1 MINEEL
7 KRKIDEEL
15 HDLHNSEQLRAKAA
29 DDSGLS
35 FVPVEDKENEKK
47 TSSGRSWD
55 DFQLV
60 PVEDDFDP
68 WKIKPQHIEKDEEN
82 EKKTSSGRS
91 WDDFQ
96 LVPVEDDFDPWKIKP
111 QHIFSVDGKNTNA
124 AEKMDIV
131 EKSWVKKFAESDL
144 GKFGNTMFQSSTR
157 GIFETLKGFGDM
169 ATFYGDNMIISKDS
183 QELLGLSDATVN
195 RLNSFGRL
203 WQSVGEK
210 IKQAGDFVLSS
221 PELQLDEDIFE
232 GDIVEN
238 PSVTR
243 FASAAMS
250 AAPSL
255 LFMTRIAAATKSPA
269 LAYYLMAGSESG
281 DLYAEARNTG
291 DQNKAN
297 LLFTGSVAGTALID
311 FVFKPLDTIMGKTSS
326 SSLKSKVFQRI
337 KAGFL
342 EGMPESLQQVWQN
355 FVRKYGIDDTQNLME
370 GVIESAIGGFGAGAA
385 LAGAYQYADAREGL
399 KNKGASDEEINRLID
414 ASTYVLEN
422 NADAANDAAFQH
434 INERLDNLNKF
445 IEENKGT
452 AEAQKALQTKQELE
466 SIYDDV
472 FNALKDK
479 TGENNAAASARI
491 WQGFALFASQETGMS
506 PKEYITDNMPKIVK
520 MNYNDFNSQ
529 TQRYRTRNAN
539 ENWANIVRDIKAA
552 RGKKVADDR
561 MTLTEF
567 LVSRGGIKDEGGEL
581 SALDAVVAADMGK
594 KGKRLK
600 REEKRLV
607 REDGLSLDYAREAA
621 AEAGYLPADADVNT
635 LLSALDDEF
644 RGRPHYLLTETN
656 SAAID
661 EREALRNYEMA
672 FEAAG
677 VDIEADSPDT
687 IRRKMDAYAAR
698 KKEDEVLAKVGL
710 LSDDL
715 QERYFILR
723 ENDVNA
729 EEAYAEV
736 MRENGDLATLV
747 DDDIPF
753 QYQKGERIR
762 KIDAER
768 LAFERKDIN
777 PDLIGREN
785 EVKEAVD
792 INRFF
797 ADRKASKEIG
807 IDEVMAAVDANVG
820 RNENGVRVLKNSVT
834 GETVTLSN
842 SAISKMFSSTSN
854 RLDSQNIGG
863 ILGKEA
869 IANIGSIFDTAMLIK
884 TTPDAKHGSKNKIRR
899 YANVIRSD
907 GENFIVKMT
916 VKEMANKRPE
926 LTDIEIEDNG
936 GRDLSAYDMKV
947 GRKNTAE
954 GNISGDKSPTFLNG
968 NDISINDLIDFVNSY
983 SEDSIQIDGKNKAAR
998 NSAGR
1003 RIARTEEGLRAFYE
1017 WFGDSKVVDE
1027 NGQPLKMV
1035 HFSGNE
1041 FSQFDKNRAGINNKE
1056 SAIGF
1061 WFTDNDSFA
1070 FNNERHPIRY
1080 DVYLKM
1086 DNPLVIEGTG
1096 TETNPWAD
1104 TDIDN
1109 LDPYAKFEKMFND
1122 LMYQD
1127 PQMWDE
1133 RVSESF
1139 YGGYEKQKIKLS
1151 FANLLDVKKREVIK
1165 GITDK
1170 LKAQGYDGIIIKNT
1184 RVDSL
1189 NPDEGINQYV
1199 VFEPNQIKSV
1209 DNRGSFSRTDDNIYY
1224 QFAGENALTADT
1236 NSLSQARTME
1246 LNDYSDEEIYKETGW
1261 FKGPDNKWRFEISD
1275 KEAKVNRAVIDEIS
1289 SLDGLK
1295 AKRKQL
1301 MDDIKAF
1308 ERERES
1314 NSGLYI
1320 DGYLDDL
1327 ISKRYKEIESIDY
1340 DIDHGFVSEPKTTLG
1355 ELLQHDKLYAAYPS
1369 LKDINVV
1376 MQTFKDLTSGSYLRS
1391 ENTIYLDS
1399 RLQDN
1404 DIKSTLMHEIQH
1416 VIQSKE
1422 NFSRG
1427 GNMELAKAYQKIIK
1441 IKEVK
1446 EFHKAL
1452 EKKIT
1457 AAMVE
1462 QLQADNIEQS
1472 AAEKVAE
1479 AYGKYLDAI
1488 FNDDLEVEEVTKIEK
1503 GYYQLLDKLSIDSE
1517 RVENAY
1523 KAIQGRDLWQEA
1535 INETKTKL
1543 SDANVYE
1550 IYKAFAGEVES
1561 RNTQT
1566 RMDMNEEERRATPSE
1581 ETQDIKNADAIIVF
1595 DDGSVAAYV
1604 PENKNYQTGEP
1615 SEGELNLETEAVQGQ
1630 GEDRINSIPKGAYS
1644 PQMNV
1649 IYLFENADAST
1660 FMHESSHFFKKQLKY
1675 FAGKSEKSAQLLKAV
1690 EDWENSEFDRQFVI
1704 DEKDGDF
1711 RVLDKNGII
1720 IHEGFKS
1727 ADLARNYA
1735 KEELFARGFEQFL
1748 REGKAPSNYLKRVFD
1763 MFLNWLRR
1771 IYTTAKEMRVK
1782 INKDISAVYGDILGG
1797 EDLDYYLQ
1805 APIDEVVNYNREK
1818 AIEERRK
1825 MDEVYKAANR
1835 DYAAG
1840 KNKLQKTVQ
1849 QILKDAKDFTQDA
1862 IVPLEEVVKSISPE
1876 LWTKNRRLEIAKLQK
1891 NSQYVKRVKGFF
1903 DKAQKLM
1910 PEVFNKLDLALKNRD
1925 VETVA
1930 GILSENDMTDDFTE
1944 VRKVLDELREQMIEV
1959 GVEINYLPDYF
1970 PRKLRDA
1977 DGLLDYLRQKYEGK
1991 PEYSKIMQVL
2001 EEKSKDGRI
2010 RSEEDRAQIVNS
2022 LFRGYGG
2029 TISLANIGNAKERS
2043 IDLIDA
2049 EMNKYY
2055 KNSVDA
2061 LVDYVSGAINLTE
2074 NKKYFGKEA
2083 EDVQILRRRVANRK
2097 TTIAEYEKMDAKE
2110 AKWKEIKTR
2119 NYKIGAVDA
2128 QIRNTYDDLLRQD
2141 LEERKVRLETEV
2153 EFLKNRKAEQ
2163 VKEIALRRMNEELKT
2178 LEDELSE
2185 KADNTIEES
2194 VGSLLYDLA
2203 KDGVITH
2210 TQEMRLKELLVARFS
2225 NKGLGNEFLRM
2236 LRDGGYIWTL
2246 GNVGSAI
2253 TQFGDLGSAVYKA
2266 GFWNTMF
2273 ENVKA
2278 WQGKSEITLEDLGL
2292 NKVITDRGYVD
2303 TSKLTKHLDKVLKYT
2318 GFEKIDGISKMTLV
2332 NAAVN
2337 KARRDAQAGSKE
2349 LEEYLRVEFGNRWEE
2364 VANDLKEGRK
2374 TPEIIEYAMFQ
2385 LMDVQP
2391 VTIDQM
2397 PKFYA
2402 EGGKKRMFYM
2412 MKSYFIK
2419 QLNEYRKI
2427 CFETAKTNPQKAF
2440 VDLMRLTLWLMLFNA
2455 GADFLK
2461 DLLFGREID
2470 VTDTLLENVFV
2481 GGSINRYTGMSIK
2494 RNGLFKTIQDQ
2505 LAFPVIFDEI
2515 IKDVLSNR
2523 DVADYKSWRNVPL
2536 IGNPYYYWFGGGSK

>member
-1 MINEEL
+1 MIDLEL
-7 KRKIDEEL
+7 KSKIDEEL
-15 HDLHNSEQLRAKAA
+15 HDLHNSEQLRTKAA
-29 DDSGLS
+29 DDSGFS
-35 FVPVEDKENEKK
+35 FTPIED
-47 TSSGRSWD
+47 G
-55 DFQLV
+55 
-60 PVEDDFDP
+60 
-68 WKIKPQHIEKDEEN
+68 EEPDVDLKVAP
-82 EKKTSSGRS
+82 EGFSFT
-91 WDDFQ
+91 
-96 LVPVEDDFDPWKIKP
+96 PIEDDFDPWKIKP

-131 EKSWVKKFAESDL
+131 EKSWVKKFAESGL

-203 WQSVGEK
+203 WQSAGEK

-221 PELQLDEDIFE
+221 PELQLDEEIFE

-311 FVFKPLDTIMGKTSS
+311 FVFKPLDAIMGKTS

-342 EGMPESLQQVWQN
+342 ESMPESLQQVWQN

-422 NADAANDAAFQH
+422 NADAANDAVFQH

-552 RGKKVADDR
+552 RGNKVADDR

-753 QYQKGERIR
+753 QYQKGKRIR

-807 IDEVMAAVDANVG
+807 IDEVMAAVDANVR

-1041 FSQFDKNRAGINNKE
+1041 FSQFDKNRTGINNDE
-1056 SAIGF
+1056 SAVGF
-1061 WFTDNDSFA
+1061 WFADKDDFA
-1070 FNNERHPIRY
+1070 FNNEYHPVRY

-1139 YGGYEKQKIKLS
+1139 YGGYEKQKIKLH
-1151 FANLLDVKKREVIK
+1151 FANLSEGRKREVIK
-1165 GITDK
+1165 SIVDK
-1170 LKAQGYDGIIIKNT
+1170 LKTQGYDGIIIKNT

-1224 QFAGENALTADT
+1224 QTGAEFGWPDYREIEASEPYIGYKKYAEDVRNMIQDDVKYADLQMSINRVGGISSYISGETKDGEAFRIRISDHDTNYDTADI
-1236 NSLSQARTME
+1236 SFY
-1246 LNDYSDEEIYKETGW
+1246 YSGDK
-1261 FKGPDNKWRFEISD
+1261 NKFIERWQKF
-1275 KEAKVNRAVIDEIS
+1275 
-1289 SLDGLK
+1289 LK
-1295 AKRKQL
+1295 QPEQRK
-1301 MDDIKAF
+1301 A
-1308 ERERES
+1308 
-1314 NSGLYI
+1314 N
-1320 DGYLDDL
+1320 
-1327 ISKRYKEIESIDY
+1327 
-1340 DIDHGFVSEPKTTLG
+1340 FVSTSYRQALDYAGGDAKNVREATLP
-1355 ELLQHDKLYAAYPS
+1355 LNYIAW
-1369 LKDINVV
+1369 INGDEGQVAI
-1376 MQTFKDLTSGSYLRS
+1376 TS
-1391 ENTIYLDS
+1391 T
-1399 RLQDN
+1399 
-1404 DIKSTLMHEIQH
+1404 
-1416 VIQSKE
+1416 
-1422 NFSRG
+1422 
-1427 GNMELAKAYQKIIK
+1427 
-1441 IKEVK
+1441 VK
-1446 EFHKAL
+1446 KRL
-1452 EKKIT
+1452 EK
-1457 AAMVE
+1457 
-1462 QLQADNIEQS
+1462 
-1472 AAEKVAE
+1472 
-1479 AYGKYLDAI
+1479 
-1488 FNDDLEVEEVTKIEK
+1488 
-1503 GYYQLLDKLSIDSE
+1503 
-1517 RVENAY
+1517 
-1523 KAIQGRDLWQEA
+1523 
-1535 INETKTKL
+1535 
-1543 SDANVYE
+1543 
-1550 IYKAFAGEVES
+1550 
-1561 RNTQT
+1561 
-1566 RMDMNEEERRATPSE
+1566 TP
-1581 ETQDIKNADAIIVF
+1581 F
-1595 DDGSVAAYV
+1595 
-1604 PENKNYQTGEP
+1604 QTGNR
-1615 SEGELNLETEAVQGQ
+1615 SDMLNLETEAVQGQ

-1903 DKAQKLM
+1903 DKAQKLT

-2141 LEERKVRLETEV
+2141 LEERKARLETEV

-2194 VGSLLYDLA
+2194 VGNLLYDLA

-2292 NKVITDRGYVD
+2292 NKVITDGGYVD
-2303 TSKLTKHLDKVLKYT
+2303 TSKLTKYLDKVLKYT

-2337 KARRDAQAGSKE
+2337 KARRDAQSGSKE
-2349 LEEYLRVEFGNRWEE
+2349 LEEYLRVEFGNRWKE

>member
-1 MINEEL
+1 MIDLEL
-7 KRKIDEEL
+7 KNKIDEEL
-15 HDLHNSEQLRAKAA
+15 HDLHNSEQLRTKAA
-29 DDSGLS
+29 DDSGFS
-35 FVPVEDKENEKK
+35 FTPIED
-47 TSSGRSWD
+47 G
-55 DFQLV
+55 
-60 PVEDDFDP
+60 
-68 WKIKPQHIEKDEEN
+68 EEPDVDLKVAP
-82 EKKTSSGRS
+82 EGFSFT
-91 WDDFQ
+91 
-96 LVPVEDDFDPWKIKP
+96 PIEDDFDPWKIKP

-183 QELLGLSDATVN
+183 QELLGLSDTTVN

-203 WQSVGEK
+203 WQSAGEK

-311 FVFKPLDTIMGKTSS
+311 FVFKPLDAIMGKTSS

-422 NADAANDAAFQH
+422 NADAANDDAFQH

-506 PKEYITDNMPKIVK
+506 PKEYITDYMPKIVK

-607 REDGLSLDYAREAA
+607 RDDGLSLDYAREAA
-621 AEAGYLPADADVNT
+621 AEAGYLPADADVNA

-698 KKEDEVLAKVGL
+698 KKEDVVLAKVGL

-753 QYQKGERIR
+753 QYQIGERIR

-777 PDLIGREN
+777 PDLIGRES

-820 RNENGVRVLKNSVT
+820 QNENGVRVLKNSVT
-834 GETVTLSN
+834 GETATLSN
-842 SAISKMFSSTSN
+842 NSISKMFSTTAQHAS
-854 RLDSQNIGG
+854 DNIGG

-869 IANIGSIFDTAMLIK
+869 IANIGSIFNTAVLIK
-884 TTPDAKHGSKNKIRR
+884 TTPDAKHGTKNRIRR

-907 GENFIVKMT
+907 GENFIVKIT
-916 VKEMANKRPE
+916 VKELANKRPE
-926 LTDIEIEDNG
+926 LTNIEIEDNE

-947 GRKNTAE
+947 GRKNTA
-954 GNISGDKSPTFLNG
+954 GNSLGSFAAGANATVAHNSGN
-968 NDISINDLIDFVNSY
+968 NISINDLIDFVNSY
-983 SEDSIQIDGKNKAAR
+983 SEDSIQINGKKRAAR
-998 NSAGR
+998 NSTGR

-1017 WFGDSKVVDE
+1017 WFGDSLIVDE
-1027 NGQPLKMV
+1027 KGRPLVMYHGTV
-1035 HFSGNE
+1035 AE
-1041 FSQFDKNRAGINNKE
+1041 FDVFNVKKQGKNDTGFFGRGFYFTPIERLARYYAYNK
-1056 SAIGF
+1056 IVM
-1061 WFTDNDSFA
+1061 
-1070 FNNERHPIRY
+1070 P
-1080 DVYLKM
+1080 VYLKINNPLDLSDIAYEEIHNIGIERLKELGIYTKEAQRFI
-1086 DNPLVIEGTG
+1086 DNPVEIERNG
-1096 TETNPWAD
+1096 
-1104 TDIDN
+1104 
-1109 LDPYAKFEKMFND
+1109 EKVLATTTLEHYIAENK
-1122 LMYQD
+1122 L
-1127 PQMWDE
+1127 
-1133 RVSESF
+1133 
-1139 YGGYEKQKIKLS
+1139 GKKLS
-1151 FANLLDVKKREVIK
+1151 DNAKKK
-1165 GITDK
+1165 
-1170 LKAQGYDGIIIKNT
+1170 GYDGVIVKGK
-1184 RVDSL
+1184 
-1189 NPDEGINQYV
+1189 EYV

-1224 QFAGENALTADT
+1224 QMSYFDDLGFSKSVRDIKTFLSGLKPKEEVRLMFDKKKRYWFAIDA
-1236 NSLSQARTME
+1236 
-1246 LNDYSDEEIYKETGW
+1246 NDYIHNDMITKAYKQGLYPEFNSEYDARQYFDENYMADDEYLIR
-1261 FKGPDNKWRFEISD
+1261 FKATKYGSENELQSILQ
-1275 KEAKVNRAVIDEIS
+1275 EQLNQDEYTTAYSINT
-1289 SLDGLK
+1289 DG
-1295 AKRKQL
+1295 
-1301 MDDIKAF
+1301 
-1308 ERERES
+1308 
-1314 NSGLYI
+1314 NSGYI
-1320 DGYLDDL
+1320 IFARG
-1327 ISKRYKEIESIDY
+1327 DY
-1340 DIDHGFVSEPKTTLG
+1340 D
-1355 ELLQHDKLYAAYPS
+1355 
-1369 LKDINVV
+1369 LKD
-1376 MQTFKDLTSGSYLRS
+1376 TPLKGL
-1391 ENTIYLDS
+1391 ENI
-1399 RLQDN
+1399 
-1404 DIKSTLMHEIQH
+1404 
-1416 VIQSKE
+1416 
-1422 NFSRG
+1422 
-1427 GNMELAKAYQKIIK
+1427 
-1441 IKEVK
+1441 
-1446 EFHKAL
+1446 
-1452 EKKIT
+1452 
-1457 AAMVE
+1457 
-1462 QLQADNIEQS
+1462 AD
-1472 AAEKVAE
+1472 
-1479 AYGKYLDAI
+1479 
-1488 FNDDLEVEEVTKIEK
+1488 
-1503 GYYQLLDKLSIDSE
+1503 
-1517 RVENAY
+1517 RW
-1523 KAIQGRDLWQEA
+1523 GR
-1535 INETKTKL
+1535 NPNK
-1543 SDANVYE
+1543 
-1550 IYKAFAGEVES
+1550 
-1561 RNTQT
+1561 
-1566 RMDMNEEERRATPSE
+1566 MNEV
-1581 ETQDIKNADAIIVF
+1581 IKTNDNTV
-1595 DDGSVAAYV
+1595 
-1604 PENKNYQTGEP
+1604 YQTGGPGEGEP
-1615 SEGELNLETEAVQGQ
+1615 SLETEAVQGQ

-1903 DKAQKLM
+1903 DKAQKLT

-2010 RSEEDRAQIVNS
+2010 RSEEDRVQIVNS

-2083 EDVQILRRRVANRK
+2083 EDVRILRRRVANRK

>member
-1 MINEEL
+1 MIDLEL
-7 KRKIDEEL
+7 KNKIDEEL
-15 HDLHNSEQLRAKAA
+15 HDLHNSEQLRTKAA
-29 DDSGLS
+29 DDSGFS
-35 FVPVEDKENEKK
+35 FTPIED
-47 TSSGRSWD
+47 G
-55 DFQLV
+55 
-60 PVEDDFDP
+60 
-68 WKIKPQHIEKDEEN
+68 EEPDVDLKVAP
-82 EKKTSSGRS
+82 EGFSFT
-91 WDDFQ
+91 
-96 LVPVEDDFDPWKIKP
+96 PVEDDFDPWKIKP

-183 QELLGLSDATVN
+183 QELLGLSNTTVN

-203 WQSVGEK
+203 WQSAGEK

-311 FVFKPLDTIMGKTSS
+311 FVFKPLDAIMGKTSS

-506 PKEYITDNMPKIVK
+506 PKEYITDYMPKIVK

-600 REEKRLV
+600 KEEKRLV

-807 IDEVMAAVDANVG
+807 IDEVMAAVDANVR

-869 IANIGSIFDTAMLIK
+869 IANIGSVFDTAMLIK

-1003 RIARTEEGLRAFYE
+1003 RIVRTEEGLRAFYE

-1041 FSQFDKNRAGINNKE
+1041 FSQFDKNRTGINNDE
-1056 SAIGF
+1056 SAVGF
-1061 WFTDNDSFA
+1061 WFADKDDFA
-1070 FNNERHPIRY
+1070 FNNEYHPVRY

-1086 DNPLVIEGTG
+1086 DNPLIIEGKG

-1109 LDPYAKFEKMFND
+1109 LDPYTKFEKMFND

-1133 RVSESF
+1133 RVSESL
-1139 YGGYEKQKIKLS
+1139 YGGFETQKIKLH
-1151 FANLLDVKKREVIK
+1151 FANLSEGRKREVIK
-1165 GITDK
+1165 SIVDK
-1170 LKAQGYDGIIIKNT
+1170 LKTQGYDGIIIKNT
-1184 RVDSL
+1184 QFDSV
-1189 NPDEGINQYV
+1189 NPDERINQYV

-1224 QFAGENALTADT
+1224 QMSYFDDLGFSKSVRDIKTFLSGLKPKEEVRLMFDKKKRYWFAIDA
-1236 NSLSQARTME
+1236 
-1246 LNDYSDEEIYKETGW
+1246 NDYIHNDMITKAYKQGLYPEFNSEYDARQYFDENYMADDEYLIR
-1261 FKGPDNKWRFEISD
+1261 FKATKYGSENELQSILQ
-1275 KEAKVNRAVIDEIS
+1275 EQLNQDEYTTAYSINT
-1289 SLDGLK
+1289 DG
-1295 AKRKQL
+1295 
-1301 MDDIKAF
+1301 
-1308 ERERES
+1308 
-1314 NSGLYI
+1314 NSGYI
-1320 DGYLDDL
+1320 IFARG
-1327 ISKRYKEIESIDY
+1327 DY
-1340 DIDHGFVSEPKTTLG
+1340 D
-1355 ELLQHDKLYAAYPS
+1355 
-1369 LKDINVV
+1369 LKD
-1376 MQTFKDLTSGSYLRS
+1376 TPLKGL
-1391 ENTIYLDS
+1391 ENI
-1399 RLQDN
+1399 
-1404 DIKSTLMHEIQH
+1404 
-1416 VIQSKE
+1416 
-1422 NFSRG
+1422 
-1427 GNMELAKAYQKIIK
+1427 
-1441 IKEVK
+1441 
-1446 EFHKAL
+1446 
-1452 EKKIT
+1452 
-1457 AAMVE
+1457 
-1462 QLQADNIEQS
+1462 AD
-1472 AAEKVAE
+1472 
-1479 AYGKYLDAI
+1479 
-1488 FNDDLEVEEVTKIEK
+1488 
-1503 GYYQLLDKLSIDSE
+1503 
-1517 RVENAY
+1517 RW
-1523 KAIQGRDLWQEA
+1523 GR
-1535 INETKTKL
+1535 NPNK
-1543 SDANVYE
+1543 
-1550 IYKAFAGEVES
+1550 
-1561 RNTQT
+1561 
-1566 RMDMNEEERRATPSE
+1566 MNEV
-1581 ETQDIKNADAIIVF
+1581 IKTNDNTV
-1595 DDGSVAAYV
+1595 
-1604 PENKNYQTGEP
+1604 YQTGE
-1615 SEGELNLETEAVQGQ
+1615 SGEGELNLETEAVQGQ

-1825 MDEVYKAANR
+1825 MDEVYKAANQ

-2141 LEERKVRLETEV
+2141 LEERKARLETEV

-2194 VGSLLYDLA
+2194 VGNLLYDLA

-2292 NKVITDRGYVD
+2292 NKVITDGGYVD

-2349 LEEYLRVEFGNRWEE
+2349 LEEYLRVEFGNRWKE

-2427 CFETAKTNPQKAF
+2427 CFETAKTNPQKAL

>member
-1 MINEEL
+1 MIDLEL
-7 KRKIDEEL
+7 KNKIDEEL
-15 HDLHNSEQLRAKAA
+15 HDLHNSEQLRTKAA
-29 DDSGLS
+29 DDSGFS
-35 FVPVEDKENEKK
+35 FTPIED
-47 TSSGRSWD
+47 G
-55 DFQLV
+55 
-60 PVEDDFDP
+60 
-68 WKIKPQHIEKDEEN
+68 EEPDVDLKVAP
-82 EKKTSSGRS
+82 EGFSFT
-91 WDDFQ
+91 
-96 LVPVEDDFDPWKIKP
+96 PIEDDFDPWKIKP

-203 WQSVGEK
+203 WQSAGEK

-221 PELQLDEDIFE
+221 PELQLDEEIFE

-311 FVFKPLDTIMGKTSS
+311 FVFKPLDAIMGKTSS

-422 NADAANDAAFQH
+422 NADAANDDAFQH

-506 PKEYITDNMPKIVK
+506 PKEYITDYMPKIVK

-753 QYQKGERIR
+753 QYQIGERIR

-807 IDEVMAAVDANVG
+807 IDEVMAAVDANVR
-820 RNENGVRVLKNSVT
+820 RNENGVRVLKNSIT

-983 SEDSIQIDGKNKAAR
+983 SEDSIQINGKKRAAR

-1017 WFGDSKVVDE
+1017 WFGDSLIVDE
-1027 NGQPLKMV
+1027 KGRPLVMYHGTV
-1035 HFSGNE
+1035 AE
-1041 FSQFDKNRAGINNKE
+1041 FDVFNVKKQGKNDTGFFGRGFYFTPIERLARYYAYNK
-1056 SAIGF
+1056 IVM
-1061 WFTDNDSFA
+1061 
-1070 FNNERHPIRY
+1070 P
-1080 DVYLKM
+1080 VYLKINNPLDLSDIAYEEIHNIGIERLKELGIYTKEAQRFI
-1086 DNPLVIEGTG
+1086 DNPVEIERNG
-1096 TETNPWAD
+1096 
-1104 TDIDN
+1104 
-1109 LDPYAKFEKMFND
+1109 EKVLATTTLEHYIAENK
-1122 LMYQD
+1122 L
-1127 PQMWDE
+1127 
-1133 RVSESF
+1133 
-1139 YGGYEKQKIKLS
+1139 GKKLS
-1151 FANLLDVKKREVIK
+1151 DNAKKK
-1165 GITDK
+1165 
-1170 LKAQGYDGIIIKNT
+1170 GYDGVIVKGK
-1184 RVDSL
+1184 
-1189 NPDEGINQYV
+1189 EYV

-1224 QFAGENALTADT
+1224 QMSYFDDLGFSKSVRDIKTFLSGLKPKEEVRLMFDKKKRYWFAIDA
-1236 NSLSQARTME
+1236 
-1246 LNDYSDEEIYKETGW
+1246 NDYIHNDMITKAYKQGLYPEFNSEYDARQYFDENYMADDEYLIR
-1261 FKGPDNKWRFEISD
+1261 FKATKYGSENELQSILQ
-1275 KEAKVNRAVIDEIS
+1275 EQLNQDEYTTAYSINT
-1289 SLDGLK
+1289 DG
-1295 AKRKQL
+1295 
-1301 MDDIKAF
+1301 
-1308 ERERES
+1308 
-1314 NSGLYI
+1314 NSGYI
-1320 DGYLDDL
+1320 IFARG
-1327 ISKRYKEIESIDY
+1327 DY
-1340 DIDHGFVSEPKTTLG
+1340 D
-1355 ELLQHDKLYAAYPS
+1355 
-1369 LKDINVV
+1369 LKD
-1376 MQTFKDLTSGSYLRS
+1376 TPLKGL
-1391 ENTIYLDS
+1391 ENI
-1399 RLQDN
+1399 
-1404 DIKSTLMHEIQH
+1404 
-1416 VIQSKE
+1416 
-1422 NFSRG
+1422 
-1427 GNMELAKAYQKIIK
+1427 
-1441 IKEVK
+1441 
-1446 EFHKAL
+1446 
-1452 EKKIT
+1452 
-1457 AAMVE
+1457 
-1462 QLQADNIEQS
+1462 AD
-1472 AAEKVAE
+1472 
-1479 AYGKYLDAI
+1479 
-1488 FNDDLEVEEVTKIEK
+1488 
-1503 GYYQLLDKLSIDSE
+1503 
-1517 RVENAY
+1517 RW
-1523 KAIQGRDLWQEA
+1523 GR
-1535 INETKTKL
+1535 NPNK
-1543 SDANVYE
+1543 
-1550 IYKAFAGEVES
+1550 
-1561 RNTQT
+1561 
-1566 RMDMNEEERRATPSE
+1566 MNEV
-1581 ETQDIKNADAIIVF
+1581 IKTNDNTV
-1595 DDGSVAAYV
+1595 
-1604 PENKNYQTGEP
+1604 YQTGGLGEGEP
-1615 SEGELNLETEAVQGQ
+1615 SLETEAVQGQ

-1704 DEKDGDF
+1704 DEKDGYF

-1720 IHEGFKS
+1720 VHDESFRS
-1727 ADLARNYA
+1727 AEQARNYA

-1748 REGKAPSNYLKRVFD
+1748 REGKAPSNYLKRVFE
-1763 MFLNWLRR
+1763 MFMEWLRHLH
-1771 IYTTAKEMRVK
+1771 TMAKELRVK

-1825 MDEVYKAANR
+1825 MNEVYMAVNR

-1876 LWTKNRRLEIAKLQK
+1876 LWAKNRRLEIAKLQK
-1891 NSQYVKRVKGFF
+1891 NSQYAKRVKGFF

-1930 GILSENDMTDDFTE
+1930 GILSENDMTNDFIE

-2010 RSEEDRAQIVNS
+2010 RSKEDRAQIVNS

-2029 TISLANIGNAKERS
+2029 TISLANVGNVKERS

-2225 NKGLGNEFLRM
+2225 NRGLGNEILRM

-2292 NKVITDRGYVD
+2292 NKVITDGGYVD
-2303 TSKLTKHLDKVLKYT
+2303 TSKLTKYLDKVLKYT

-2349 LEEYLRVEFGNRWEE
+2349 LEEYLRVEFGNRWKE

-2402 EGGKKRMFYM
+2402 EGGNKRMFYM

-2427 CFETAKTNPQKAF
+2427 CFETAKTNPHKAL

-2494 RNGLFKTIQDQ
+2494 RDGLFKTIQIQ
-2505 LAFPVIFDEI
+2505 LVFPVALDEI
-2515 IKDVLSNR
+2515 IKDILSNR
-2523 DVADYKSWRNVPL
+2523 DIADYKSWRNVPL

>member
-1 MINEEL
+1 MIDLEL
-7 KRKIDEEL
+7 KSKIDEEL
-15 HDLHNSEQLRAKAA
+15 HDLHNSEQLRTKAA
-29 DDSGLS
+29 DDSGFS
-35 FVPVEDKENEKK
+35 FTPIED
-47 TSSGRSWD
+47 G
-55 DFQLV
+55 
-60 PVEDDFDP
+60 
-68 WKIKPQHIEKDEEN
+68 EEPDVDLKVAP
-82 EKKTSSGRS
+82 EGFSFT
-91 WDDFQ
+91 
-96 LVPVEDDFDPWKIKP
+96 PIEDDFDPWKIKP

-131 EKSWVKKFAESDL
+131 EKSWVKKFAESGL

-203 WQSVGEK
+203 WQSAGEK

-221 PELQLDEDIFE
+221 PELQLDEEIFE

-311 FVFKPLDTIMGKTSS
+311 FVFKPLDAIMGKTS

-342 EGMPESLQQVWQN
+342 ESMPESLQQVWQN

-422 NADAANDAAFQH
+422 NADAANDAVFQH

-552 RGKKVADDR
+552 RGNKVADDR

-753 QYQKGERIR
+753 QYQKGKRIR

-807 IDEVMAAVDANVG
+807 IDEVMAAVDANVR

-1041 FSQFDKNRAGINNKE
+1041 FSQFDKNRTGINNDE
-1056 SAIGF
+1056 SAVGF
-1061 WFTDNDSFA
+1061 WFADKDDFA
-1070 FNNERHPIRY
+1070 FNNEYHPVRY

-1139 YGGYEKQKIKLS
+1139 YGGYEKQKIKLH
-1151 FANLLDVKKREVIK
+1151 FANLSEGRKREVIK
-1165 GITDK
+1165 SIVDK
-1170 LKAQGYDGIIIKNT
+1170 LKTQGYDGIIIKNT
-1184 RVDSL
+1184 QFDSV
-1189 NPDEGINQYV
+1189 NPDERINQYV

-1224 QFAGENALTADT
+1224 QMSYFDDLGFSKSVRDIKTFLSGLKPKEEVRLMFDKKKRYWFAIDA
-1236 NSLSQARTME
+1236 
-1246 LNDYSDEEIYKETGW
+1246 NDYIHNDMITKAYKQGLYPEFNSEYDARQYFDENYMADDEYLIR
-1261 FKGPDNKWRFEISD
+1261 FKATKYGSENELQSILQ
-1275 KEAKVNRAVIDEIS
+1275 EQLNQDEYTTAYSINT
-1289 SLDGLK
+1289 DG
-1295 AKRKQL
+1295 
-1301 MDDIKAF
+1301 
-1308 ERERES
+1308 
-1314 NSGLYI
+1314 NSGYI
-1320 DGYLDDL
+1320 IFARG
-1327 ISKRYKEIESIDY
+1327 DY
-1340 DIDHGFVSEPKTTLG
+1340 D
-1355 ELLQHDKLYAAYPS
+1355 
-1369 LKDINVV
+1369 LKD
-1376 MQTFKDLTSGSYLRS
+1376 TPLKGL
-1391 ENTIYLDS
+1391 ENI
-1399 RLQDN
+1399 
-1404 DIKSTLMHEIQH
+1404 
-1416 VIQSKE
+1416 
-1422 NFSRG
+1422 
-1427 GNMELAKAYQKIIK
+1427 
-1441 IKEVK
+1441 
-1446 EFHKAL
+1446 
-1452 EKKIT
+1452 
-1457 AAMVE
+1457 
-1462 QLQADNIEQS
+1462 AD
-1472 AAEKVAE
+1472 
-1479 AYGKYLDAI
+1479 
-1488 FNDDLEVEEVTKIEK
+1488 
-1503 GYYQLLDKLSIDSE
+1503 
-1517 RVENAY
+1517 RW
-1523 KAIQGRDLWQEA
+1523 GR
-1535 INETKTKL
+1535 NPNK
-1543 SDANVYE
+1543 
-1550 IYKAFAGEVES
+1550 
-1561 RNTQT
+1561 
-1566 RMDMNEEERRATPSE
+1566 MNEV
-1581 ETQDIKNADAIIVF
+1581 IKTNDNTV
-1595 DDGSVAAYV
+1595 
-1604 PENKNYQTGEP
+1604 YQTGE
-1615 SEGELNLETEAVQGQ
+1615 SGEGEPNLETEAVQGQ

-1876 LWTKNRRLEIAKLQK
+1876 LWAKNRRLEIAKLQK
-1891 NSQYVKRVKGFF
+1891 NSQYAKRVKGFF

-1930 GILSENDMTDDFTE
+1930 GILSENDMTNDFIE

-2010 RSEEDRAQIVNS
+2010 RSKEDRAQIVNS

-2029 TISLANIGNAKERS
+2029 TISLANVGNVKERS

-2194 VGSLLYDLA
+2194 VGNLLYDLA

-2292 NKVITDRGYVD
+2292 NKVITDGGYVD
-2303 TSKLTKHLDKVLKYT
+2303 TSKLTKYLDKVLKYT

-2337 KARRDAQAGSKE
+2337 KARRDAQSGSKE
-2349 LEEYLRVEFGNRWEE
+2349 LEEYLRVEFGNRWKE

>member
-1 MINEEL
+1 MIDLEL
-7 KRKIDEEL
+7 KNKIDEEL
-15 HDLHNSEQLRAKAA
+15 HDLHNSEQLRTKAA
-29 DDSGLS
+29 DDSGFS
-35 FVPVEDKENEKK
+35 FTPIED
-47 TSSGRSWD
+47 G
-55 DFQLV
+55 
-60 PVEDDFDP
+60 
-68 WKIKPQHIEKDEEN
+68 EEPDVDLKVAP
-82 EKKTSSGRS
+82 EGFSFT
-91 WDDFQ
+91 
-96 LVPVEDDFDPWKIKP
+96 PVEDDFDPWKIKP

-183 QELLGLSDATVN
+183 QELLGLSNTTVN

-203 WQSVGEK
+203 WQSAGEK

-311 FVFKPLDTIMGKTSS
+311 FVFKPLDAIMGKTSS

-506 PKEYITDNMPKIVK
+506 PKEYITDYMPKIVK

-600 REEKRLV
+600 KEEKRLV

-661 EREALRNYEMA
+661 EREAPRNYEMA

-807 IDEVMAAVDANVG
+807 IDEVMAAVDANVR

-1003 RIARTEEGLRAFYE
+1003 RIVRTEEGLRAFYE

-1041 FSQFDKNRAGINNKE
+1041 FSQFDKNRTGINNDE
-1056 SAIGF
+1056 SAVGF
-1061 WFTDNDSFA
+1061 WFADKDDFA
-1070 FNNERHPIRY
+1070 FNNEYHPVRY

-1086 DNPLVIEGTG
+1086 DNPLIIEGKG

-1109 LDPYAKFEKMFND
+1109 LDPYTKFEKMFND

-1133 RVSESF
+1133 RVSESL
-1139 YGGYEKQKIKLS
+1139 YGGFETQKIKLH
-1151 FANLLDVKKREVIK
+1151 FANLSEGRKREVIK
-1165 GITDK
+1165 SIVDK
-1170 LKAQGYDGIIIKNT
+1170 LKTQGYDGIIIKNT
-1184 RVDSL
+1184 QFDSV
-1189 NPDEGINQYV
+1189 NPDERINQYV

-1224 QFAGENALTADT
+1224 QMSYFDDLGFSKSVRDIKTFLSGLKPKEEVRLMFDKKKRYWFAIDA
-1236 NSLSQARTME
+1236 
-1246 LNDYSDEEIYKETGW
+1246 NDYIHNDMITKAYKQGLYPEFNSEYDARQYFDENYMADDEYLIR
-1261 FKGPDNKWRFEISD
+1261 FKATKYGSENELQSILQ
-1275 KEAKVNRAVIDEIS
+1275 EQLNQDEYTTAYSINT
-1289 SLDGLK
+1289 DG
-1295 AKRKQL
+1295 
-1301 MDDIKAF
+1301 
-1308 ERERES
+1308 
-1314 NSGLYI
+1314 NSGYI
-1320 DGYLDDL
+1320 IFARG
-1327 ISKRYKEIESIDY
+1327 DY
-1340 DIDHGFVSEPKTTLG
+1340 D
-1355 ELLQHDKLYAAYPS
+1355 
-1369 LKDINVV
+1369 LKD
-1376 MQTFKDLTSGSYLRS
+1376 TPLKGL
-1391 ENTIYLDS
+1391 ENI
-1399 RLQDN
+1399 
-1404 DIKSTLMHEIQH
+1404 
-1416 VIQSKE
+1416 
-1422 NFSRG
+1422 
-1427 GNMELAKAYQKIIK
+1427 
-1441 IKEVK
+1441 
-1446 EFHKAL
+1446 
-1452 EKKIT
+1452 
-1457 AAMVE
+1457 
-1462 QLQADNIEQS
+1462 AD
-1472 AAEKVAE
+1472 
-1479 AYGKYLDAI
+1479 
-1488 FNDDLEVEEVTKIEK
+1488 
-1503 GYYQLLDKLSIDSE
+1503 
-1517 RVENAY
+1517 RW
-1523 KAIQGRDLWQEA
+1523 GR
-1535 INETKTKL
+1535 NPNK
-1543 SDANVYE
+1543 
-1550 IYKAFAGEVES
+1550 
-1561 RNTQT
+1561 
-1566 RMDMNEEERRATPSE
+1566 MNEV
-1581 ETQDIKNADAIIVF
+1581 IKTNDNTV
-1595 DDGSVAAYV
+1595 
-1604 PENKNYQTGEP
+1604 YQTGE
-1615 SEGELNLETEAVQGQ
+1615 SGEGELNLETEAVQGQ

-1825 MDEVYKAANR
+1825 MDEVYKAANQ

-2141 LEERKVRLETEV
+2141 LEERKARLETEV

-2194 VGSLLYDLA
+2194 VGNLLYDLA

-2292 NKVITDRGYVD
+2292 NKVITDGGYVD

-2349 LEEYLRVEFGNRWEE
+2349 LEEYLRVEFGNRWKE

-2427 CFETAKTNPQKAF
+2427 CFETAKTNPQKAL

>member
-1 MINEEL
+1 MIDLEL
-7 KRKIDEEL
+7 RSKIDEEL
-15 HDLHNSEQLRAKAA
+15 HDLHNSEQLRTKAA
-29 DDSGLS
+29 DDSGFS
-35 FVPVEDKENEKK
+35 FTPIEDGKEPDVDLKVAPEGFSF
-47 TSSGRSWD
+47 T
-55 DFQLV
+55 
-60 PVEDDFDP
+60 P
-68 WKIKPQHIEKDEEN
+68 I
-82 EKKTSSGRS
+82 
-91 WDDFQ
+91 
-96 LVPVEDDFDPWKIKP
+96 EDDFDPWKIKP

-144 GKFGNTMFQSSTR
+144 GKFGNTMFQSSAR

-203 WQSVGEK
+203 WQSAGEK

-221 PELQLDEDIFE
+221 PELQLDEEIFE

-311 FVFKPLDTIMGKTSS
+311 FVFKPLDAIMGKTSS

-422 NADAANDAAFQH
+422 HADAANDAAFQH

-506 PKEYITDNMPKIVK
+506 PKEYITDYMPKIVK

-621 AEAGYLPADADVNT
+621 AEAGYLPADADVNA

-753 QYQKGERIR
+753 QYQTGEALTERENGY
-762 KIDAER
+762 KIADDNETV
-768 LAFERKDIN
+768 ETVVI
-777 PDLIGREN
+777 PDNALPEFKTRADLRNWLIGKFN
-785 EVKEAVD
+785 
-792 INRFF
+792 
-797 ADRKASKEIG
+797 EIG
-807 IDEVMAAVDANVG
+807 NVTIKSTGANVEFNKTG
-820 RNENGVRVLKNSVT
+820 AQRAIKNARQKKNNIAYPEIEKVVSGAKYSGFREADERHQNVKGQDVYHSGVVYKGVPYSVEFYVDVPLSGNT
-834 GETVTLSN
+834 GDN
-842 SAISKMFSSTSN
+842 FA
-854 RLDSQNIGG
+854 G
-863 ILGKEA
+863 
-869 IANIGSIFDTAMLIK
+869 
-884 TTPDAKHGSKNKIRR
+884 NKIREIKIAPTETRVTSENQNRPANNLSDAISNVSLAVLRGKVKPAR
-899 YANVIRSD
+899 YDAETGVLYQTGAEFGWPDYREIEASEPYIGYKKYAEDVRNMIQDDVKYADLQMSVNRVGGISSYINGETKD
-907 GENFIVKMT
+907 GEAFRIRISDHDTN
-916 VKEMANKRPE
+916 
-926 LTDIEIEDNG
+926 
-936 GRDLSAYDMKV
+936 YD
-947 GRKNTAE
+947 TA
-954 GNISGDKSPTFLNG
+954 
-968 NDISINDLIDFVNSY
+968 DISFYY
-983 SEDSIQIDGKNKAAR
+983 SSDKNKFIERWQKFLKQSEQRKAKAEKQEAAR
-998 NSAGR
+998 KEY
-1003 RIARTEEGLRAFYE
+1003 IA
-1017 WFGDSKVVDE
+1017 E
-1027 NGQPLKMV
+1027 NLPK
-1035 HFSGNE
+1035 E
-1041 FSQFDKNRAGINNKE
+1041 YINYY
-1056 SAIGF
+1056 
-1061 WFTDNDSFA
+1061 
-1070 FNNERHPIRY
+1070 R
-1080 DVYLKM
+1080 
-1086 DNPLVIEGTG
+1086 
-1096 TETNPWAD
+1096 
-1104 TDIDN
+1104 
-1109 LDPYAKFEKMFND
+1109 
-1122 LMYQD
+1122 
-1127 PQMWDE
+1127 
-1133 RVSESF
+1133 
-1139 YGGYEKQKIKLS
+1139 
-1151 FANLLDVKKREVIK
+1151 
-1165 GITDK
+1165 
-1170 LKAQGYDGIIIKNT
+1170 
-1184 RVDSL
+1184 
-1189 NPDEGINQYV
+1189 QY
-1199 VFEPNQIKSV
+1199 
-1209 DNRGSFSRTDDNIYY
+1209 
-1224 QFAGENALTADT
+1224 
-1236 NSLSQARTME
+1236 
-1246 LNDYSDEEIYKETGW
+1246 
-1261 FKGPDNKWRFEISD
+1261 
-1275 KEAKVNRAVIDEIS
+1275 
-1289 SLDGLK
+1289 GLK
-1295 AKRKQL
+1295 ALKKAVNERQLPPFKFTFNDEQQKIYGTRGISWRDVKQ
-1301 MDDIKAF
+1301 F
-1308 ERERES
+1308 
-1314 NSGLYI
+1314 
-1320 DGYLDDL
+1320 
-1327 ISKRYKEIESIDY
+1327 IEEN
-1340 DIDHGFVSEPKTTLG
+1340 SEPVNDTL
-1355 ELLQHDKLYAAYPS
+1355 
-1369 LKDINVV
+1369 
-1376 MQTFKDLTSGSYLRS
+1376 
-1391 ENTIYLDS
+1391 
-1399 RLQDN
+1399 
-1404 DIKSTLMHEIQH
+1404 
-1416 VIQSKE
+1416 
-1422 NFSRG
+1422 
-1427 GNMELAKAYQKIIK
+1427 
-1441 IKEVK
+1441 
-1446 EFHKAL
+1446 
-1452 EKKIT
+1452 
-1457 AAMVE
+1457 
-1462 QLQADNIEQS
+1462 
-1472 AAEKVAE
+1472 
-1479 AYGKYLDAI
+1479 
-1488 FNDDLEVEEVTKIEK
+1488 
-1503 GYYQLLDKLSIDSE
+1503 
-1517 RVENAY
+1517 
-1523 KAIQGRDLWQEA
+1523 
-1535 INETKTKL
+1535 
-1543 SDANVYE
+1543 
-1550 IYKAFAGEVES
+1550 
-1561 RNTQT
+1561 
-1566 RMDMNEEERRATPSE
+1566 
-1581 ETQDIKNADAIIVF
+1581 
-1595 DDGSVAAYV
+1595 
-1604 PENKNYQTGEP
+1604 YQTGEP
-1615 SEGELNLETEAVQGQ
+1615 LTEYAYEKGGRAYNKQQLKENQFEVIKEKNPAPNKYQTWIRNVEDIKTFDEVIDDDESFVWGDYTREDALRDLERGEVTVYSSNDIIDGNFVSTSYRQALDYAGGDAKNVREATLPLAYIAWINGDEGQVAITSTIKKRLEKTYFQTGNGSDMLNLEVTPVRRQ
-1630 GEDRINSIPKGAYS
+1630 GEDRINSVPKGAYS

-1835 DYAAG
+1835 DYIAG
-1840 KNKLQKTVQ
+1840 KSKFQKTVQ

-1891 NSQYVKRVKGFF
+1891 NSQYAKRVKGFF

-1930 GILSENDMTDDFTE
+1930 GILSENDMTNDFIE

-2029 TISLANIGNAKERS
+2029 TISLANVGNAKERS

-2083 EDVQILRRRVANRK
+2083 EDVQILRRRVSNRK

-2141 LEERKVRLETEV
+2141 LEERKARLETEV

-2194 VGSLLYDLA
+2194 VGNLLYDLA

-2292 NKVITDRGYVD
+2292 NKVITDGGYVD

-2349 LEEYLRVEFGNRWEE
+2349 LEEYLRVEFGNRWKE

-2427 CFETAKTNPQKAF
+2427 CFETAKTNPQKAL

-2455 GADFLK
+2455 GSDFLK

-2494 RNGLFKTIQDQ
+2494 RDGLFKTIQDQ

>member
-35 FVPVEDKENEKK
+35 FVPVEDK
-47 TSSGRSWD
+47 
-55 DFQLV
+55 
-60 PVEDDFDP
+60 
-68 WKIKPQHIEKDEEN
+68 EN

-183 QELLGLSDATVN
+183 QELLGLSDTTVN

-203 WQSVGEK
+203 WQSAGEK

-311 FVFKPLDTIMGKTSS
+311 FVFKPLDAIMGKTSS

-506 PKEYITDNMPKIVK
+506 PKEYITDYMPKIVK

-807 IDEVMAAVDANVG
+807 IDEVMAAVDANVR

-1003 RIARTEEGLRAFYE
+1003 RIVRTEEGLRAFYE

-1041 FSQFDKNRAGINNKE
+1041 FSQFDKNRTGINNDE
-1056 SAIGF
+1056 SAVGF
-1061 WFTDNDSFA
+1061 WFADKDDFA
-1070 FNNERHPIRY
+1070 FNNEYHPVRY

-1086 DNPLVIEGTG
+1086 DNPLIIEGKG

-1109 LDPYAKFEKMFND
+1109 LDPYTKFEKMFND

-1133 RVSESF
+1133 RVSESL
-1139 YGGYEKQKIKLS
+1139 YGGFETQKIKLH
-1151 FANLLDVKKREVIK
+1151 FANLSEGRKREVIK
-1165 GITDK
+1165 SIVDK
-1170 LKAQGYDGIIIKNT
+1170 LKTQGYDGIIIKNT
-1184 RVDSL
+1184 QFDSV
-1189 NPDEGINQYV
+1189 NPDERINQYV

-1224 QFAGENALTADT
+1224 QMSYFDDLGFSKSVRDIKTFLSGLKPKEEVRLMFDKKKRYWFAIDA
-1236 NSLSQARTME
+1236 
-1246 LNDYSDEEIYKETGW
+1246 NDYIHNDMITKAYKQGLYPEFNSEYDARQYFDENYMADDEYLIR
-1261 FKGPDNKWRFEISD
+1261 FKATKYGSENELQSILQ
-1275 KEAKVNRAVIDEIS
+1275 EQLNQDEYTTAYSINT
-1289 SLDGLK
+1289 DG
-1295 AKRKQL
+1295 
-1301 MDDIKAF
+1301 
-1308 ERERES
+1308 
-1314 NSGLYI
+1314 NSGYI
-1320 DGYLDDL
+1320 IFARG
-1327 ISKRYKEIESIDY
+1327 DY
-1340 DIDHGFVSEPKTTLG
+1340 D
-1355 ELLQHDKLYAAYPS
+1355 
-1369 LKDINVV
+1369 LKD
-1376 MQTFKDLTSGSYLRS
+1376 TPLKGL
-1391 ENTIYLDS
+1391 ENI
-1399 RLQDN
+1399 
-1404 DIKSTLMHEIQH
+1404 
-1416 VIQSKE
+1416 
-1422 NFSRG
+1422 
-1427 GNMELAKAYQKIIK
+1427 
-1441 IKEVK
+1441 
-1446 EFHKAL
+1446 
-1452 EKKIT
+1452 
-1457 AAMVE
+1457 
-1462 QLQADNIEQS
+1462 AD
-1472 AAEKVAE
+1472 
-1479 AYGKYLDAI
+1479 
-1488 FNDDLEVEEVTKIEK
+1488 
-1503 GYYQLLDKLSIDSE
+1503 
-1517 RVENAY
+1517 RW
-1523 KAIQGRDLWQEA
+1523 GR
-1535 INETKTKL
+1535 NPNK
-1543 SDANVYE
+1543 
-1550 IYKAFAGEVES
+1550 
-1561 RNTQT
+1561 
-1566 RMDMNEEERRATPSE
+1566 MNEV
-1581 ETQDIKNADAIIVF
+1581 IKTNDNTV
-1595 DDGSVAAYV
+1595 
-1604 PENKNYQTGEP
+1604 YQTGGLGEGEP
-1615 SEGELNLETEAVQGQ
+1615 SLETEAVQGQ

-1704 DEKDGDF
+1704 DEKDGYF

-1720 IHEGFKS
+1720 VHDESFRS
-1727 ADLARNYA
+1727 AEQARNYA

-1748 REGKAPSNYLKRVFD
+1748 REGKAPSNYLKRVFE
-1763 MFLNWLRR
+1763 MFMEWLRHLH
-1771 IYTTAKEMRVK
+1771 TMAKELRVK

-1825 MDEVYKAANR
+1825 MNEVYMAVNR

-1876 LWTKNRRLEIAKLQK
+1876 LWAKNRRLEIAKLQK
-1891 NSQYVKRVKGFF
+1891 NSQYAKRVKGFF

-1930 GILSENDMTDDFTE
+1930 GILSENDMTNDFIE

-2010 RSEEDRAQIVNS
+2010 RSKEDRAQIVNS

-2029 TISLANIGNAKERS
+2029 TISLANVGNVKERS

-2225 NKGLGNEFLRM
+2225 NRGLGNEILRM

-2292 NKVITDRGYVD
+2292 NKVITDGGYVD
-2303 TSKLTKHLDKVLKYT
+2303 TSKLTKYLDKVLKYT

-2349 LEEYLRVEFGNRWEE
+2349 LEEYLRVEFGNRWKE

-2402 EGGKKRMFYM
+2402 EGGNKRMFYM

-2427 CFETAKTNPQKAF
+2427 CFETAKTNPHKAL

-2494 RNGLFKTIQDQ
+2494 RDGLFKTIQIQ
-2505 LAFPVIFDEI
+2505 LVFPVALDEI
-2515 IKDVLSNR
+2515 IKDILSNR
-2523 DVADYKSWRNVPL
+2523 DIADYKSWRNVPL

>member
-1 MINEEL
+1 M
-7 KRKIDEEL
+7 
-15 HDLHNSEQLRAKAA
+15 
-29 DDSGLS
+29 
-35 FVPVEDKENEKK
+35 
-47 TSSGRSWD
+47 
-55 DFQLV
+55 
-60 PVEDDFDP
+60 
-68 WKIKPQHIEKDEEN
+68 
-82 EKKTSSGRS
+82 
-91 WDDFQ
+91 
-96 LVPVEDDFDPWKIKP
+96 
-111 QHIFSVDGKNTNA
+111 
-124 AEKMDIV
+124 
-131 EKSWVKKFAESDL
+131 
-144 GKFGNTMFQSSTR
+144 
-157 GIFETLKGFGDM
+157 
-169 ATFYGDNMIISKDS
+169 
-183 QELLGLSDATVN
+183 
-195 RLNSFGRL
+195 
-203 WQSVGEK
+203 
-210 IKQAGDFVLSS
+210 
-221 PELQLDEDIFE
+221 
-232 GDIVEN
+232 
-238 PSVTR
+238 
-243 FASAAMS
+243 
-250 AAPSL
+250 
-255 LFMTRIAAATKSPA
+255 
-269 LAYYLMAGSESG
+269 
-281 DLYAEARNTG
+281 
-291 DQNKAN
+291 
-297 LLFTGSVAGTALID
+297 
-311 FVFKPLDTIMGKTSS
+311 
-326 SSLKSKVFQRI
+326 
-337 KAGFL
+337 
-342 EGMPESLQQVWQN
+342 
-355 FVRKYGIDDTQNLME
+355 
-370 GVIESAIGGFGAGAA
+370 
-385 LAGAYQYADAREGL
+385 
-399 KNKGASDEEINRLID
+399 
-414 ASTYVLEN
+414 
-422 NADAANDAAFQH
+422 
-434 INERLDNLNKF
+434 
-445 IEENKGT
+445 
-452 AEAQKALQTKQELE
+452 
-466 SIYDDV
+466 
-472 FNALKDK
+472 
-479 TGENNAAASARI
+479 
-491 WQGFALFASQETGMS
+491 
-506 PKEYITDNMPKIVK
+506 
-520 MNYNDFNSQ
+520 
-529 TQRYRTRNAN
+529 
-539 ENWANIVRDIKAA
+539 
-552 RGKKVADDR
+552 
-561 MTLTEF
+561 
-567 LVSRGGIKDEGGEL
+567 
-581 SALDAVVAADMGK
+581 
-594 KGKRLK
+594 
-600 REEKRLV
+600 
-607 REDGLSLDYAREAA
+607 
-621 AEAGYLPADADVNT
+621 
-635 LLSALDDEF
+635 LSALDDEF

-807 IDEVMAAVDANVG
+807 IDEVMAAVDANVR

-1003 RIARTEEGLRAFYE
+1003 RIVRTEEGLRAFYE

-1041 FSQFDKNRAGINNKE
+1041 FSQFDKNRTGINNDE
-1056 SAIGF
+1056 SAVGF
-1061 WFTDNDSFA
+1061 WFADKDDFA
-1070 FNNERHPIRY
+1070 FNNEYHPVRY

-1086 DNPLVIEGTG
+1086 DNPLIIEGKG

-1109 LDPYAKFEKMFND
+1109 LDPYTKFEKMFND

-1133 RVSESF
+1133 RVSESL
-1139 YGGYEKQKIKLS
+1139 YGGFETQKIKLH
-1151 FANLLDVKKREVIK
+1151 FANLSEGRKREVIK
-1165 GITDK
+1165 SIVDK
-1170 LKAQGYDGIIIKNT
+1170 LKTQGYDGIIIKNT
-1184 RVDSL
+1184 QFDSV
-1189 NPDEGINQYV
+1189 NPDERINQYV

-1224 QFAGENALTADT
+1224 QMSYFDDLGFSKSVRDIKTFLSGLKPKEEVRLMFDKKKRYWFAIDA
-1236 NSLSQARTME
+1236 
-1246 LNDYSDEEIYKETGW
+1246 NDYIHNDMITKAYKQGLYPEFNSEYDARQYFDENYMADDEYLIR
-1261 FKGPDNKWRFEISD
+1261 FKATKYGSENELQSILQ
-1275 KEAKVNRAVIDEIS
+1275 EQLNQDEYTTAYSINT
-1289 SLDGLK
+1289 DG
-1295 AKRKQL
+1295 
-1301 MDDIKAF
+1301 
-1308 ERERES
+1308 
-1314 NSGLYI
+1314 NSGYI
-1320 DGYLDDL
+1320 IFARG
-1327 ISKRYKEIESIDY
+1327 DY
-1340 DIDHGFVSEPKTTLG
+1340 D
-1355 ELLQHDKLYAAYPS
+1355 
-1369 LKDINVV
+1369 LKD
-1376 MQTFKDLTSGSYLRS
+1376 TPLKGL
-1391 ENTIYLDS
+1391 ENI
-1399 RLQDN
+1399 
-1404 DIKSTLMHEIQH
+1404 
-1416 VIQSKE
+1416 
-1422 NFSRG
+1422 
-1427 GNMELAKAYQKIIK
+1427 
-1441 IKEVK
+1441 
-1446 EFHKAL
+1446 
-1452 EKKIT
+1452 
-1457 AAMVE
+1457 
-1462 QLQADNIEQS
+1462 AD
-1472 AAEKVAE
+1472 
-1479 AYGKYLDAI
+1479 
-1488 FNDDLEVEEVTKIEK
+1488 
-1503 GYYQLLDKLSIDSE
+1503 
-1517 RVENAY
+1517 RW
-1523 KAIQGRDLWQEA
+1523 GR
-1535 INETKTKL
+1535 NPNK
-1543 SDANVYE
+1543 
-1550 IYKAFAGEVES
+1550 
-1561 RNTQT
+1561 
-1566 RMDMNEEERRATPSE
+1566 MNEV
-1581 ETQDIKNADAIIVF
+1581 IKTNDNTV
-1595 DDGSVAAYV
+1595 
-1604 PENKNYQTGEP
+1604 YQTGE
-1615 SEGELNLETEAVQGQ
+1615 SGEGELNLETEAVQGQ

-1825 MDEVYKAANR
+1825 MDEVYKAANQ

-2141 LEERKVRLETEV
+2141 LEERKARLETEV

-2194 VGSLLYDLA
+2194 VGNLLYDLA

-2292 NKVITDRGYVD
+2292 NKVITDGGYVD

-2349 LEEYLRVEFGNRWEE
+2349 LEEYLRVEFGNRWKE

-2427 CFETAKTNPQKAF
+2427 CFETAKTNPQKAL

>member
-1 MINEEL
+1 MIDLEL
-7 KRKIDEEL
+7 RSKIDEEL
-15 HDLHNSEQLRAKAA
+15 HDLHNSEQLRTKAA
-29 DDSGLS
+29 DDSGFS
-35 FVPVEDKENEKK
+35 FTPIED
-47 TSSGRSWD
+47 G
-55 DFQLV
+55 
-60 PVEDDFDP
+60 
-68 WKIKPQHIEKDEEN
+68 EEPDVDLKVAP
-82 EKKTSSGRS
+82 EGFSFT
-91 WDDFQ
+91 
-96 LVPVEDDFDPWKIKP
+96 PIEDDFDPWKIKP

-144 GKFGNTMFQSSTR
+144 GKFGNTMFQSSAR

-203 WQSVGEK
+203 WQSAGEK

-221 PELQLDEDIFE
+221 PELQLDEEIFE

-243 FASAAMS
+243 FASAAIS

-311 FVFKPLDTIMGKTSS
+311 FVFKPLDAIMGKTSS

-506 PKEYITDNMPKIVK
+506 PKEYITDYMPKIVK

-621 AEAGYLPADADVNT
+621 AEAGYLPADADVNA

-753 QYQKGERIR
+753 QYQTGEALTERENGY
-762 KIDAER
+762 KIADDNETV
-768 LAFERKDIN
+768 ETVVI
-777 PDLIGREN
+777 PDNALPEFKTRADLRNWLIGKFN
-785 EVKEAVD
+785 
-792 INRFF
+792 
-797 ADRKASKEIG
+797 EIG
-807 IDEVMAAVDANVG
+807 NVTIKSTGANVEFNKTG
-820 RNENGVRVLKNSVT
+820 AQRAIKNARQKKNNIAYPEIEKVVSGAKYSGFREADERHKNVKGQDVYHSGVVYKGVPYSVEFYVDVPLSGNT
-834 GETVTLSN
+834 GDN
-842 SAISKMFSSTSN
+842 FA
-854 RLDSQNIGG
+854 G
-863 ILGKEA
+863 
-869 IANIGSIFDTAMLIK
+869 
-884 TTPDAKHGSKNKIRR
+884 NKIREIKIAPTETRVTSENQNRPANNLSDAISNISLAVLRGKVKPAR
-899 YANVIRSD
+899 YDAETGVLYQTGAEFGWPDYQEIEASEPYIGYKKYAEDVRNMIQDDVKYADLQMSINRVGGISSYISGETKD
-907 GENFIVKMT
+907 GEAFRIRISDHDTN
-916 VKEMANKRPE
+916 
-926 LTDIEIEDNG
+926 
-936 GRDLSAYDMKV
+936 Y
-947 GRKNTAE
+947 NTA
-954 GNISGDKSPTFLNG
+954 
-968 NDISINDLIDFVNSY
+968 DISFYY
-983 SEDSIQIDGKNKAAR
+983 SADKNKFVERWQEFLKQPEQRKAKAEQQEAAR
-998 NSAGR
+998 KEY
-1003 RIARTEEGLRAFYE
+1003 IAENLPKEYIGYYRQYGLKALKKAVNEGQLPPF
-1017 WFGDSKVVDE
+1017 K
-1027 NGQPLKMV
+1027 
-1035 HFSGNE
+1035 
-1041 FSQFDKNRAGINNKE
+1041 
-1056 SAIGF
+1056 
-1061 WFTDNDSFA
+1061 FT
-1070 FNNERHPIRY
+1070 
-1080 DVYLKM
+1080 
-1086 DNPLVIEGTG
+1086 
-1096 TETNPWAD
+1096 
-1104 TDIDN
+1104 
-1109 LDPYAKFEKMFND
+1109 FND
-1122 LMYQD
+1122 EQ
-1127 PQMWDE
+1127 
-1133 RVSESF
+1133 
-1139 YGGYEKQKIKLS
+1139 QKIYGTLGIS
-1151 FANLLDVKKREVIK
+1151 WRDIK
-1165 GITDK
+1165 QFIEEK
-1170 LKAQGYDGIIIKNT
+1170 
-1184 RVDSL
+1184 
-1189 NPDEGINQYV
+1189 
-1199 VFEPNQIKSV
+1199 
-1209 DNRGSFSRTDDNIYY
+1209 RGSFSRTDDNIYY
-1224 QFAGENALTADT
+1224 QFAGEKALTADT

-1246 LNDYSDEEIYKETGW
+1246 LNDYSDEEIYQKTGW
-1261 FKGPDNKWRFEISD
+1261 FKGADGKWRFEISD
-1275 KEAKVNRAVIDEIS
+1275 DEAIIDLS
-1289 SLDGLK
+1289 NVANDTTVTLD
-1295 AKRKQL
+1295 
-1301 MDDIKAF
+1301 
-1308 ERERES
+1308 
-1314 NSGLYI
+1314 
-1320 DGYLDDL
+1320 
-1327 ISKRYKEIESIDY
+1327 SI
-1340 DIDHGFVSEPKTTLG
+1340 
-1355 ELLQHDKLYAAYPS
+1355 LQHDKLFAAYPELRNLS
-1369 LKDINVV
+1369 VMVDSNMKDGDAAASFQRGVWDEEYGWLGRRISINPDILYRKDI
-1376 MQTFKDLTSGSYLRS
+1376 DL
-1391 ENTIYLDS
+1391 
-1399 RLQDN
+1399 
-1404 DIKSTLMHEIQH
+1404 KSTLMHEIQH
-1416 VIQSKE
+1416 VIQRKEGFATGGAPSMFFDKE
-1422 NFSRG
+1422 NMPIFQQFFQEQDNKKFNQAVLDALYG
-1427 GNMELAKAYQKIIK
+1427 ELSVDAANKISDADDKYLAASEKYINAIGEKEETQAEEVYNDAEQELNNALAEAGKNADWLAELKAKAREDAGLDRLGKSKRAKNYNPWDLYK
-1441 IKEVK
+1441 
-1446 EFHKAL
+1446 
-1452 EKKIT
+1452 
-1457 AAMVE
+1457 
-1462 QLQADNIEQS
+1462 QLYGEIE
-1472 AAEKVAE
+1472 A
-1479 AYGKYLDAI
+1479 
-1488 FNDDLEVEEVTKIEK
+1488 
-1503 GYYQLLDKLSIDSE
+1503 
-1517 RVENAY
+1517 
-1523 KAIQGRDLWQEA
+1523 
-1535 INETKTKL
+1535 
-1543 SDANVYE
+1543 
-1550 IYKAFAGEVES
+1550 
-1561 RNTQT
+1561 RNTQA
-1566 RMDMNEEERRATPSE
+1566 RMDMNEEERRATPPE
-1581 ETQDIKNADAIIVF
+1581 ETQDIKNADAIVVWE
-1595 DDGSVAAYV
+1595 DGTVMAYV
-1604 PENKNYQTGEP
+1604 PENKNYQIGKPGE
-1615 SEGELNLETEAVQGQ
+1615 GVLNLETEAVQGQ

-1835 DYAAG
+1835 DYIAG
-1840 KNKLQKTVQ
+1840 KSKFQKTVQ

-1891 NSQYVKRVKGFF
+1891 NSQYAKRVKGFF

-1930 GILSENDMTDDFTE
+1930 GILSENDMTNDFIE
-1944 VRKVLDELREQMIEV
+1944 VRKVLDELREQMSEV

-2001 EEKSKDGRI
+2001 EEKAKDGRI

-2029 TISLANIGNAKERS
+2029 TISLANVGNAKERS

-2141 LEERKVRLETEV
+2141 LEERKARLETEV

-2163 VKEIALRRMNEELKT
+2163 VKEIALRRMNEELKA

-2292 NKVITDRGYVD
+2292 NKVITDGGYVD
-2303 TSKLTKHLDKVLKYT
+2303 TSKLTKHLDTVLKYT

-2349 LEEYLRVEFGNRWEE
+2349 LEEYLRVEFGNRWKE

-2427 CFETAKTNPQKAF
+2427 CFETAKTNPQKAL

-2455 GADFLK
+2455 GSDFLK

>member
-1 MINEEL
+1 M
-7 KRKIDEEL
+7 
-15 HDLHNSEQLRAKAA
+15 
-29 DDSGLS
+29 
-35 FVPVEDKENEKK
+35 
-47 TSSGRSWD
+47 
-55 DFQLV
+55 
-60 PVEDDFDP
+60 
-68 WKIKPQHIEKDEEN
+68 
-82 EKKTSSGRS
+82 
-91 WDDFQ
+91 
-96 LVPVEDDFDPWKIKP
+96 
-111 QHIFSVDGKNTNA
+111 
-124 AEKMDIV
+124 
-131 EKSWVKKFAESDL
+131 
-144 GKFGNTMFQSSTR
+144 
-157 GIFETLKGFGDM
+157 
-169 ATFYGDNMIISKDS
+169 
-183 QELLGLSDATVN
+183 
-195 RLNSFGRL
+195 
-203 WQSVGEK
+203 
-210 IKQAGDFVLSS
+210 
-221 PELQLDEDIFE
+221 
-232 GDIVEN
+232 
-238 PSVTR
+238 
-243 FASAAMS
+243 
-250 AAPSL
+250 
-255 LFMTRIAAATKSPA
+255 
-269 LAYYLMAGSESG
+269 
-281 DLYAEARNTG
+281 
-291 DQNKAN
+291 
-297 LLFTGSVAGTALID
+297 
-311 FVFKPLDTIMGKTSS
+311 
-326 SSLKSKVFQRI
+326 
-337 KAGFL
+337 
-342 EGMPESLQQVWQN
+342 
-355 FVRKYGIDDTQNLME
+355 
-370 GVIESAIGGFGAGAA
+370 
-385 LAGAYQYADAREGL
+385 
-399 KNKGASDEEINRLID
+399 
-414 ASTYVLEN
+414 
-422 NADAANDAAFQH
+422 
-434 INERLDNLNKF
+434 
-445 IEENKGT
+445 
-452 AEAQKALQTKQELE
+452 
-466 SIYDDV
+466 
-472 FNALKDK
+472 
-479 TGENNAAASARI
+479 
-491 WQGFALFASQETGMS
+491 
-506 PKEYITDNMPKIVK
+506 
-520 MNYNDFNSQ
+520 
-529 TQRYRTRNAN
+529 
-539 ENWANIVRDIKAA
+539 
-552 RGKKVADDR
+552 
-561 MTLTEF
+561 
-567 LVSRGGIKDEGGEL
+567 
-581 SALDAVVAADMGK
+581 
-594 KGKRLK
+594 
-600 REEKRLV
+600 
-607 REDGLSLDYAREAA
+607 
-621 AEAGYLPADADVNT
+621 
-635 LLSALDDEF
+635 
-644 RGRPHYLLTETN
+644 
-656 SAAID
+656 
-661 EREALRNYEMA
+661 
-672 FEAAG
+672 
-677 VDIEADSPDT
+677 
-687 IRRKMDAYAAR
+687 
-698 KKEDEVLAKVGL
+698 
-710 LSDDL
+710 
-715 QERYFILR
+715 
-723 ENDVNA
+723 
-729 EEAYAEV
+729 
-736 MRENGDLATLV
+736 
-747 DDDIPF
+747 
-753 QYQKGERIR
+753 
-762 KIDAER
+762 
-768 LAFERKDIN
+768 
-777 PDLIGREN
+777 
-785 EVKEAVD
+785 
-792 INRFF
+792 
-797 ADRKASKEIG
+797 
-807 IDEVMAAVDANVG
+807 
-820 RNENGVRVLKNSVT
+820 
-834 GETVTLSN
+834 
-842 SAISKMFSSTSN
+842 
-854 RLDSQNIGG
+854 
-863 ILGKEA
+863 
-869 IANIGSIFDTAMLIK
+869 
-884 TTPDAKHGSKNKIRR
+884 
-899 YANVIRSD
+899 
-907 GENFIVKMT
+907 
-916 VKEMANKRPE
+916 
-926 LTDIEIEDNG
+926 
-936 GRDLSAYDMKV
+936 
-947 GRKNTAE
+947 
-954 GNISGDKSPTFLNG
+954 
-968 NDISINDLIDFVNSY
+968 
-983 SEDSIQIDGKNKAAR
+983 
-998 NSAGR
+998 
-1003 RIARTEEGLRAFYE
+1003 
-1017 WFGDSKVVDE
+1017 
-1027 NGQPLKMV
+1027 
-1035 HFSGNE
+1035 
-1041 FSQFDKNRAGINNKE
+1041 
-1056 SAIGF
+1056 GF
-1061 WFTDNDSFA
+1061 WFADKDDFA
-1070 FNNERHPIRY
+1070 FNNEYHPVRY

-1139 YGGYEKQKIKLS
+1139 YGGYEKQKIKLH
-1151 FANLLDVKKREVIK
+1151 FANLSEGRKREVIK
-1165 GITDK
+1165 SIVDK
-1170 LKAQGYDGIIIKNT
+1170 LKTQGYDGIIIKNT

-1224 QFAGENALTADT
+1224 QTGAEFGWPDYREIEASEPYIGYKKYAEDVRNMIQDDVKYADLQMSINRVGGISSYISGETKDGEAFRIRISDHDTNYDTADI
-1236 NSLSQARTME
+1236 SFY
-1246 LNDYSDEEIYKETGW
+1246 YSGDK
-1261 FKGPDNKWRFEISD
+1261 NKFIERWQKF
-1275 KEAKVNRAVIDEIS
+1275 
-1289 SLDGLK
+1289 LK
-1295 AKRKQL
+1295 QPEQRK
-1301 MDDIKAF
+1301 A
-1308 ERERES
+1308 
-1314 NSGLYI
+1314 N
-1320 DGYLDDL
+1320 
-1327 ISKRYKEIESIDY
+1327 
-1340 DIDHGFVSEPKTTLG
+1340 FVSTSYRQALDYAGGDAKNVREATLP
-1355 ELLQHDKLYAAYPS
+1355 LNYIAW
-1369 LKDINVV
+1369 INGDEGQVAI
-1376 MQTFKDLTSGSYLRS
+1376 TS
-1391 ENTIYLDS
+1391 T
-1399 RLQDN
+1399 
-1404 DIKSTLMHEIQH
+1404 
-1416 VIQSKE
+1416 
-1422 NFSRG
+1422 
-1427 GNMELAKAYQKIIK
+1427 
-1441 IKEVK
+1441 VK
-1446 EFHKAL
+1446 KRL
-1452 EKKIT
+1452 EK
-1457 AAMVE
+1457 
-1462 QLQADNIEQS
+1462 
-1472 AAEKVAE
+1472 
-1479 AYGKYLDAI
+1479 
-1488 FNDDLEVEEVTKIEK
+1488 
-1503 GYYQLLDKLSIDSE
+1503 
-1517 RVENAY
+1517 
-1523 KAIQGRDLWQEA
+1523 
-1535 INETKTKL
+1535 
-1543 SDANVYE
+1543 
-1550 IYKAFAGEVES
+1550 
-1561 RNTQT
+1561 
-1566 RMDMNEEERRATPSE
+1566 TP
-1581 ETQDIKNADAIIVF
+1581 F
-1595 DDGSVAAYV
+1595 
-1604 PENKNYQTGEP
+1604 QTGNR
-1615 SEGELNLETEAVQGQ
+1615 SDMLNLETEAVQGQ

-1903 DKAQKLM
+1903 DKAQKLT

-2141 LEERKVRLETEV
+2141 LEERKARLETEV

-2194 VGSLLYDLA
+2194 VGNLLYDLA

-2292 NKVITDRGYVD
+2292 NKVITDGGYVD
-2303 TSKLTKHLDKVLKYT
+2303 TSKLTKYLDKVLKYT

-2337 KARRDAQAGSKE
+2337 KARRDAQSGSKE
-2349 LEEYLRVEFGNRWEE
+2349 LEEYLRVEFGNRWKE

>member
-1 MINEEL
+1 
-7 KRKIDEEL
+7 
-15 HDLHNSEQLRAKAA
+15 
-29 DDSGLS
+29 
-35 FVPVEDKENEKK
+35 
-47 TSSGRSWD
+47 
-55 DFQLV
+55 
-60 PVEDDFDP
+60 
-68 WKIKPQHIEKDEEN
+68 
-82 EKKTSSGRS
+82 
-91 WDDFQ
+91 
-96 LVPVEDDFDPWKIKP
+96 
-111 QHIFSVDGKNTNA
+111 
-124 AEKMDIV
+124 MDIV

-183 QELLGLSDATVN
+183 QELLGLSNTTVN

-203 WQSVGEK
+203 WQSAGEK

-311 FVFKPLDTIMGKTSS
+311 FVFKPLDAIMGKTSS

-506 PKEYITDNMPKIVK
+506 PKEYITDYMPKIVK

-600 REEKRLV
+600 KEEKRLV

-807 IDEVMAAVDANVG
+807 IDEVMAAVDANVR

-1003 RIARTEEGLRAFYE
+1003 RIVRTEEGLRAFYE

-1041 FSQFDKNRAGINNKE
+1041 FSQFDKNRTGINNDE
-1056 SAIGF
+1056 SAVGF
-1061 WFTDNDSFA
+1061 WFADKDDFA
-1070 FNNERHPIRY
+1070 FNNEYHPVRY

-1086 DNPLVIEGTG
+1086 DNPLIIEGKG

-1109 LDPYAKFEKMFND
+1109 LDPYTKFEKMFND

-1133 RVSESF
+1133 RVSESL
-1139 YGGYEKQKIKLS
+1139 YGGFETQKIKLH
-1151 FANLLDVKKREVIK
+1151 FANLSEGRKREVIK
-1165 GITDK
+1165 SIVDK
-1170 LKAQGYDGIIIKNT
+1170 LKTQGYDGIIIKNT
-1184 RVDSL
+1184 QFDSV
-1189 NPDEGINQYV
+1189 NPDERINQYV

-1224 QFAGENALTADT
+1224 QMSYFDDLGFSKSVRDIKTFLSGLKPKEEVRLMFDKKKRYWFAIDA
-1236 NSLSQARTME
+1236 
-1246 LNDYSDEEIYKETGW
+1246 NDYIHNDMITKAYKQGLYPEFNSEYDARQYFDENYMADDEYLIR
-1261 FKGPDNKWRFEISD
+1261 FKATKYGSENELQSILQ
-1275 KEAKVNRAVIDEIS
+1275 EQLNQDEYTTAYSINT
-1289 SLDGLK
+1289 DG
-1295 AKRKQL
+1295 
-1301 MDDIKAF
+1301 
-1308 ERERES
+1308 
-1314 NSGLYI
+1314 NSGYI
-1320 DGYLDDL
+1320 IFARG
-1327 ISKRYKEIESIDY
+1327 DY
-1340 DIDHGFVSEPKTTLG
+1340 D
-1355 ELLQHDKLYAAYPS
+1355 
-1369 LKDINVV
+1369 LKD
-1376 MQTFKDLTSGSYLRS
+1376 TPLKGL
-1391 ENTIYLDS
+1391 ENI
-1399 RLQDN
+1399 
-1404 DIKSTLMHEIQH
+1404 
-1416 VIQSKE
+1416 
-1422 NFSRG
+1422 
-1427 GNMELAKAYQKIIK
+1427 
-1441 IKEVK
+1441 
-1446 EFHKAL
+1446 
-1452 EKKIT
+1452 
-1457 AAMVE
+1457 
-1462 QLQADNIEQS
+1462 AD
-1472 AAEKVAE
+1472 
-1479 AYGKYLDAI
+1479 
-1488 FNDDLEVEEVTKIEK
+1488 
-1503 GYYQLLDKLSIDSE
+1503 
-1517 RVENAY
+1517 RW
-1523 KAIQGRDLWQEA
+1523 GR
-1535 INETKTKL
+1535 NPNK
-1543 SDANVYE
+1543 
-1550 IYKAFAGEVES
+1550 
-1561 RNTQT
+1561 
-1566 RMDMNEEERRATPSE
+1566 MNEV
-1581 ETQDIKNADAIIVF
+1581 IKTNDNTV
-1595 DDGSVAAYV
+1595 
-1604 PENKNYQTGEP
+1604 YQTGE
-1615 SEGELNLETEAVQGQ
+1615 SGEGELNLETEAVQGQ

-1825 MDEVYKAANR
+1825 MDEVYKAANQ

-2141 LEERKVRLETEV
+2141 LEERKARLETEV

-2194 VGSLLYDLA
+2194 VGNLLYDLA

-2292 NKVITDRGYVD
+2292 NKVITDGGYVD

-2349 LEEYLRVEFGNRWEE
+2349 LEEYLRVEFGNRWKE

-2427 CFETAKTNPQKAF
+2427 CFETAKTNPQKALA
-2440 VDLMRLTLWLMLFNA
+2440 DLMRLTMWLMLFNA

-2505 LAFPVIFDEI
+2505 LAFPVVFDEI
-2515 IKDVLSNR
+2515 IKDILSNR

>member
-1 MINEEL
+1 MIDLEL
-7 KRKIDEEL
+7 RSKIDEEL
-15 HDLHNSEQLRAKAA
+15 HDLHNSEQLRTKAA
-29 DDSGLS
+29 DDSGFS
-35 FVPVEDKENEKK
+35 FTPIED
-47 TSSGRSWD
+47 G
-55 DFQLV
+55 
-60 PVEDDFDP
+60 
-68 WKIKPQHIEKDEEN
+68 EEPDVDLKVAP
-82 EKKTSSGRS
+82 EGFSFT
-91 WDDFQ
+91 
-96 LVPVEDDFDPWKIKP
+96 PIEDDFDPWKIKP

-144 GKFGNTMFQSSTR
+144 GKFGNTMFQSSAR

-203 WQSVGEK
+203 WQSAGEK

-221 PELQLDEDIFE
+221 PELQLDEEIFE

-311 FVFKPLDTIMGKTSS
+311 FVFKPLDAIMGKTSS

-506 PKEYITDNMPKIVK
+506 PKEYITDYMPKIVK

-621 AEAGYLPADADVNT
+621 AEAGYLPADADVNA

-753 QYQKGERIR
+753 QYQTGEALTERENGY
-762 KIDAER
+762 KIADDNETV
-768 LAFERKDIN
+768 ETVVI
-777 PDLIGREN
+777 PDNALPEFKTRADLRNWLIGKFN
-785 EVKEAVD
+785 
-792 INRFF
+792 
-797 ADRKASKEIG
+797 EIG
-807 IDEVMAAVDANVG
+807 NVTIKSTGANVEFNKTG
-820 RNENGVRVLKNSVT
+820 AQRAIKNARQKKNNIAYPEIEKVVSGAKYSGFREADERHQNVKGQDVYHSGVVYKGVPYSVEFYVDVPLSGNT
-834 GETVTLSN
+834 GDN
-842 SAISKMFSSTSN
+842 FA
-854 RLDSQNIGG
+854 G
-863 ILGKEA
+863 
-869 IANIGSIFDTAMLIK
+869 
-884 TTPDAKHGSKNKIRR
+884 NKIREIKIAPTETR
-899 YANVIRSD
+899 VTSENQNRPANNLSD
-907 GENFIVKMT
+907 AISNISLAVLRGKVKP
-916 VKEMANKRPE
+916 AR
-926 LTDIEIEDNG
+926 
-936 GRDLSAYDMKV
+936 YDMA
-947 GRKNTAE
+947 TE
-954 GNISGDKSPTFLNG
+954 TLYQLP
-968 NDISINDLIDFVNSY
+968 
-983 SEDSIQIDGKNKAAR
+983 QAAYG
-998 NSAGR
+998 A
-1003 RIARTEEGLRAFYE
+1003 
-1017 WFGDSKVVDE
+1017 DSKADTNTPE
-1027 NGQPLKMV
+1027 FKRW
-1035 HFSGNE
+1035 SGNSPIVSVQKAKNYSFE
-1041 FSQFDKNRAGINNKE
+1041 TGKAVTVEAFHGTKTKGIEVFEYDKNRQTGTDYGEAYYATTDYDKASGYAYDQLKDKRIIDIDNRRNVLKKEITEIMLKEGKNEKTDQLMAEFSELSDRKYNIVQAGTVE
-1056 SAIGF
+1056 DSDGAIM
-1061 WFTDNDSFA
+1061 
-1070 FNNERHPIRY
+1070 PIYMNFR
-1080 DVYLKM
+1080 
-1086 DNPLVIEGTG
+1086 NPLVVD
-1096 TETNPWAD
+1096 AD
-1104 TDIDN
+1104 N
-1109 LDPYAKFEKMFND
+1109 KFYFQVYNEYF
-1122 LMYQD
+1122 
-1127 PQMWDE
+1127 
-1133 RVSESF
+1133 
-1139 YGGYEKQKIKLS
+1139 QKARS
-1151 FANLLDVKKREVIK
+1151 K
-1165 GITDK
+1165 GH
-1170 LKAQGYDGIIIKNT
+1170 DGIIVKN
-1184 RVDSL
+1184 VID
-1189 NPDEGINQYV
+1189 NPRGEQRAID
-1199 VFEPNQIKSV
+1199 VFIVFSPNQIKSV
-1209 DNRGSFSRTDDNIYY
+1209 YNRGSFSRTNDN
-1224 QFAGENALTADT
+1224 T
-1236 NSLSQARTME
+1236 
-1246 LNDYSDEEIYKETGW
+1246 
-1261 FKGPDNKWRFEISD
+1261 
-1275 KEAKVNRAVIDEIS
+1275 V
-1289 SLDGLK
+1289 
-1295 AKRKQL
+1295 
-1301 MDDIKAF
+1301 
-1308 ERERES
+1308 
-1314 NSGLYI
+1314 
-1320 DGYLDDL
+1320 
-1327 ISKRYKEIESIDY
+1327 
-1340 DIDHGFVSEPKTTLG
+1340 
-1355 ELLQHDKLYAAYPS
+1355 
-1369 LKDINVV
+1369 
-1376 MQTFKDLTSGSYLRS
+1376 
-1391 ENTIYLDS
+1391 
-1399 RLQDN
+1399 
-1404 DIKSTLMHEIQH
+1404 
-1416 VIQSKE
+1416 
-1422 NFSRG
+1422 
-1427 GNMELAKAYQKIIK
+1427 
-1441 IKEVK
+1441 
-1446 EFHKAL
+1446 
-1452 EKKIT
+1452 
-1457 AAMVE
+1457 
-1462 QLQADNIEQS
+1462 
-1472 AAEKVAE
+1472 
-1479 AYGKYLDAI
+1479 
-1488 FNDDLEVEEVTKIEK
+1488 
-1503 GYYQLLDKLSIDSE
+1503 
-1517 RVENAY
+1517 
-1523 KAIQGRDLWQEA
+1523 
-1535 INETKTKL
+1535 
-1543 SDANVYE
+1543 
-1550 IYKAFAGEVES
+1550 
-1561 RNTQT
+1561 
-1566 RMDMNEEERRATPSE
+1566 
-1581 ETQDIKNADAIIVF
+1581 
-1595 DDGSVAAYV
+1595 
-1604 PENKNYQTGEP
+1604 YQTGEP
-1615 SEGELNLETEAVQGQ
+1615 GEGELNLETEAVQGQ

-1835 DYAAG
+1835 DYIAG
-1840 KNKLQKTVQ
+1840 KSKFQKTVQ

-1891 NSQYVKRVKGFF
+1891 NSQYAKRVKGFF

-1930 GILSENDMTDDFTE
+1930 GILSENDMTNDFIE

-2029 TISLANIGNAKERS
+2029 TISLANVGNAKERS

-2083 EDVQILRRRVANRK
+2083 EDVQILRRRVSNRK

-2141 LEERKVRLETEV
+2141 LEERKARLETEV

-2194 VGSLLYDLA
+2194 VGNLLYDLA

-2292 NKVITDRGYVD
+2292 NKVITDGGYVD

-2318 GFEKIDGISKMTLV
+2318 GFKKIDGISKMTLV

-2349 LEEYLRVEFGNRWEE
+2349 LEEYLRVEFGNRWKE

-2427 CFETAKTNPQKAF
+2427 CFETAKTNPQKAL

-2494 RNGLFKTIQDQ
+2494 RDGLFKTIQDQ

>member
-1 MINEEL
+1 MIDLEL
-7 KRKIDEEL
+7 KNKIDEEL
-15 HDLHNSEQLRAKAA
+15 HDLHNSEQLRTKAA
-29 DDSGLS
+29 DDSGFS
-35 FVPVEDKENEKK
+35 FTPIED
-47 TSSGRSWD
+47 G
-55 DFQLV
+55 
-60 PVEDDFDP
+60 
-68 WKIKPQHIEKDEEN
+68 EEPDVDLKVAP
-82 EKKTSSGRS
+82 EGFSFT
-91 WDDFQ
+91 
-96 LVPVEDDFDPWKIKP
+96 PVEDDFDPWKIKP

-183 QELLGLSDATVN
+183 QELLGLSNTTVN

-203 WQSVGEK
+203 WQSAGEK

-311 FVFKPLDTIMGKTSS
+311 FVFKPLDAIMGKTSS

-506 PKEYITDNMPKIVK
+506 PKEYITDYMPKIVK

-600 REEKRLV
+600 KEEKRLV

-807 IDEVMAAVDANVG
+807 IDEVMAAVDANVR

-1003 RIARTEEGLRAFYE
+1003 RIVRTEEGLRAFYE

-1041 FSQFDKNRAGINNKE
+1041 FSQFDKNRTGINNDE
-1056 SAIGF
+1056 SAVGF
-1061 WFTDNDSFA
+1061 WFADKDDFA
-1070 FNNERHPIRY
+1070 FNNEYHPVRY

-1086 DNPLVIEGTG
+1086 DNPLIIEGKG

-1109 LDPYAKFEKMFND
+1109 LDPYTKFEKMFND

-1133 RVSESF
+1133 RVSESL
-1139 YGGYEKQKIKLS
+1139 YGGFETQKIKLH
-1151 FANLLDVKKREVIK
+1151 FANLSEGRKREVIK
-1165 GITDK
+1165 SIVDK
-1170 LKAQGYDGIIIKNT
+1170 LKTQGYDGIIIKNT
-1184 RVDSL
+1184 QFDSV
-1189 NPDEGINQYV
+1189 NPDERINQYV

-1224 QFAGENALTADT
+1224 QMSYFDDLGFSKSVRDIKTFLSGLKPKEEVRLMFDKKKRYWFAIDA
-1236 NSLSQARTME
+1236 
-1246 LNDYSDEEIYKETGW
+1246 NDYIHNDMITKAYKQGLYPEFNSEYDARQYFDENYMADDEYLIR
-1261 FKGPDNKWRFEISD
+1261 FKATKYGSENELQSILQ
-1275 KEAKVNRAVIDEIS
+1275 EQLNQDEYTTAYSINT
-1289 SLDGLK
+1289 DG
-1295 AKRKQL
+1295 
-1301 MDDIKAF
+1301 
-1308 ERERES
+1308 
-1314 NSGLYI
+1314 NSGYI
-1320 DGYLDDL
+1320 IFARG
-1327 ISKRYKEIESIDY
+1327 DY
-1340 DIDHGFVSEPKTTLG
+1340 D
-1355 ELLQHDKLYAAYPS
+1355 
-1369 LKDINVV
+1369 LKD
-1376 MQTFKDLTSGSYLRS
+1376 TPLKGL
-1391 ENTIYLDS
+1391 ENI
-1399 RLQDN
+1399 
-1404 DIKSTLMHEIQH
+1404 
-1416 VIQSKE
+1416 
-1422 NFSRG
+1422 
-1427 GNMELAKAYQKIIK
+1427 
-1441 IKEVK
+1441 
-1446 EFHKAL
+1446 
-1452 EKKIT
+1452 
-1457 AAMVE
+1457 
-1462 QLQADNIEQS
+1462 AD
-1472 AAEKVAE
+1472 
-1479 AYGKYLDAI
+1479 
-1488 FNDDLEVEEVTKIEK
+1488 
-1503 GYYQLLDKLSIDSE
+1503 
-1517 RVENAY
+1517 RW
-1523 KAIQGRDLWQEA
+1523 GR
-1535 INETKTKL
+1535 NPNK
-1543 SDANVYE
+1543 
-1550 IYKAFAGEVES
+1550 
-1561 RNTQT
+1561 
-1566 RMDMNEEERRATPSE
+1566 MNEV
-1581 ETQDIKNADAIIVF
+1581 IKTNDNTV
-1595 DDGSVAAYV
+1595 
-1604 PENKNYQTGEP
+1604 YQTGE
-1615 SEGELNLETEAVQGQ
+1615 SGEGELNLETEAVQGQ

-1825 MDEVYKAANR
+1825 MDEVYKAANQ

-2029 TISLANIGNAKERS
+2029 TFRWQTSAMRKSGV
-2043 IDLIDA
+2043 LI
-2049 EMNKYY
+2049 
-2055 KNSVDA
+2055 
-2061 LVDYVSGAINLTE
+2061 
-2074 NKKYFGKEA
+2074 
-2083 EDVQILRRRVANRK
+2083 
-2097 TTIAEYEKMDAKE
+2097 
-2110 AKWKEIKTR
+2110 
-2119 NYKIGAVDA
+2119 
-2128 QIRNTYDDLLRQD
+2128 
-2141 LEERKVRLETEV
+2141 
-2153 EFLKNRKAEQ
+2153 
-2163 VKEIALRRMNEELKT
+2163 
-2178 LEDELSE
+2178 
-2185 KADNTIEES
+2185 
-2194 VGSLLYDLA
+2194 
-2203 KDGVITH
+2203 
-2210 TQEMRLKELLVARFS
+2210 
-2225 NKGLGNEFLRM
+2225 
-2236 LRDGGYIWTL
+2236 
-2246 GNVGSAI
+2246 
-2253 TQFGDLGSAVYKA
+2253 
-2266 GFWNTMF
+2266 
-2273 ENVKA
+2273 
-2278 WQGKSEITLEDLGL
+2278 
-2292 NKVITDRGYVD
+2292 
-2303 TSKLTKHLDKVLKYT
+2303 
-2318 GFEKIDGISKMTLV
+2318 
-2332 NAAVN
+2332 
-2337 KARRDAQAGSKE
+2337 
-2349 LEEYLRVEFGNRWEE
+2349 
-2364 VANDLKEGRK
+2364 
-2374 TPEIIEYAMFQ
+2374 
-2385 LMDVQP
+2385 
-2391 VTIDQM
+2391 
-2397 PKFYA
+2397 
-2402 EGGKKRMFYM
+2402 
-2412 MKSYFIK
+2412 
-2419 QLNEYRKI
+2419 
-2427 CFETAKTNPQKAF
+2427 
-2440 VDLMRLTLWLMLFNA
+2440 
-2455 GADFLK
+2455 
-2461 DLLFGREID
+2461 
-2470 VTDTLLENVFV
+2470 
-2481 GGSINRYTGMSIK
+2481 
-2494 RNGLFKTIQDQ
+2494 
-2505 LAFPVIFDEI
+2505 
-2515 IKDVLSNR
+2515 
-2523 DVADYKSWRNVPL
+2523 
-2536 IGNPYYYWFGGGSK
+2536 

>member
-35 FVPVEDKENEKK
+35 FVPVEDK
-47 TSSGRSWD
+47 
-55 DFQLV
+55 
-60 PVEDDFDP
+60 
-68 WKIKPQHIEKDEEN
+68 EN

-183 QELLGLSDATVN
+183 QELLGLSDTTVN

-203 WQSVGEK
+203 WQSAGEK

-311 FVFKPLDTIMGKTSS
+311 FVFKPLDAIMGKTSS

-506 PKEYITDNMPKIVK
+506 PKEYITDYMPKIVK

-807 IDEVMAAVDANVG
+807 IDEVMAAVDANVR

-1003 RIARTEEGLRAFYE
+1003 RIVRTEEGLRAFYE

-1041 FSQFDKNRAGINNKE
+1041 FSQFDKNRTGINNDE
-1056 SAIGF
+1056 SAVGF
-1061 WFTDNDSFA
+1061 WFADKDDFA
-1070 FNNERHPIRY
+1070 FNNEYHPVRY

-1086 DNPLVIEGTG
+1086 DNPLIIEGKG

-1109 LDPYAKFEKMFND
+1109 LDPYTKFEKMFND

-1133 RVSESF
+1133 RVSESL
-1139 YGGYEKQKIKLS
+1139 YGGFETQKIKLH
-1151 FANLLDVKKREVIK
+1151 FANL
-1165 GITDK
+1165 
-1170 LKAQGYDGIIIKNT
+1170 
-1184 RVDSL
+1184 S
-1189 NPDEGINQYV
+1189 EG
-1199 VFEPNQIKSV
+1199 
-1209 DNRGSFSRTDDNIYY
+1209 
-1224 QFAGENALTADT
+1224 
-1236 NSLSQARTME
+1236 
-1246 LNDYSDEEIYKETGW
+1246 
-1261 FKGPDNKWRFEISD
+1261 
-1275 KEAKVNRAVIDEIS
+1275 RA
-1289 SLDGLK
+1289 
-1295 AKRKQL
+1295 
-1301 MDDIKAF
+1301 
-1308 ERERES
+1308 
-1314 NSGLYI
+1314 
-1320 DGYLDDL
+1320 
-1327 ISKRYKEIESIDY
+1327 
-1340 DIDHGFVSEPKTTLG
+1340 
-1355 ELLQHDKLYAAYPS
+1355 
-1369 LKDINVV
+1369 
-1376 MQTFKDLTSGSYLRS
+1376 
-1391 ENTIYLDS
+1391 
-1399 RLQDN
+1399 
-1404 DIKSTLMHEIQH
+1404 
-1416 VIQSKE
+1416 
-1422 NFSRG
+1422 
-1427 GNMELAKAYQKIIK
+1427 
-1441 IKEVK
+1441 
-1446 EFHKAL
+1446 
-1452 EKKIT
+1452 
-1457 AAMVE
+1457 
-1462 QLQADNIEQS
+1462 
-1472 AAEKVAE
+1472 
-1479 AYGKYLDAI
+1479 
-1488 FNDDLEVEEVTKIEK
+1488 
-1503 GYYQLLDKLSIDSE
+1503 LSI
-1517 RVENAY
+1517 N
-1523 KAIQGRDLWQEA
+1523 
-1535 INETKTKL
+1535 
-1543 SDANVYE
+1543 
-1550 IYKAFAGEVES
+1550 
-1561 RNTQT
+1561 
-1566 RMDMNEEERRATPSE
+1566 
-1581 ETQDIKNADAIIVF
+1581 
-1595 DDGSVAAYV
+1595 
-1604 PENKNYQTGEP
+1604 
-1615 SEGELNLETEAVQGQ
+1615 
-1630 GEDRINSIPKGAYS
+1630 
-1644 PQMNV
+1644 
-1649 IYLFENADAST
+1649 
-1660 FMHESSHFFKKQLKY
+1660 
-1675 FAGKSEKSAQLLKAV
+1675 
-1690 EDWENSEFDRQFVI
+1690 
-1704 DEKDGDF
+1704 
-1711 RVLDKNGII
+1711 
-1720 IHEGFKS
+1720 
-1727 ADLARNYA
+1727 
-1735 KEELFARGFEQFL
+1735 
-1748 REGKAPSNYLKRVFD
+1748 
-1763 MFLNWLRR
+1763 
-1771 IYTTAKEMRVK
+1771 
-1782 INKDISAVYGDILGG
+1782 
-1797 EDLDYYLQ
+1797 
-1805 APIDEVVNYNREK
+1805 
-1818 AIEERRK
+1818 
-1825 MDEVYKAANR
+1825 
-1835 DYAAG
+1835 
-1840 KNKLQKTVQ
+1840 
-1849 QILKDAKDFTQDA
+1849 
-1862 IVPLEEVVKSISPE
+1862 
-1876 LWTKNRRLEIAKLQK
+1876 
-1891 NSQYVKRVKGFF
+1891 
-1903 DKAQKLM
+1903 
-1910 PEVFNKLDLALKNRD
+1910 
-1925 VETVA
+1925 
-1930 GILSENDMTDDFTE
+1930 
-1944 VRKVLDELREQMIEV
+1944 
-1959 GVEINYLPDYF
+1959 
-1970 PRKLRDA
+1970 
-1977 DGLLDYLRQKYEGK
+1977 
-1991 PEYSKIMQVL
+1991 
-2001 EEKSKDGRI
+2001 
-2010 RSEEDRAQIVNS
+2010 
-2022 LFRGYGG
+2022 
-2029 TISLANIGNAKERS
+2029 
-2043 IDLIDA
+2043 
-2049 EMNKYY
+2049 
-2055 KNSVDA
+2055 
-2061 LVDYVSGAINLTE
+2061 
-2074 NKKYFGKEA
+2074 
-2083 EDVQILRRRVANRK
+2083 
-2097 TTIAEYEKMDAKE
+2097 
-2110 AKWKEIKTR
+2110 
-2119 NYKIGAVDA
+2119 
-2128 QIRNTYDDLLRQD
+2128 
-2141 LEERKVRLETEV
+2141 
-2153 EFLKNRKAEQ
+2153 
-2163 VKEIALRRMNEELKT
+2163 
-2178 LEDELSE
+2178 
-2185 KADNTIEES
+2185 
-2194 VGSLLYDLA
+2194 
-2203 KDGVITH
+2203 
-2210 TQEMRLKELLVARFS
+2210 
-2225 NKGLGNEFLRM
+2225 
-2236 LRDGGYIWTL
+2236 
-2246 GNVGSAI
+2246 
-2253 TQFGDLGSAVYKA
+2253 
-2266 GFWNTMF
+2266 
-2273 ENVKA
+2273 
-2278 WQGKSEITLEDLGL
+2278 
-2292 NKVITDRGYVD
+2292 
-2303 TSKLTKHLDKVLKYT
+2303 
-2318 GFEKIDGISKMTLV
+2318 
-2332 NAAVN
+2332 
-2337 KARRDAQAGSKE
+2337 
-2349 LEEYLRVEFGNRWEE
+2349 
-2364 VANDLKEGRK
+2364 
-2374 TPEIIEYAMFQ
+2374 
-2385 LMDVQP
+2385 
-2391 VTIDQM
+2391 
-2397 PKFYA
+2397 
-2402 EGGKKRMFYM
+2402 
-2412 MKSYFIK
+2412 
-2419 QLNEYRKI
+2419 
-2427 CFETAKTNPQKAF
+2427 
-2440 VDLMRLTLWLMLFNA
+2440 
-2455 GADFLK
+2455 
-2461 DLLFGREID
+2461 
-2470 VTDTLLENVFV
+2470 
-2481 GGSINRYTGMSIK
+2481 
-2494 RNGLFKTIQDQ
+2494 
-2505 LAFPVIFDEI
+2505 
-2515 IKDVLSNR
+2515 
-2523 DVADYKSWRNVPL
+2523 
-2536 IGNPYYYWFGGGSK
+2536 

>member
-1 MINEEL
+1 MIDLEL
-7 KRKIDEEL
+7 KNKIDEEL
-15 HDLHNSEQLRAKAA
+15 HDLHNSEQLRTKAA
-29 DDSGLS
+29 DDSGFS
-35 FVPVEDKENEKK
+35 FTPIED
-47 TSSGRSWD
+47 G
-55 DFQLV
+55 
-60 PVEDDFDP
+60 
-68 WKIKPQHIEKDEEN
+68 EEPDVDLKVAP
-82 EKKTSSGRS
+82 EGFSFT
-91 WDDFQ
+91 
-96 LVPVEDDFDPWKIKP
+96 PIEDDFDPWKIKP

-203 WQSVGEK
+203 WQSAGEK

-221 PELQLDEDIFE
+221 PELQLDEEIFE

-311 FVFKPLDTIMGKTSS
+311 FVFKPLDAIMGKTSS

-385 LAGAYQYADAREGL
+385 LAGVYQYADAREGL

-422 NADAANDAAFQH
+422 NADAANDDAFQH

-506 PKEYITDNMPKIVK
+506 PKEYITDYMPKIVK

-753 QYQKGERIR
+753 QYQIGERIR

-807 IDEVMAAVDANVG
+807 IDEVMAAVDANVR
-820 RNENGVRVLKNSVT
+820 RNENGVRVLKNSIT

-983 SEDSIQIDGKNKAAR
+983 SEDSIQINGKKRAAR

-1017 WFGDSKVVDE
+1017 WFGDSLIVDE
-1027 NGQPLKMV
+1027 KGRPLVMYHGTV
-1035 HFSGNE
+1035 AE
-1041 FSQFDKNRAGINNKE
+1041 FDVFNVKKQGKNDTGFFGRGFYFTPIERLARYYAYNK
-1056 SAIGF
+1056 IVM
-1061 WFTDNDSFA
+1061 
-1070 FNNERHPIRY
+1070 P
-1080 DVYLKM
+1080 VYLKINNPLDLSDIAYEEIHNIGIERLKELGIYTKEAQRFI
-1086 DNPLVIEGTG
+1086 DNPVEIERNG
-1096 TETNPWAD
+1096 
-1104 TDIDN
+1104 
-1109 LDPYAKFEKMFND
+1109 EKVLATTTLEHYIAENK
-1122 LMYQD
+1122 L
-1127 PQMWDE
+1127 
-1133 RVSESF
+1133 
-1139 YGGYEKQKIKLS
+1139 GKKLS
-1151 FANLLDVKKREVIK
+1151 DNAKKK
-1165 GITDK
+1165 
-1170 LKAQGYDGIIIKNT
+1170 GYDGVIVKGK
-1184 RVDSL
+1184 
-1189 NPDEGINQYV
+1189 EYV

-1224 QFAGENALTADT
+1224 QMSYFDDLGFSKSVRDIKTFLSGLKPKEEVRLMFDKKKRYWFAIDA
-1236 NSLSQARTME
+1236 
-1246 LNDYSDEEIYKETGW
+1246 NDYIHNDMITKAYKQGLYPEFNSEYDARQYFDENYMADDEYLIR
-1261 FKGPDNKWRFEISD
+1261 FKATKYGSENELQSILQ
-1275 KEAKVNRAVIDEIS
+1275 EQLNQDEYTTAYSINT
-1289 SLDGLK
+1289 DG
-1295 AKRKQL
+1295 
-1301 MDDIKAF
+1301 
-1308 ERERES
+1308 
-1314 NSGLYI
+1314 NSGYI
-1320 DGYLDDL
+1320 IFARG
-1327 ISKRYKEIESIDY
+1327 DY
-1340 DIDHGFVSEPKTTLG
+1340 D
-1355 ELLQHDKLYAAYPS
+1355 
-1369 LKDINVV
+1369 LKD
-1376 MQTFKDLTSGSYLRS
+1376 TPLKGL
-1391 ENTIYLDS
+1391 ENI
-1399 RLQDN
+1399 
-1404 DIKSTLMHEIQH
+1404 
-1416 VIQSKE
+1416 
-1422 NFSRG
+1422 
-1427 GNMELAKAYQKIIK
+1427 
-1441 IKEVK
+1441 
-1446 EFHKAL
+1446 
-1452 EKKIT
+1452 
-1457 AAMVE
+1457 
-1462 QLQADNIEQS
+1462 AD
-1472 AAEKVAE
+1472 
-1479 AYGKYLDAI
+1479 
-1488 FNDDLEVEEVTKIEK
+1488 
-1503 GYYQLLDKLSIDSE
+1503 
-1517 RVENAY
+1517 RW
-1523 KAIQGRDLWQEA
+1523 GR
-1535 INETKTKL
+1535 NPNK
-1543 SDANVYE
+1543 
-1550 IYKAFAGEVES
+1550 
-1561 RNTQT
+1561 
-1566 RMDMNEEERRATPSE
+1566 MNEV
-1581 ETQDIKNADAIIVF
+1581 IKTNDNTV
-1595 DDGSVAAYV
+1595 
-1604 PENKNYQTGEP
+1604 YQTGGLGEGEP
-1615 SEGELNLETEAVQGQ
+1615 SLETEAVQGQ

-1704 DEKDGDF
+1704 DEKDGYF

-1720 IHEGFKS
+1720 VHDESFRS
-1727 ADLARNYA
+1727 AEQARNYA

-1748 REGKAPSNYLKRVFD
+1748 REGKAPSNYLKRVFE
-1763 MFLNWLRR
+1763 MFMEWLRHLH
-1771 IYTTAKEMRVK
+1771 TMAKELRVK

-1825 MDEVYKAANR
+1825 MNEVYMAVNR

-1876 LWTKNRRLEIAKLQK
+1876 LWAKNRRLEIAKLQK
-1891 NSQYVKRVKGFF
+1891 NSQYAKRVKGFF

-1930 GILSENDMTDDFTE
+1930 GILSENDMTNDFIE

-2010 RSEEDRAQIVNS
+2010 RSKEDRAQIVNS

-2029 TISLANIGNAKERS
+2029 TISLANVGNVKERS

-2225 NKGLGNEFLRM
+2225 NRGLGNEILRM

-2292 NKVITDRGYVD
+2292 NKVITDGGYVD
-2303 TSKLTKHLDKVLKYT
+2303 TSKLTKYLDKVLKYT

-2349 LEEYLRVEFGNRWEE
+2349 LEEYLRVEFGNRWKE

-2402 EGGKKRMFYM
+2402 EGGNKRMFYM

-2427 CFETAKTNPQKAF
+2427 CFETAKTNPHKAL

-2494 RNGLFKTIQDQ
+2494 RDGLFKTIQIQ
-2505 LAFPVIFDEI
+2505 LVFPVALDEI
-2515 IKDVLSNR
+2515 IKDILSNR
-2523 DVADYKSWRNVPL
+2523 DIADYKSWRNVPL

>member
-1 MINEEL
+1 MIDLEL
-7 KRKIDEEL
+7 KSKIDEEL
-15 HDLHNSEQLRAKAA
+15 HDLHNSEQLRTKAA
-29 DDSGLS
+29 DDSGFS
-35 FVPVEDKENEKK
+35 FTPIED
-47 TSSGRSWD
+47 G
-55 DFQLV
+55 
-60 PVEDDFDP
+60 
-68 WKIKPQHIEKDEEN
+68 EEPDVDLKVAP
-82 EKKTSSGRS
+82 EGFSFT
-91 WDDFQ
+91 
-96 LVPVEDDFDPWKIKP
+96 PIEDDFDPWKIKP

-144 GKFGNTMFQSSTR
+144 GKFGNTMFQSSAR

-203 WQSVGEK
+203 WQSAGEK

-221 PELQLDEDIFE
+221 PELQLDEEIFE

-311 FVFKPLDTIMGKTSS
+311 FVFKPLDAIMGKTS

-342 EGMPESLQQVWQN
+342 ESMPESLQQVWQN

-422 NADAANDAAFQH
+422 NADAANDAVFQH

-552 RGKKVADDR
+552 RGNKVADDR

-753 QYQKGERIR
+753 QYQKGKRIR

-807 IDEVMAAVDANVG
+807 IDEVMAAVDANVR

-1041 FSQFDKNRAGINNKE
+1041 FSQFDKNRTGINNDE
-1056 SAIGF
+1056 SAVGF
-1061 WFTDNDSFA
+1061 WFADKDDFA
-1070 FNNERHPIRY
+1070 FNNEYHPVRY

-1086 DNPLVIEGTG
+1086 DNPLIIEGKG

-1109 LDPYAKFEKMFND
+1109 LDPYTKFEKMFND

-1133 RVSESF
+1133 RVSESL
-1139 YGGYEKQKIKLS
+1139 YGGFETQKIKLH
-1151 FANLLDVKKREVIK
+1151 FANLSEGRKREVIK
-1165 GITDK
+1165 SIVDK
-1170 LKAQGYDGIIIKNT
+1170 LKTQGYDGIIIKNT
-1184 RVDSL
+1184 QFDSV
-1189 NPDEGINQYV
+1189 NPDERINQYV

-1224 QFAGENALTADT
+1224 QMSYFDDLGFSKSVRDIKTFLSGLKPKEEVRLMFDKKKRYWFAIDA
-1236 NSLSQARTME
+1236 
-1246 LNDYSDEEIYKETGW
+1246 NDYIHNDMITKAYKQGLYPEFNSEYDARQYFDENYMADDEYLIR
-1261 FKGPDNKWRFEISD
+1261 FKATKYGSENELQSILQ
-1275 KEAKVNRAVIDEIS
+1275 EQLNQDEYTTAYSINT
-1289 SLDGLK
+1289 DG
-1295 AKRKQL
+1295 
-1301 MDDIKAF
+1301 
-1308 ERERES
+1308 
-1314 NSGLYI
+1314 NSGYI
-1320 DGYLDDL
+1320 IFARG
-1327 ISKRYKEIESIDY
+1327 DY
-1340 DIDHGFVSEPKTTLG
+1340 D
-1355 ELLQHDKLYAAYPS
+1355 
-1369 LKDINVV
+1369 LKD
-1376 MQTFKDLTSGSYLRS
+1376 TPLKGL
-1391 ENTIYLDS
+1391 ENI
-1399 RLQDN
+1399 
-1404 DIKSTLMHEIQH
+1404 
-1416 VIQSKE
+1416 
-1422 NFSRG
+1422 
-1427 GNMELAKAYQKIIK
+1427 
-1441 IKEVK
+1441 
-1446 EFHKAL
+1446 
-1452 EKKIT
+1452 
-1457 AAMVE
+1457 
-1462 QLQADNIEQS
+1462 AD
-1472 AAEKVAE
+1472 
-1479 AYGKYLDAI
+1479 
-1488 FNDDLEVEEVTKIEK
+1488 
-1503 GYYQLLDKLSIDSE
+1503 
-1517 RVENAY
+1517 RW
-1523 KAIQGRDLWQEA
+1523 GR
-1535 INETKTKL
+1535 NPNK
-1543 SDANVYE
+1543 
-1550 IYKAFAGEVES
+1550 
-1561 RNTQT
+1561 
-1566 RMDMNEEERRATPSE
+1566 MNEV
-1581 ETQDIKNADAIIVF
+1581 IKTNDNTV
-1595 DDGSVAAYV
+1595 
-1604 PENKNYQTGEP
+1604 YQTGE
-1615 SEGELNLETEAVQGQ
+1615 SGEGELNLETEAVQGQ

-1704 DEKDGDF
+1704 DEKDGYF

-1720 IHEGFKS
+1720 VHDESFRS
-1727 ADLARNYA
+1727 AEQARNYA

-1748 REGKAPSNYLKRVFD
+1748 REGKAPSNYLKRVFE
-1763 MFLNWLRR
+1763 MFMEWLRHLH
-1771 IYTTAKEMRVK
+1771 TMAKELRVK

-1825 MDEVYKAANR
+1825 MNEVYMAVNR

-1876 LWTKNRRLEIAKLQK
+1876 LWAKNRRLEIAKLQK
-1891 NSQYVKRVKGFF
+1891 NSQYAKRVKGFF

-1930 GILSENDMTDDFTE
+1930 GILSENDMTNDFIE

-2010 RSEEDRAQIVNS
+2010 RSKEDRAQIVNS

-2029 TISLANIGNAKERS
+2029 TISLANVGNVKERS

-2225 NKGLGNEFLRM
+2225 NRGLGNEILRM

-2292 NKVITDRGYVD
+2292 NKVITDGGYVD
-2303 TSKLTKHLDKVLKYT
+2303 TSKLTKYLDKVLKYT

-2349 LEEYLRVEFGNRWEE
+2349 LEEYLRVEFGNRWKE

-2402 EGGKKRMFYM
+2402 EGGNKRMFYM

-2427 CFETAKTNPQKAF
+2427 CFETAKTNPHKAL

-2494 RNGLFKTIQDQ
+2494 RDGLFKTIQIQ
-2505 LAFPVIFDEI
+2505 LVFPVALDEI
-2515 IKDVLSNR
+2515 IKDILSNR
-2523 DVADYKSWRNVPL
+2523 DIADYKSWRNVPL

>member
-1 MINEEL
+1 MIDLEL
-7 KRKIDEEL
+7 KSKIDEEL
-15 HDLHNSEQLRAKAA
+15 HDLHNSEQLRTKAA
-29 DDSGLS
+29 DDSGFS
-35 FVPVEDKENEKK
+35 FTPIED
-47 TSSGRSWD
+47 G
-55 DFQLV
+55 
-60 PVEDDFDP
+60 
-68 WKIKPQHIEKDEEN
+68 EEPDVDLKVAP
-82 EKKTSSGRS
+82 EGFSFT
-91 WDDFQ
+91 
-96 LVPVEDDFDPWKIKP
+96 PIEDDFDPWKIKP

-131 EKSWVKKFAESDL
+131 EKSWVKKFAESGL

-203 WQSVGEK
+203 WQSAGEK

-221 PELQLDEDIFE
+221 PELQLDEEIFE

-311 FVFKPLDTIMGKTSS
+311 FVFKPLDAIMGKTS

-342 EGMPESLQQVWQN
+342 ESMPESLQQVWQN

-422 NADAANDAAFQH
+422 NADAANDAVFQH

-506 PKEYITDNMPKIVK
+506 PKEYITDYMPKIVK

-552 RGKKVADDR
+552 RGNKVADDR

-753 QYQKGERIR
+753 QYQKGKRIR

-807 IDEVMAAVDANVG
+807 IDEVMAAVDANVR

-1041 FSQFDKNRAGINNKE
+1041 FSQFDKNRTGINNDE
-1056 SAIGF
+1056 SAVGF
-1061 WFTDNDSFA
+1061 WFADKDDFA
-1070 FNNERHPIRY
+1070 FNNEYHPVRY

-1139 YGGYEKQKIKLS
+1139 YGGYEKQKIKLH
-1151 FANLLDVKKREVIK
+1151 FANLSEGRKREVIK
-1165 GITDK
+1165 SIVDK
-1170 LKAQGYDGIIIKNT
+1170 LKTQGYDGIIIKNT

-1224 QFAGENALTADT
+1224 QTGAEFGWPDYREIEASEPYIGYKKYAEDVRNMIQDDVKYADLQMSINRVGGISSYISGETKDGEAFRIRISDHDTNYDTADI
-1236 NSLSQARTME
+1236 SFY
-1246 LNDYSDEEIYKETGW
+1246 YSGDK
-1261 FKGPDNKWRFEISD
+1261 NKFIERWQKF
-1275 KEAKVNRAVIDEIS
+1275 
-1289 SLDGLK
+1289 LK
-1295 AKRKQL
+1295 QPEQRK
-1301 MDDIKAF
+1301 A
-1308 ERERES
+1308 
-1314 NSGLYI
+1314 N
-1320 DGYLDDL
+1320 
-1327 ISKRYKEIESIDY
+1327 
-1340 DIDHGFVSEPKTTLG
+1340 FVSTSYRQALDYAGGDAKNVREATLP
-1355 ELLQHDKLYAAYPS
+1355 LNYIAW
-1369 LKDINVV
+1369 INGDEGQVAI
-1376 MQTFKDLTSGSYLRS
+1376 TS
-1391 ENTIYLDS
+1391 T
-1399 RLQDN
+1399 
-1404 DIKSTLMHEIQH
+1404 
-1416 VIQSKE
+1416 
-1422 NFSRG
+1422 
-1427 GNMELAKAYQKIIK
+1427 
-1441 IKEVK
+1441 VK
-1446 EFHKAL
+1446 KRL
-1452 EKKIT
+1452 EK
-1457 AAMVE
+1457 
-1462 QLQADNIEQS
+1462 
-1472 AAEKVAE
+1472 
-1479 AYGKYLDAI
+1479 
-1488 FNDDLEVEEVTKIEK
+1488 
-1503 GYYQLLDKLSIDSE
+1503 
-1517 RVENAY
+1517 
-1523 KAIQGRDLWQEA
+1523 
-1535 INETKTKL
+1535 
-1543 SDANVYE
+1543 
-1550 IYKAFAGEVES
+1550 
-1561 RNTQT
+1561 
-1566 RMDMNEEERRATPSE
+1566 TP
-1581 ETQDIKNADAIIVF
+1581 F
-1595 DDGSVAAYV
+1595 
-1604 PENKNYQTGEP
+1604 QTGNR
-1615 SEGELNLETEAVQGQ
+1615 SDMLNLETEAVQGQ

-1891 NSQYVKRVKGFF
+1891 NSQYAKRVKGFF
-1903 DKAQKLM
+1903 DKAQKLT

-2029 TISLANIGNAKERS
+2029 TISLANIGNVKERS

-2141 LEERKVRLETEV
+2141 LEERKARLETEV

-2194 VGSLLYDLA
+2194 VGNLLYDLA

-2292 NKVITDRGYVD
+2292 NKVITDGGYVD
-2303 TSKLTKHLDKVLKYT
+2303 TSKLTKYLDKVLKYT

-2337 KARRDAQAGSKE
+2337 KARRDAQSGSKE
-2349 LEEYLRVEFGNRWEE
+2349 LEEYLRVEFGNRWKE

>member
-1 MINEEL
+1 MIDLEL
-7 KRKIDEEL
+7 KNKIDEEL
-15 HDLHNSEQLRAKAA
+15 HDLHNSEQLRTKAA
-29 DDSGLS
+29 DDSGFS
-35 FVPVEDKENEKK
+35 FTPIED
-47 TSSGRSWD
+47 G
-55 DFQLV
+55 
-60 PVEDDFDP
+60 
-68 WKIKPQHIEKDEEN
+68 EEPDVDLKVAP
-82 EKKTSSGRS
+82 EGFSFT
-91 WDDFQ
+91 
-96 LVPVEDDFDPWKIKP
+96 PIEDDFDPWKIKP

-144 GKFGNTMFQSSTR
+144 GKFGNTMFQSSAR

-203 WQSVGEK
+203 WQSAGEK

-221 PELQLDEDIFE
+221 PELQLDEEIFE

-311 FVFKPLDTIMGKTSS
+311 FVFKPLDAIMGKTSS

-506 PKEYITDNMPKIVK
+506 PKEYITDYMPKIVK

-600 REEKRLV
+600 KEEKRLV

-797 ADRKASKEIG
+797 ADRKRAKEIG
-807 IDEVMAAVDANVG
+807 IDEVMAAVDANVR

-1003 RIARTEEGLRAFYE
+1003 RIVRTEEGLRAFYE

-1041 FSQFDKNRAGINNKE
+1041 FSQFDKNRTGINNDE
-1056 SAIGF
+1056 SAVGF
-1061 WFTDNDSFA
+1061 WFADKDDFA
-1070 FNNERHPIRY
+1070 FNNEYHPVRY

-1086 DNPLVIEGTG
+1086 DNPLIIEGKG

-1109 LDPYAKFEKMFND
+1109 LDPYTKFEKMFND

-1133 RVSESF
+1133 RVSESL
-1139 YGGYEKQKIKLS
+1139 YGGFETQKIKLH
-1151 FANLLDVKKREVIK
+1151 FANLSEGRKREVIK
-1165 GITDK
+1165 SIVDK
-1170 LKAQGYDGIIIKNT
+1170 LKTQGYDGIIIKNT
-1184 RVDSL
+1184 QFDSV
-1189 NPDEGINQYV
+1189 NPDERINQYV

-1224 QFAGENALTADT
+1224 QMSYFDDLGFSKSVRDIKTFLSGLKPKEEVRLMFDKKKRYWFAIDA
-1236 NSLSQARTME
+1236 
-1246 LNDYSDEEIYKETGW
+1246 NDYIHNDMITKAYKQGLYPEFNSEYDARQYFDENYMADDEYLIR
-1261 FKGPDNKWRFEISD
+1261 FKATKYGSENELQSILQ
-1275 KEAKVNRAVIDEIS
+1275 EQLNQDEYTTAYSINT
-1289 SLDGLK
+1289 DG
-1295 AKRKQL
+1295 
-1301 MDDIKAF
+1301 
-1308 ERERES
+1308 
-1314 NSGLYI
+1314 NSGYI
-1320 DGYLDDL
+1320 IFARG
-1327 ISKRYKEIESIDY
+1327 DY
-1340 DIDHGFVSEPKTTLG
+1340 D
-1355 ELLQHDKLYAAYPS
+1355 
-1369 LKDINVV
+1369 LKD
-1376 MQTFKDLTSGSYLRS
+1376 TPLKGL
-1391 ENTIYLDS
+1391 ENI
-1399 RLQDN
+1399 
-1404 DIKSTLMHEIQH
+1404 
-1416 VIQSKE
+1416 
-1422 NFSRG
+1422 
-1427 GNMELAKAYQKIIK
+1427 
-1441 IKEVK
+1441 
-1446 EFHKAL
+1446 
-1452 EKKIT
+1452 
-1457 AAMVE
+1457 
-1462 QLQADNIEQS
+1462 AD
-1472 AAEKVAE
+1472 
-1479 AYGKYLDAI
+1479 
-1488 FNDDLEVEEVTKIEK
+1488 
-1503 GYYQLLDKLSIDSE
+1503 
-1517 RVENAY
+1517 RW
-1523 KAIQGRDLWQEA
+1523 GR
-1535 INETKTKL
+1535 NPNK
-1543 SDANVYE
+1543 
-1550 IYKAFAGEVES
+1550 
-1561 RNTQT
+1561 
-1566 RMDMNEEERRATPSE
+1566 MNEV
-1581 ETQDIKNADAIIVF
+1581 IKTNDNTV
-1595 DDGSVAAYV
+1595 
-1604 PENKNYQTGEP
+1604 YQTGE
-1615 SEGELNLETEAVQGQ
+1615 SGEGELNLETEAVQGQ

-1825 MDEVYKAANR
+1825 MDEVYKAANQ

-1977 DGLLDYLRQKYEGK
+1977 DGLLDYLRQKYEGQ
-1991 PEYSKIMQVL
+1991 PEYSKILQVL
-2001 EEKSKDGRI
+2001 EEKSRDGRI

-2141 LEERKVRLETEV
+2141 LEERKARLETEV

-2194 VGSLLYDLA
+2194 VGNLLYDLA

-2292 NKVITDRGYVD
+2292 NKVITDGGYVD

-2349 LEEYLRVEFGNRWEE
+2349 LEEYLRVEFGNRWKE

-2427 CFETAKTNPQKAF
+2427 CFETAKTNPQKAL

-2505 LAFPVIFDEI
+2505 LAFPVVFDEI
-2515 IKDVLSNR
+2515 IKDILSNR

>member
-1 MINEEL
+1 MIDLEL
-7 KRKIDEEL
+7 RSKIDEEL
-15 HDLHNSEQLRAKAA
+15 HDLHNSEQLRTKAA
-29 DDSGLS
+29 DDSGFS
-35 FVPVEDKENEKK
+35 FTPIED
-47 TSSGRSWD
+47 G
-55 DFQLV
+55 
-60 PVEDDFDP
+60 
-68 WKIKPQHIEKDEEN
+68 EEPDVDLKVAP
-82 EKKTSSGRS
+82 EGFSFT
-91 WDDFQ
+91 
-96 LVPVEDDFDPWKIKP
+96 PIEDDFDPWKIKP

-144 GKFGNTMFQSSTR
+144 GKFGNTMFQSSAR

-203 WQSVGEK
+203 WQSAGEK

-221 PELQLDEDIFE
+221 PELQLDEEIFE

-311 FVFKPLDTIMGKTSS
+311 FVFKPLDAIMGKTSS

-506 PKEYITDNMPKIVK
+506 PKEYITDYMPKIVK

-621 AEAGYLPADADVNT
+621 AEAGYLPADADVNA

-753 QYQKGERIR
+753 QYQTGEALTERENGY
-762 KIDAER
+762 KIADDNETV
-768 LAFERKDIN
+768 ETVVI
-777 PDLIGREN
+777 PDNALPEFKTRADLRNWLIGKFN
-785 EVKEAVD
+785 
-792 INRFF
+792 
-797 ADRKASKEIG
+797 EIG
-807 IDEVMAAVDANVG
+807 NVTIKSTGANVEFNKTG
-820 RNENGVRVLKNSVT
+820 AQRAIKNARQKKNNIAYPEIEKVVSGAKYSGFREADERHQNVKGQDVYHSGVVYKGVPYSVEFYVDVPLSGNT
-834 GETVTLSN
+834 GDN
-842 SAISKMFSSTSN
+842 FA
-854 RLDSQNIGG
+854 G
-863 ILGKEA
+863 
-869 IANIGSIFDTAMLIK
+869 
-884 TTPDAKHGSKNKIRR
+884 NKIREIKIAPTETR
-899 YANVIRSD
+899 VTSENQNRPANNLSD
-907 GENFIVKMT
+907 AISNISLAVLRGKVKP
-916 VKEMANKRPE
+916 AR
-926 LTDIEIEDNG
+926 
-936 GRDLSAYDMKV
+936 YDMA
-947 GRKNTAE
+947 TE
-954 GNISGDKSPTFLNG
+954 TLYQLP
-968 NDISINDLIDFVNSY
+968 
-983 SEDSIQIDGKNKAAR
+983 QAAYG
-998 NSAGR
+998 A
-1003 RIARTEEGLRAFYE
+1003 
-1017 WFGDSKVVDE
+1017 DSKADTNTPE
-1027 NGQPLKMV
+1027 FKRW
-1035 HFSGNE
+1035 SGNSPIVSVQKAKNYSFE
-1041 FSQFDKNRAGINNKE
+1041 TGKAVTVEAFHGTKTKGIEVFEYDKNRQTGTDYGEAYYATTDYDKASGYAYDQLKDKRIIDIDNRRNVLKKEITEIMLKEGKNEKTDQLMAEFSELSDRKYNIVQAGTVE
-1056 SAIGF
+1056 DSDGAIM
-1061 WFTDNDSFA
+1061 
-1070 FNNERHPIRY
+1070 PIYMNFR
-1080 DVYLKM
+1080 
-1086 DNPLVIEGTG
+1086 NPLVVD
-1096 TETNPWAD
+1096 AD
-1104 TDIDN
+1104 N
-1109 LDPYAKFEKMFND
+1109 KFYFQVYNEYF
-1122 LMYQD
+1122 
-1127 PQMWDE
+1127 
-1133 RVSESF
+1133 
-1139 YGGYEKQKIKLS
+1139 QKARS
-1151 FANLLDVKKREVIK
+1151 K
-1165 GITDK
+1165 GH
-1170 LKAQGYDGIIIKNT
+1170 DGIIVKN
-1184 RVDSL
+1184 VID
-1189 NPDEGINQYV
+1189 NPRGEQRAID
-1199 VFEPNQIKSV
+1199 VFIVFSPNQIKSV
-1209 DNRGSFSRTDDNIYY
+1209 YNRGSFSRTNDN
-1224 QFAGENALTADT
+1224 T
-1236 NSLSQARTME
+1236 
-1246 LNDYSDEEIYKETGW
+1246 
-1261 FKGPDNKWRFEISD
+1261 
-1275 KEAKVNRAVIDEIS
+1275 V
-1289 SLDGLK
+1289 
-1295 AKRKQL
+1295 
-1301 MDDIKAF
+1301 
-1308 ERERES
+1308 
-1314 NSGLYI
+1314 
-1320 DGYLDDL
+1320 
-1327 ISKRYKEIESIDY
+1327 
-1340 DIDHGFVSEPKTTLG
+1340 
-1355 ELLQHDKLYAAYPS
+1355 
-1369 LKDINVV
+1369 
-1376 MQTFKDLTSGSYLRS
+1376 
-1391 ENTIYLDS
+1391 
-1399 RLQDN
+1399 
-1404 DIKSTLMHEIQH
+1404 
-1416 VIQSKE
+1416 
-1422 NFSRG
+1422 
-1427 GNMELAKAYQKIIK
+1427 
-1441 IKEVK
+1441 
-1446 EFHKAL
+1446 
-1452 EKKIT
+1452 
-1457 AAMVE
+1457 
-1462 QLQADNIEQS
+1462 
-1472 AAEKVAE
+1472 
-1479 AYGKYLDAI
+1479 
-1488 FNDDLEVEEVTKIEK
+1488 
-1503 GYYQLLDKLSIDSE
+1503 
-1517 RVENAY
+1517 
-1523 KAIQGRDLWQEA
+1523 
-1535 INETKTKL
+1535 
-1543 SDANVYE
+1543 
-1550 IYKAFAGEVES
+1550 
-1561 RNTQT
+1561 
-1566 RMDMNEEERRATPSE
+1566 
-1581 ETQDIKNADAIIVF
+1581 
-1595 DDGSVAAYV
+1595 
-1604 PENKNYQTGEP
+1604 YQTGEP
-1615 SEGELNLETEAVQGQ
+1615 GEGELNLETEAVQGQ

-1835 DYAAG
+1835 DYIAG
-1840 KNKLQKTVQ
+1840 KSKFQKTVQ

-1891 NSQYVKRVKGFF
+1891 NSQYAKRVKGFF

-1930 GILSENDMTDDFTE
+1930 GILSENDMTNDFIE

-2029 TISLANIGNAKERS
+2029 TISLANVGNAKERS

-2083 EDVQILRRRVANRK
+2083 EDVQILRRRVSNRK

-2141 LEERKVRLETEV
+2141 LEERKARLETEV

-2194 VGSLLYDLA
+2194 VGNLLYDLA

-2292 NKVITDRGYVD
+2292 NKVITDGGYVD

-2349 LEEYLRVEFGNRWEE
+2349 LEEYLRVEFGNRWKE

-2427 CFETAKTNPQKAF
+2427 CFETAKTNPQKAL

-2494 RNGLFKTIQDQ
+2494 RDGLFKTIQDQ

>member
-1 MINEEL
+1 MIDLEL
-7 KRKIDEEL
+7 KNKIDEEL
-15 HDLHNSEQLRAKAA
+15 HDLHNSEQLRTKAA
-29 DDSGLS
+29 DDSGFS
-35 FVPVEDKENEKK
+35 FTPIED
-47 TSSGRSWD
+47 G
-55 DFQLV
+55 
-60 PVEDDFDP
+60 
-68 WKIKPQHIEKDEEN
+68 EEPDVDLKVAP
-82 EKKTSSGRS
+82 EGFSFT
-91 WDDFQ
+91 
-96 LVPVEDDFDPWKIKP
+96 PVEDDFDPWKIKP

-203 WQSVGEK
+203 WQSAGEK

-311 FVFKPLDTIMGKTSS
+311 FVFKPLDAIMGKTSS

-506 PKEYITDNMPKIVK
+506 PKEYITDYMPKIVK

-600 REEKRLV
+600 KEEKRLV

-661 EREALRNYEMA
+661 EGEALRNYEMA

-797 ADRKASKEIG
+797 ADRKRAKEIG
-807 IDEVMAAVDANVG
+807 IDEVMAAVDANVR

-1003 RIARTEEGLRAFYE
+1003 RIVRTEEGLRAFYE

-1041 FSQFDKNRAGINNKE
+1041 FSQFDKNRTGINNDE
-1056 SAIGF
+1056 SAVGF
-1061 WFTDNDSFA
+1061 WFADKDDFA
-1070 FNNERHPIRY
+1070 FNNEYHPVRY

-1086 DNPLVIEGTG
+1086 DNPLIIEGKG

-1109 LDPYAKFEKMFND
+1109 LDPYTKFEKMFND

-1133 RVSESF
+1133 RVSESL
-1139 YGGYEKQKIKLS
+1139 YGGFETQKIKLH
-1151 FANLLDVKKREVIK
+1151 FANLSEGRKREVIK
-1165 GITDK
+1165 SIVDK
-1170 LKAQGYDGIIIKNT
+1170 LKTQGYDGIIIKNT
-1184 RVDSL
+1184 QFDSV
-1189 NPDEGINQYV
+1189 NPDERINQYV

-1224 QFAGENALTADT
+1224 QMSYFDDLGFSKSVRDIKTFLSGLKPKEEVRLMFDKKKRYWFAIDA
-1236 NSLSQARTME
+1236 
-1246 LNDYSDEEIYKETGW
+1246 NDYIHNDMITKAYKQGLYPEFNSEYDARQYFDENYMADDEYLIR
-1261 FKGPDNKWRFEISD
+1261 FKATKYGSENELQSILQ
-1275 KEAKVNRAVIDEIS
+1275 EQLNQDEYTTAYSINT
-1289 SLDGLK
+1289 DG
-1295 AKRKQL
+1295 
-1301 MDDIKAF
+1301 
-1308 ERERES
+1308 
-1314 NSGLYI
+1314 NSGYI
-1320 DGYLDDL
+1320 IFARG
-1327 ISKRYKEIESIDY
+1327 DY
-1340 DIDHGFVSEPKTTLG
+1340 D
-1355 ELLQHDKLYAAYPS
+1355 
-1369 LKDINVV
+1369 LKD
-1376 MQTFKDLTSGSYLRS
+1376 TPLKGL
-1391 ENTIYLDS
+1391 ENI
-1399 RLQDN
+1399 
-1404 DIKSTLMHEIQH
+1404 
-1416 VIQSKE
+1416 
-1422 NFSRG
+1422 
-1427 GNMELAKAYQKIIK
+1427 
-1441 IKEVK
+1441 
-1446 EFHKAL
+1446 
-1452 EKKIT
+1452 
-1457 AAMVE
+1457 
-1462 QLQADNIEQS
+1462 AD
-1472 AAEKVAE
+1472 
-1479 AYGKYLDAI
+1479 
-1488 FNDDLEVEEVTKIEK
+1488 
-1503 GYYQLLDKLSIDSE
+1503 
-1517 RVENAY
+1517 RW
-1523 KAIQGRDLWQEA
+1523 GR
-1535 INETKTKL
+1535 NPNK
-1543 SDANVYE
+1543 
-1550 IYKAFAGEVES
+1550 
-1561 RNTQT
+1561 
-1566 RMDMNEEERRATPSE
+1566 MNEV
-1581 ETQDIKNADAIIVF
+1581 IKTNDNTV
-1595 DDGSVAAYV
+1595 
-1604 PENKNYQTGEP
+1604 YQTGEP
-1615 SEGELNLETEAVQGQ
+1615 GEGEPNLETEAVQGQ

-1825 MDEVYKAANR
+1825 MDEVYKAANQ

-1891 NSQYVKRVKGFF
+1891 NSQYIKRVKGFF
-1903 DKAQKLM
+1903 DKAQKLI

-1991 PEYSKIMQVL
+1991 PEYSKIIQVL

-2029 TISLANIGNAKERS
+2029 TISLANVGNAKERS

-2141 LEERKVRLETEV
+2141 LEERKARLETEV

-2194 VGSLLYDLA
+2194 VGNLLYDLA

-2292 NKVITDRGYVD
+2292 NKVITDGGYVD

-2349 LEEYLRVEFGNRWEE
+2349 LEEYLRVEFGNRWKE

-2427 CFETAKTNPQKAF
+2427 CFETAKTNPQKAL

-2494 RNGLFKTIQDQ
+2494 RDGLFKTIQDQ

>member
-1 MINEEL
+1 MIDLEL
-7 KRKIDEEL
+7 KSKIDEEL
-15 HDLHNSEQLRAKAA
+15 HDLHNSEQLRTKAA
-29 DDSGLS
+29 DDSGFS
-35 FVPVEDKENEKK
+35 FTPIED
-47 TSSGRSWD
+47 G
-55 DFQLV
+55 
-60 PVEDDFDP
+60 
-68 WKIKPQHIEKDEEN
+68 EEPDVDLKVAP
-82 EKKTSSGRS
+82 EGFSFT
-91 WDDFQ
+91 
-96 LVPVEDDFDPWKIKP
+96 PIEDDFDPWKIKP

-131 EKSWVKKFAESDL
+131 EKSWVKKFAESGL

-203 WQSVGEK
+203 WQSAGEK

-221 PELQLDEDIFE
+221 PELQLDEEIFE

-311 FVFKPLDTIMGKTSS
+311 FVFKPLDAIMGKTS

-342 EGMPESLQQVWQN
+342 ESMPESLQQVWQN

-506 PKEYITDNMPKIVK
+506 PKEYITDYMPKIVK

-807 IDEVMAAVDANVG
+807 IDEVMAAVDANVR

-1003 RIARTEEGLRAFYE
+1003 RIVRTEEGLRAFYE

-1041 FSQFDKNRAGINNKE
+1041 FSQFDKNRTGINNDE
-1056 SAIGF
+1056 SAVGF
-1061 WFTDNDSFA
+1061 WFADKDDFA
-1070 FNNERHPIRY
+1070 FNNEYHPVRY

-1086 DNPLVIEGTG
+1086 DNPLIIEGKG

-1109 LDPYAKFEKMFND
+1109 LDPYTKFEKMFND

-1133 RVSESF
+1133 RVSESL
-1139 YGGYEKQKIKLS
+1139 YGGFETQKIKLH
-1151 FANLLDVKKREVIK
+1151 FANLSEGRKREVIK
-1165 GITDK
+1165 SIVDK
-1170 LKAQGYDGIIIKNT
+1170 LKTQGYDGIIIKNT
-1184 RVDSL
+1184 QFDSV
-1189 NPDEGINQYV
+1189 NPDERINQYV

-1224 QFAGENALTADT
+1224 QMSYFDDLGFSKSVRDIKTFLSGLKPKEEVRLMFDKKKRYWFAIDA
-1236 NSLSQARTME
+1236 
-1246 LNDYSDEEIYKETGW
+1246 NDYIHNDMITKAYKQGLYPEFNSEYDARQYFDENYMADDEYLIR
-1261 FKGPDNKWRFEISD
+1261 FKATKYGSENELQSILQ
-1275 KEAKVNRAVIDEIS
+1275 EQLNQDEYTTAYSINT
-1289 SLDGLK
+1289 DG
-1295 AKRKQL
+1295 
-1301 MDDIKAF
+1301 
-1308 ERERES
+1308 
-1314 NSGLYI
+1314 NSGYI
-1320 DGYLDDL
+1320 IFARG
-1327 ISKRYKEIESIDY
+1327 DY
-1340 DIDHGFVSEPKTTLG
+1340 D
-1355 ELLQHDKLYAAYPS
+1355 
-1369 LKDINVV
+1369 LKD
-1376 MQTFKDLTSGSYLRS
+1376 TPLKGL
-1391 ENTIYLDS
+1391 ENI
-1399 RLQDN
+1399 
-1404 DIKSTLMHEIQH
+1404 
-1416 VIQSKE
+1416 
-1422 NFSRG
+1422 
-1427 GNMELAKAYQKIIK
+1427 
-1441 IKEVK
+1441 
-1446 EFHKAL
+1446 
-1452 EKKIT
+1452 
-1457 AAMVE
+1457 
-1462 QLQADNIEQS
+1462 AD
-1472 AAEKVAE
+1472 
-1479 AYGKYLDAI
+1479 
-1488 FNDDLEVEEVTKIEK
+1488 
-1503 GYYQLLDKLSIDSE
+1503 
-1517 RVENAY
+1517 RW
-1523 KAIQGRDLWQEA
+1523 GR
-1535 INETKTKL
+1535 NPNK
-1543 SDANVYE
+1543 
-1550 IYKAFAGEVES
+1550 
-1561 RNTQT
+1561 
-1566 RMDMNEEERRATPSE
+1566 MNEV
-1581 ETQDIKNADAIIVF
+1581 IKTNDNTV
-1595 DDGSVAAYV
+1595 
-1604 PENKNYQTGEP
+1604 YQTGE
-1615 SEGELNLETEAVQGQ
+1615 SGEGEPNLETEAVQGQ

-1891 NSQYVKRVKGFF
+1891 NSQYAKRVKGFF
-1903 DKAQKLM
+1903 DKAQKLT

-2141 LEERKVRLETEV
+2141 LEERKARLETEV

-2194 VGSLLYDLA
+2194 VGNLLYDLA

-2292 NKVITDRGYVD
+2292 NKVITDGGYVD
-2303 TSKLTKHLDKVLKYT
+2303 TSKLTKYLDKVLKYT

-2337 KARRDAQAGSKE
+2337 KARRDAQSGSKE
-2349 LEEYLRVEFGNRWEE
+2349 LEEYLRVEFGNRWKE

>member
-1 MINEEL
+1 MIDLEL
-7 KRKIDEEL
+7 RSKIDEEL
-15 HDLHNSEQLRAKAA
+15 HDLHNSEQLRTKAA
-29 DDSGLS
+29 DDSGFS
-35 FVPVEDKENEKK
+35 FTPIED
-47 TSSGRSWD
+47 G
-55 DFQLV
+55 
-60 PVEDDFDP
+60 
-68 WKIKPQHIEKDEEN
+68 EEPDVDLKVAP
-82 EKKTSSGRS
+82 EGFSFT
-91 WDDFQ
+91 
-96 LVPVEDDFDPWKIKP
+96 PIEDDFDPWKIKP

-144 GKFGNTMFQSSTR
+144 GKFGNTMFQSSAR

-203 WQSVGEK
+203 WQSAGEK

-221 PELQLDEDIFE
+221 PELQLDEEIFE

-311 FVFKPLDTIMGKTSS
+311 FVFKPLDAIMGKTSS

-506 PKEYITDNMPKIVK
+506 PKEYITDYMPKIVK

-600 REEKRLV
+600 KEEKRLV

-753 QYQKGERIR
+753 QYQTGEALTERENGY
-762 KIDAER
+762 KIADDNETV
-768 LAFERKDIN
+768 ETVVI
-777 PDLIGREN
+777 PDNALPEFKTRADLRNWLIGKFN
-785 EVKEAVD
+785 
-792 INRFF
+792 
-797 ADRKASKEIG
+797 EIG
-807 IDEVMAAVDANVG
+807 NVTIKSTGANVEFNKTG
-820 RNENGVRVLKNSVT
+820 AQRAIKNARQKKNNIAYPEIEKVVSGAKYSGFREADERHQNVKGQDVYHSGVVYKGVPYSVEFYVDVPLSGNT
-834 GETVTLSN
+834 GDN
-842 SAISKMFSSTSN
+842 FA
-854 RLDSQNIGG
+854 G
-863 ILGKEA
+863 
-869 IANIGSIFDTAMLIK
+869 
-884 TTPDAKHGSKNKIRR
+884 NKIREIKIAPTETR
-899 YANVIRSD
+899 VTSENQNRPANNLSD
-907 GENFIVKMT
+907 AISNISLAVLRGKVKP
-916 VKEMANKRPE
+916 AR
-926 LTDIEIEDNG
+926 
-936 GRDLSAYDMKV
+936 YDMA
-947 GRKNTAE
+947 TE
-954 GNISGDKSPTFLNG
+954 TLYQLP
-968 NDISINDLIDFVNSY
+968 
-983 SEDSIQIDGKNKAAR
+983 QAAYG
-998 NSAGR
+998 A
-1003 RIARTEEGLRAFYE
+1003 
-1017 WFGDSKVVDE
+1017 DSKADTNTPE
-1027 NGQPLKMV
+1027 FKRW
-1035 HFSGNE
+1035 SGNSPIVSVQKAKNYSFE
-1041 FSQFDKNRAGINNKE
+1041 TGKAVTVEAFHGTKTKGIEVFEYDKNRQTGTDYGEAYYATTDYDKASGYAYDQLKDKRIIDIDNRRNVLKKEITEIMLKEGKNEKTDQLMAEFSELSDRKYNIVQAGTVE
-1056 SAIGF
+1056 DSDGAIM
-1061 WFTDNDSFA
+1061 
-1070 FNNERHPIRY
+1070 PIYMNFR
-1080 DVYLKM
+1080 
-1086 DNPLVIEGTG
+1086 NPLVVD
-1096 TETNPWAD
+1096 AD
-1104 TDIDN
+1104 N
-1109 LDPYAKFEKMFND
+1109 KFYFQVYNEYF
-1122 LMYQD
+1122 
-1127 PQMWDE
+1127 
-1133 RVSESF
+1133 
-1139 YGGYEKQKIKLS
+1139 QKARS
-1151 FANLLDVKKREVIK
+1151 K
-1165 GITDK
+1165 GH
-1170 LKAQGYDGIIIKNT
+1170 DGIIVKN
-1184 RVDSL
+1184 VID
-1189 NPDEGINQYV
+1189 NPRGEQRAID
-1199 VFEPNQIKSV
+1199 VFIVFSPNQIKSV
-1209 DNRGSFSRTDDNIYY
+1209 YNRGSFSRTNDN
-1224 QFAGENALTADT
+1224 T
-1236 NSLSQARTME
+1236 
-1246 LNDYSDEEIYKETGW
+1246 
-1261 FKGPDNKWRFEISD
+1261 
-1275 KEAKVNRAVIDEIS
+1275 V
-1289 SLDGLK
+1289 
-1295 AKRKQL
+1295 
-1301 MDDIKAF
+1301 
-1308 ERERES
+1308 
-1314 NSGLYI
+1314 
-1320 DGYLDDL
+1320 
-1327 ISKRYKEIESIDY
+1327 
-1340 DIDHGFVSEPKTTLG
+1340 
-1355 ELLQHDKLYAAYPS
+1355 
-1369 LKDINVV
+1369 
-1376 MQTFKDLTSGSYLRS
+1376 
-1391 ENTIYLDS
+1391 
-1399 RLQDN
+1399 
-1404 DIKSTLMHEIQH
+1404 
-1416 VIQSKE
+1416 
-1422 NFSRG
+1422 
-1427 GNMELAKAYQKIIK
+1427 
-1441 IKEVK
+1441 
-1446 EFHKAL
+1446 
-1452 EKKIT
+1452 
-1457 AAMVE
+1457 
-1462 QLQADNIEQS
+1462 
-1472 AAEKVAE
+1472 
-1479 AYGKYLDAI
+1479 
-1488 FNDDLEVEEVTKIEK
+1488 
-1503 GYYQLLDKLSIDSE
+1503 
-1517 RVENAY
+1517 
-1523 KAIQGRDLWQEA
+1523 
-1535 INETKTKL
+1535 
-1543 SDANVYE
+1543 
-1550 IYKAFAGEVES
+1550 
-1561 RNTQT
+1561 
-1566 RMDMNEEERRATPSE
+1566 
-1581 ETQDIKNADAIIVF
+1581 
-1595 DDGSVAAYV
+1595 
-1604 PENKNYQTGEP
+1604 YQTGEP
-1615 SEGELNLETEAVQGQ
+1615 GEGELNLETEAVQGQ

-1835 DYAAG
+1835 DYIAG
-1840 KNKLQKTVQ
+1840 KSKFQKTVQ

-1891 NSQYVKRVKGFF
+1891 NSQYAKRVKGFF

-1930 GILSENDMTDDFTE
+1930 GILSENDMTNDFIE

-2029 TISLANIGNAKERS
+2029 TISLANVGNAKERS

-2083 EDVQILRRRVANRK
+2083 EDVQILRRRVSNRK

-2141 LEERKVRLETEV
+2141 LEERKARLETEV

-2194 VGSLLYDLA
+2194 VGNLLYDLA

-2292 NKVITDRGYVD
+2292 NKVITDGGYVD

-2349 LEEYLRVEFGNRWEE
+2349 LEEYLRVEFGNRWKE

-2427 CFETAKTNPQKAF
+2427 CFETAKTNPQKAL

-2494 RNGLFKTIQDQ
+2494 RDGLFKTIQDQ

>member
-1 MINEEL
+1 MIDLEL
-7 KRKIDEEL
+7 KNKIDEEL
-15 HDLHNSEQLRAKAA
+15 HDLHNSEQLRTKAA
-29 DDSGLS
+29 DDSGFS
-35 FVPVEDKENEKK
+35 FTPIED
-47 TSSGRSWD
+47 G
-55 DFQLV
+55 
-60 PVEDDFDP
+60 
-68 WKIKPQHIEKDEEN
+68 EEPDVDLKVAP
-82 EKKTSSGRS
+82 EGFSFT
-91 WDDFQ
+91 
-96 LVPVEDDFDPWKIKP
+96 PVEDDFDPWKIKP

-183 QELLGLSDATVN
+183 QELLGLSNTTVN

-203 WQSVGEK
+203 WQSAGEK

-311 FVFKPLDTIMGKTSS
+311 FVFKPLDAIMGKTSS

-506 PKEYITDNMPKIVK
+506 PKEYITDYMPKIVK

-600 REEKRLV
+600 KEEKRLV

-807 IDEVMAAVDANVG
+807 IDEVMAAVDANVR

-1003 RIARTEEGLRAFYE
+1003 RIVRTEEGLRAFYE

-1041 FSQFDKNRAGINNKE
+1041 FSQFDKNRTGINNDE
-1056 SAIGF
+1056 SAVGF
-1061 WFTDNDSFA
+1061 WFADKDDFA
-1070 FNNERHPIRY
+1070 FNNEYHPVRY

-1086 DNPLVIEGTG
+1086 DNPLIIEGKG

-1109 LDPYAKFEKMFND
+1109 LDPYTKFEKMFND

-1133 RVSESF
+1133 RVSESL
-1139 YGGYEKQKIKLS
+1139 YGGFETQKIKLH
-1151 FANLLDVKKREVIK
+1151 FANLSEGRKREVIK
-1165 GITDK
+1165 SIVDK
-1170 LKAQGYDGIIIKNT
+1170 LKTQGYDGIIIKNT
-1184 RVDSL
+1184 QFDSV
-1189 NPDEGINQYV
+1189 NPDERINQYV

-1224 QFAGENALTADT
+1224 QMSYFDDLGFSKSVRDIKTFLSGLKPKEEVRLMFDKKKRYWFAIDA
-1236 NSLSQARTME
+1236 
-1246 LNDYSDEEIYKETGW
+1246 NDYIHNDMITKAYKQGLYPEFNSEYDARQYFDENYMADDEYLIR
-1261 FKGPDNKWRFEISD
+1261 FKATKYGSENELQSILQ
-1275 KEAKVNRAVIDEIS
+1275 EQLNQDEYTTAYSINT
-1289 SLDGLK
+1289 DG
-1295 AKRKQL
+1295 
-1301 MDDIKAF
+1301 
-1308 ERERES
+1308 
-1314 NSGLYI
+1314 NSGYI
-1320 DGYLDDL
+1320 IFARG
-1327 ISKRYKEIESIDY
+1327 DY
-1340 DIDHGFVSEPKTTLG
+1340 D
-1355 ELLQHDKLYAAYPS
+1355 
-1369 LKDINVV
+1369 LKD
-1376 MQTFKDLTSGSYLRS
+1376 TPLKGL
-1391 ENTIYLDS
+1391 ENI
-1399 RLQDN
+1399 
-1404 DIKSTLMHEIQH
+1404 
-1416 VIQSKE
+1416 
-1422 NFSRG
+1422 
-1427 GNMELAKAYQKIIK
+1427 
-1441 IKEVK
+1441 
-1446 EFHKAL
+1446 
-1452 EKKIT
+1452 
-1457 AAMVE
+1457 
-1462 QLQADNIEQS
+1462 AD
-1472 AAEKVAE
+1472 
-1479 AYGKYLDAI
+1479 
-1488 FNDDLEVEEVTKIEK
+1488 
-1503 GYYQLLDKLSIDSE
+1503 
-1517 RVENAY
+1517 RW
-1523 KAIQGRDLWQEA
+1523 GR
-1535 INETKTKL
+1535 NPNK
-1543 SDANVYE
+1543 
-1550 IYKAFAGEVES
+1550 
-1561 RNTQT
+1561 
-1566 RMDMNEEERRATPSE
+1566 MNEV
-1581 ETQDIKNADAIIVF
+1581 IKTNDNTV
-1595 DDGSVAAYV
+1595 
-1604 PENKNYQTGEP
+1604 YQTGE
-1615 SEGELNLETEAVQGQ
+1615 SGEGELNLETEAVQGQ

-1825 MDEVYKAANR
+1825 MDEVYKAANQ

-2141 LEERKVRLETEV
+2141 LEERKARLETEV

-2194 VGSLLYDLA
+2194 VGNLLYDLA

-2292 NKVITDRGYVD
+2292 NKVITDGGYVD

-2349 LEEYLRVEFGNRWEE
+2349 LEEYLRVEFGNRWKE

-2427 CFETAKTNPQKAF
+2427 CFETAKTNPQKAL

>member
-35 FVPVEDKENEKK
+35 FVPVEDK
-47 TSSGRSWD
+47 
-55 DFQLV
+55 
-60 PVEDDFDP
+60 
-68 WKIKPQHIEKDEEN
+68 EN

-183 QELLGLSDATVN
+183 QELLGLSDTTVN

-203 WQSVGEK
+203 WQSAGEK

-311 FVFKPLDTIMGKTSS
+311 FVFKPLDAIMGKTSS

-506 PKEYITDNMPKIVK
+506 PKEYITDYMPKIVK

-807 IDEVMAAVDANVG
+807 IDEVMAAVDANVR

-1003 RIARTEEGLRAFYE
+1003 RIVRTEEGLRAFYE

-1041 FSQFDKNRAGINNKE
+1041 FSQFDKNRTGINNDE
-1056 SAIGF
+1056 SAVGF
-1061 WFTDNDSFA
+1061 WFADKDDFA
-1070 FNNERHPIRY
+1070 FNNEYHPVRY

-1086 DNPLVIEGTG
+1086 DNPLIIEGKG

-1109 LDPYAKFEKMFND
+1109 LDPYTKFEKMFND

-1133 RVSESF
+1133 RVSESL
-1139 YGGYEKQKIKLS
+1139 YGGFETQKIKLH
-1151 FANLLDVKKREVIK
+1151 FANLSEGRKREVIK
-1165 GITDK
+1165 SIVDK
-1170 LKAQGYDGIIIKNT
+1170 LKTQGYDGIIIKNT
-1184 RVDSL
+1184 QFDSV
-1189 NPDEGINQYV
+1189 NPDERINQYV

-1224 QFAGENALTADT
+1224 QMSYFDDLGFSKSVRDIKTFLSGLKPKEEVRLMFDKKKRYWFAIDA
-1236 NSLSQARTME
+1236 
-1246 LNDYSDEEIYKETGW
+1246 NDYIHNDMITKAYKQGLYPEFNSEYDARQYFDENYMADDEYLIR
-1261 FKGPDNKWRFEISD
+1261 FKATKYGSENELQSILQ
-1275 KEAKVNRAVIDEIS
+1275 EQINQDEYTTAYSINT
-1289 SLDGLK
+1289 DG
-1295 AKRKQL
+1295 
-1301 MDDIKAF
+1301 
-1308 ERERES
+1308 
-1314 NSGLYI
+1314 NSGYI
-1320 DGYLDDL
+1320 IFARG
-1327 ISKRYKEIESIDY
+1327 DY
-1340 DIDHGFVSEPKTTLG
+1340 D
-1355 ELLQHDKLYAAYPS
+1355 
-1369 LKDINVV
+1369 LKD
-1376 MQTFKDLTSGSYLRS
+1376 TPLKGL
-1391 ENTIYLDS
+1391 ENI
-1399 RLQDN
+1399 
-1404 DIKSTLMHEIQH
+1404 
-1416 VIQSKE
+1416 
-1422 NFSRG
+1422 
-1427 GNMELAKAYQKIIK
+1427 
-1441 IKEVK
+1441 
-1446 EFHKAL
+1446 
-1452 EKKIT
+1452 
-1457 AAMVE
+1457 
-1462 QLQADNIEQS
+1462 AD
-1472 AAEKVAE
+1472 
-1479 AYGKYLDAI
+1479 
-1488 FNDDLEVEEVTKIEK
+1488 
-1503 GYYQLLDKLSIDSE
+1503 
-1517 RVENAY
+1517 RW
-1523 KAIQGRDLWQEA
+1523 GR
-1535 INETKTKL
+1535 NPNK
-1543 SDANVYE
+1543 
-1550 IYKAFAGEVES
+1550 
-1561 RNTQT
+1561 
-1566 RMDMNEEERRATPSE
+1566 MNEV
-1581 ETQDIKNADAIIVF
+1581 IKTNDNTV
-1595 DDGSVAAYV
+1595 
-1604 PENKNYQTGEP
+1604 YQTGE
-1615 SEGELNLETEAVQGQ
+1615 SGEGELNLETEAVQGQ

-1704 DEKDGDF
+1704 DEKDGYF

-1720 IHEGFKS
+1720 VHDESFRS
-1727 ADLARNYA
+1727 AEQARNYA

-1748 REGKAPSNYLKRVFD
+1748 REGKAPSNYLKRVFE
-1763 MFLNWLRR
+1763 MFMEWLRHLH
-1771 IYTTAKEMRVK
+1771 TMAKELRVK

-1825 MDEVYKAANR
+1825 MNEVYMAVNR

-1876 LWTKNRRLEIAKLQK
+1876 LWAKNRRLEIAKLQK
-1891 NSQYVKRVKGFF
+1891 NSQYAKRVKGFF

-1930 GILSENDMTDDFTE
+1930 GILSENDMTNDFIE

-2010 RSEEDRAQIVNS
+2010 RSKEDRAQIVNS

-2029 TISLANIGNAKERS
+2029 TISLANVGNVKERS

-2225 NKGLGNEFLRM
+2225 NRGLGNEILRM

-2292 NKVITDRGYVD
+2292 NKVITDGGYVD
-2303 TSKLTKHLDKVLKYT
+2303 TSKLTKYLDKVLKYT

-2349 LEEYLRVEFGNRWEE
+2349 LEEYLRVEFGNRWKE

-2402 EGGKKRMFYM
+2402 EGGNKRMFYM

-2427 CFETAKTNPQKAF
+2427 CFETAKTNPHKAL

-2494 RNGLFKTIQDQ
+2494 RDGLFKTIQIQ
-2505 LAFPVIFDEI
+2505 LVFPVALDEI
-2515 IKDVLSNR
+2515 IKDILSNR
-2523 DVADYKSWRNVPL
+2523 DIADYKSWRNVPL

>member
-1 MINEEL
+1 MIDLEL
-7 KRKIDEEL
+7 KNKIDEEL
-15 HDLHNSEQLRAKAA
+15 HDLHNSEQLRTKAA
-29 DDSGLS
+29 DDSGFS
-35 FVPVEDKENEKK
+35 FTPIED
-47 TSSGRSWD
+47 G
-55 DFQLV
+55 
-60 PVEDDFDP
+60 
-68 WKIKPQHIEKDEEN
+68 EEPDVDLKVAP
-82 EKKTSSGRS
+82 EGFSFT
-91 WDDFQ
+91 
-96 LVPVEDDFDPWKIKP
+96 PIEDDFDPWKIKP

-203 WQSVGEK
+203 WQSAGEK

-221 PELQLDEDIFE
+221 PELQLDEEIFE

-311 FVFKPLDTIMGKTSS
+311 FVFKPLDAIMGKTSS

-422 NADAANDAAFQH
+422 NADAANDDAFQH

-506 PKEYITDNMPKIVK
+506 PKEYITDYMPKIVK

-677 VDIEADSPDT
+677 VNIEADSPDT

-753 QYQKGERIR
+753 QYQIGERIR

-807 IDEVMAAVDANVG
+807 IDEVMAAVDANVR
-820 RNENGVRVLKNSVT
+820 RNENGVRVLKNSIT

-983 SEDSIQIDGKNKAAR
+983 SEDSIQINGKKRAAR

-1017 WFGDSKVVDE
+1017 WFGDSLIVDE
-1027 NGQPLKMV
+1027 KGRPLVMYHGTV
-1035 HFSGNE
+1035 AE
-1041 FSQFDKNRAGINNKE
+1041 FDVFNVKKQGKNDTGFFGRGFYFTPIERLARYYAYNK
-1056 SAIGF
+1056 IVM
-1061 WFTDNDSFA
+1061 
-1070 FNNERHPIRY
+1070 P
-1080 DVYLKM
+1080 VYLKINNPLDLSDIAYEEIHNIGIERLKELGIYTKEAQRFI
-1086 DNPLVIEGTG
+1086 DNPVEIERNG
-1096 TETNPWAD
+1096 
-1104 TDIDN
+1104 
-1109 LDPYAKFEKMFND
+1109 EKVLATTTLEHYIAENK
-1122 LMYQD
+1122 L
-1127 PQMWDE
+1127 
-1133 RVSESF
+1133 
-1139 YGGYEKQKIKLS
+1139 GKKLS
-1151 FANLLDVKKREVIK
+1151 DNAKKK
-1165 GITDK
+1165 
-1170 LKAQGYDGIIIKNT
+1170 GYDGVIVKGK
-1184 RVDSL
+1184 
-1189 NPDEGINQYV
+1189 EYV

-1224 QFAGENALTADT
+1224 QMSYFDDLGFSKSVRDIKTFLSGLKPKEEVRLMFDKKKRYWFAIDA
-1236 NSLSQARTME
+1236 
-1246 LNDYSDEEIYKETGW
+1246 NDYIHNDMITKAYKQGLYPEFNSEYDARQYFDENYMADDEYLIR
-1261 FKGPDNKWRFEISD
+1261 FKATKYGSENELQSILQ
-1275 KEAKVNRAVIDEIS
+1275 EQLNQDEYTTAYSINT
-1289 SLDGLK
+1289 DG
-1295 AKRKQL
+1295 
-1301 MDDIKAF
+1301 
-1308 ERERES
+1308 
-1314 NSGLYI
+1314 NSGYI
-1320 DGYLDDL
+1320 IFARG
-1327 ISKRYKEIESIDY
+1327 DY
-1340 DIDHGFVSEPKTTLG
+1340 D
-1355 ELLQHDKLYAAYPS
+1355 
-1369 LKDINVV
+1369 LKD
-1376 MQTFKDLTSGSYLRS
+1376 TPLKGL
-1391 ENTIYLDS
+1391 ENI
-1399 RLQDN
+1399 
-1404 DIKSTLMHEIQH
+1404 
-1416 VIQSKE
+1416 
-1422 NFSRG
+1422 
-1427 GNMELAKAYQKIIK
+1427 
-1441 IKEVK
+1441 
-1446 EFHKAL
+1446 
-1452 EKKIT
+1452 
-1457 AAMVE
+1457 
-1462 QLQADNIEQS
+1462 AD
-1472 AAEKVAE
+1472 
-1479 AYGKYLDAI
+1479 
-1488 FNDDLEVEEVTKIEK
+1488 
-1503 GYYQLLDKLSIDSE
+1503 
-1517 RVENAY
+1517 RW
-1523 KAIQGRDLWQEA
+1523 GR
-1535 INETKTKL
+1535 NPNK
-1543 SDANVYE
+1543 
-1550 IYKAFAGEVES
+1550 
-1561 RNTQT
+1561 
-1566 RMDMNEEERRATPSE
+1566 MNEVVKTNDN
-1581 ETQDIKNADAIIVF
+1581 TV
-1595 DDGSVAAYV
+1595 
-1604 PENKNYQTGEP
+1604 YQTGGLGEGEP
-1615 SEGELNLETEAVQGQ
+1615 SLETEAVQGQ

-1903 DKAQKLM
+1903 DKAQKLT

-2292 NKVITDRGYVD
+2292 NKVITDGGYVD
-2303 TSKLTKHLDKVLKYT
+2303 TSKLTKYLDKVLKYT

-2337 KARRDAQAGSKE
+2337 KARRDAQSGSKE
-2349 LEEYLRVEFGNRWEE
+2349 LEEYLRVEFGNRWKE

-2427 CFETAKTNPQKAF
+2427 CFETAKTNPQKAL
-2440 VDLMRLTLWLMLFNA
+2440 VDLMRLILWLMLFNA

-2505 LAFPVIFDEI
+2505 IVFPVIFDEI

>member
-1 MINEEL
+1 MIDLEL
-7 KRKIDEEL
+7 KSKIDEEL
-15 HDLHNSEQLRAKAA
+15 HDLHNSEQLRTKAA
-29 DDSGLS
+29 DDSGFS
-35 FVPVEDKENEKK
+35 FTPIED
-47 TSSGRSWD
+47 G
-55 DFQLV
+55 
-60 PVEDDFDP
+60 
-68 WKIKPQHIEKDEEN
+68 EEPDVDLKVAP
-82 EKKTSSGRS
+82 EGFSFT
-91 WDDFQ
+91 
-96 LVPVEDDFDPWKIKP
+96 PIEDDFDPWKIKP

-131 EKSWVKKFAESDL
+131 EKSWVKKFAESGL
-144 GKFGNTMFQSSTR
+144 GKFGNTMFQSSAR

-183 QELLGLSDATVN
+183 QELLGLSDTTVN

-203 WQSVGEK
+203 WQSAGEK

-311 FVFKPLDTIMGKTSS
+311 FVFKPLDAIMGKTSS

-506 PKEYITDNMPKIVK
+506 PKEYITDYMPKIVK

-807 IDEVMAAVDANVG
+807 IDEVMAAVDANVR

-1003 RIARTEEGLRAFYE
+1003 RIVRTEEGLRAFYE

-1041 FSQFDKNRAGINNKE
+1041 FSQFDKNRTGINNDE
-1056 SAIGF
+1056 SAVGF
-1061 WFTDNDSFA
+1061 WFADKDDFA
-1070 FNNERHPIRY
+1070 FNNEYHPVRY

-1139 YGGYEKQKIKLS
+1139 YGGYEKQKIKLH
-1151 FANLLDVKKREVIK
+1151 FANLSEGRKREVIK
-1165 GITDK
+1165 SIVDK
-1170 LKAQGYDGIIIKNT
+1170 LKTQGYDGIIIKNT

-1224 QFAGENALTADT
+1224 QTGAEFGWPDYREIEASEPYIGYKKYAEDVRNMIQDDVKYADLQMSINRVGGISSYISGETKDGEAFRIRISDHDTNYDTADISFYYSGDK
-1236 NSLSQARTME
+1236 NKFIERWQKFLKQPEQRKAKAEQQEAAR
-1246 LNDYSDEEIYKETGW
+1246 KEYIAENL
-1261 FKGPDNKWRFEISD
+1261 P
-1275 KEAKVNRAVIDEIS
+1275 KEYMGYYRQY
-1289 SLDGLK
+1289 GLK
-1295 AKRKQL
+1295 ALKKAVNEGQL
-1301 MDDIKAF
+1301 PPFKFTFNDEQQKIY
-1308 ERERES
+1308 
-1314 NSGLYI
+1314 G
-1320 DGYLDDL
+1320 
-1327 ISKRYKEIESIDY
+1327 
-1340 DIDHGFVSEPKTTLG
+1340 TLG
-1355 ELLQHDKLYAAYPS
+1355 ISWRDVKQFIEENPG
-1369 LKDINVV
+1369 DIN
-1376 MQTFKDLTSGSYLRS
+1376 
-1391 ENTIYLDS
+1391 NT
-1399 RLQDN
+1399 
-1404 DIKSTLMHEIQH
+1404 
-1416 VIQSKE
+1416 V
-1422 NFSRG
+1422 
-1427 GNMELAKAYQKIIK
+1427 
-1441 IKEVK
+1441 
-1446 EFHKAL
+1446 
-1452 EKKIT
+1452 
-1457 AAMVE
+1457 
-1462 QLQADNIEQS
+1462 
-1472 AAEKVAE
+1472 
-1479 AYGKYLDAI
+1479 
-1488 FNDDLEVEEVTKIEK
+1488 
-1503 GYYQLLDKLSIDSE
+1503 
-1517 RVENAY
+1517 
-1523 KAIQGRDLWQEA
+1523 
-1535 INETKTKL
+1535 
-1543 SDANVYE
+1543 
-1550 IYKAFAGEVES
+1550 
-1561 RNTQT
+1561 
-1566 RMDMNEEERRATPSE
+1566 
-1581 ETQDIKNADAIIVF
+1581 
-1595 DDGSVAAYV
+1595 
-1604 PENKNYQTGEP
+1604 YQTGEP
-1615 SEGELNLETEAVQGQ
+1615 LTEYAYEKGGRAYNKQQLKENQLEVVKEKNPAPNEYQTWIRSVEDIKTFDEVIGDDESFVWGDYTREDALRDLERGEVTVYSSNDIMDGNFVSTSYRQALDYAGGDAKNVREATLPLNYIAWINGDEGQVAITSTVKKRLEKTPFQTGNRSDMLNLETEAVQGQ

-1903 DKAQKLM
+1903 DKAQKLT

-2141 LEERKVRLETEV
+2141 LEERKARLETEV

-2194 VGSLLYDLA
+2194 VGNLLYDLA

-2292 NKVITDRGYVD
+2292 NKVITDGGYVD
-2303 TSKLTKHLDKVLKYT
+2303 TSKLTKYLDKVLKYT

-2337 KARRDAQAGSKE
+2337 KARRDAQSGSKE
-2349 LEEYLRVEFGNRWEE
+2349 LEEYLRVEFGNRWKE

>member
-35 FVPVEDKENEKK
+35 FVPVEDK
-47 TSSGRSWD
+47 
-55 DFQLV
+55 
-60 PVEDDFDP
+60 
-68 WKIKPQHIEKDEEN
+68 EN

-183 QELLGLSDATVN
+183 QELLGLSDTTVN

-203 WQSVGEK
+203 WQSAGEK

-311 FVFKPLDTIMGKTSS
+311 FVFKPLDAIMGKTSS

-506 PKEYITDNMPKIVK
+506 PKEYITDYMPKIVK

-753 QYQKGERIR
+753 QYQKGKRIR

-807 IDEVMAAVDANVG
+807 IDEVMAAVDANVR

-1041 FSQFDKNRAGINNKE
+1041 FSQFDKNRTGINNDE
-1056 SAIGF
+1056 SAVGF
-1061 WFTDNDSFA
+1061 WFADKDDFA
-1070 FNNERHPIRY
+1070 FNNEYHPVRY

-1086 DNPLVIEGTG
+1086 DNPLIIEGKG

-1109 LDPYAKFEKMFND
+1109 LDPYTKFEKMFND

-1133 RVSESF
+1133 RVSESL
-1139 YGGYEKQKIKLS
+1139 YGGFETQKIKLH
-1151 FANLLDVKKREVIK
+1151 FANLSEGRKREVIK
-1165 GITDK
+1165 SIVDK
-1170 LKAQGYDGIIIKNT
+1170 LKTQGYDGIIIKNT
-1184 RVDSL
+1184 QFDSV
-1189 NPDEGINQYV
+1189 NPDERINQYV

-1224 QFAGENALTADT
+1224 QMSYFDDLGFSKSVRDIKTFLSGLKPKEEVRLMFDKKKRYWFAIDA
-1236 NSLSQARTME
+1236 
-1246 LNDYSDEEIYKETGW
+1246 NDYIHNDMITKAYKQGLYPEFNSEYDARQYFDENYMADDEYLIR
-1261 FKGPDNKWRFEISD
+1261 FKATKYGSENELQSILQ
-1275 KEAKVNRAVIDEIS
+1275 EQLNQDEYTTAYSINT
-1289 SLDGLK
+1289 DG
-1295 AKRKQL
+1295 
-1301 MDDIKAF
+1301 
-1308 ERERES
+1308 
-1314 NSGLYI
+1314 NSGYI
-1320 DGYLDDL
+1320 IFARG
-1327 ISKRYKEIESIDY
+1327 DY
-1340 DIDHGFVSEPKTTLG
+1340 D
-1355 ELLQHDKLYAAYPS
+1355 
-1369 LKDINVV
+1369 LKD
-1376 MQTFKDLTSGSYLRS
+1376 TPLKGL
-1391 ENTIYLDS
+1391 ENI
-1399 RLQDN
+1399 
-1404 DIKSTLMHEIQH
+1404 
-1416 VIQSKE
+1416 
-1422 NFSRG
+1422 
-1427 GNMELAKAYQKIIK
+1427 
-1441 IKEVK
+1441 
-1446 EFHKAL
+1446 
-1452 EKKIT
+1452 
-1457 AAMVE
+1457 
-1462 QLQADNIEQS
+1462 AD
-1472 AAEKVAE
+1472 
-1479 AYGKYLDAI
+1479 
-1488 FNDDLEVEEVTKIEK
+1488 
-1503 GYYQLLDKLSIDSE
+1503 
-1517 RVENAY
+1517 RW
-1523 KAIQGRDLWQEA
+1523 GR
-1535 INETKTKL
+1535 NPNK
-1543 SDANVYE
+1543 
-1550 IYKAFAGEVES
+1550 
-1561 RNTQT
+1561 
-1566 RMDMNEEERRATPSE
+1566 MNEV
-1581 ETQDIKNADAIIVF
+1581 IKTNDNTV
-1595 DDGSVAAYV
+1595 
-1604 PENKNYQTGEP
+1604 YQTGE
-1615 SEGELNLETEAVQGQ
+1615 SGEGELNLETEAVQGQ

-1704 DEKDGDF
+1704 DEKDGYF

-1720 IHEGFKS
+1720 VHDESFRS
-1727 ADLARNYA
+1727 AEQARNYA

-1748 REGKAPSNYLKRVFD
+1748 REGKAPSNYLKRVFE
-1763 MFLNWLRR
+1763 MFMEWLRHLH
-1771 IYTTAKEMRVK
+1771 TMAKELRVK

-1825 MDEVYKAANR
+1825 MNEVYMAVNR

-1876 LWTKNRRLEIAKLQK
+1876 LWAKNRRLEIAKLQK
-1891 NSQYVKRVKGFF
+1891 NSQYAKRVKGFF

-1930 GILSENDMTDDFTE
+1930 GILSENDMTNDFIE

-2010 RSEEDRAQIVNS
+2010 RSKEDRAQIVNS

-2029 TISLANIGNAKERS
+2029 TISLANVGNVKERS

-2225 NKGLGNEFLRM
+2225 NRGLGNEILRM

-2292 NKVITDRGYVD
+2292 NKVITDGGYVD
-2303 TSKLTKHLDKVLKYT
+2303 TSKLTKYLDKVLKYT

-2349 LEEYLRVEFGNRWEE
+2349 LEEYLRVEFGNRWKE

-2402 EGGKKRMFYM
+2402 EGGNKRMFYM

-2427 CFETAKTNPQKAF
+2427 CFETAKTNPHKAL

-2494 RNGLFKTIQDQ
+2494 RDGLFKTIQIQ
-2505 LAFPVIFDEI
+2505 LVFPVALDEI
-2515 IKDVLSNR
+2515 IKDILSNR
-2523 DVADYKSWRNVPL
+2523 DIADYKSWRNVPL

>member
-1 MINEEL
+1 MIDLEL
-7 KRKIDEEL
+7 KSKIDEEL
-15 HDLHNSEQLRAKAA
+15 HDLHNSEQLRTKAA
-29 DDSGLS
+29 DDSGFS
-35 FVPVEDKENEKK
+35 FTPIED
-47 TSSGRSWD
+47 G
-55 DFQLV
+55 
-60 PVEDDFDP
+60 
-68 WKIKPQHIEKDEEN
+68 EEPDVDLKVAP
-82 EKKTSSGRS
+82 EGFSFT
-91 WDDFQ
+91 
-96 LVPVEDDFDPWKIKP
+96 PIEDDFDPWKIKP

-183 QELLGLSDATVN
+183 QELLGLSDTTVN

-203 WQSVGEK
+203 WQSAGEK

-311 FVFKPLDTIMGKTSS
+311 FVFKPLDAIMGKTSS

-479 TGENNAAASARI
+479 TGEHNAAASARI

-506 PKEYITDNMPKIVK
+506 PKEYITDYMPKIVK

-621 AEAGYLPADADVNT
+621 AEAGYLPADADVNA

-753 QYQKGERIR
+753 QYQTGERIR

-777 PDLIGREN
+777 PDLIGRES

-820 RNENGVRVLKNSVT
+820 QNENGVRVLKNSVT
-834 GETVTLSN
+834 GETATLSN
-842 SAISKMFSSTSN
+842 NSISKMFSTTAQHAS
-854 RLDSQNIGG
+854 DNIGG

-869 IANIGSIFDTAMLIK
+869 IANIGSIFNTAVLIK
-884 TTPDAKHGSKNKIRR
+884 TTPDAKHGTKNRIRR

-907 GENFIVKMT
+907 GENFIVKIT
-916 VKEMANKRPE
+916 VKELANKRPE
-926 LTDIEIEDNG
+926 LTNIEIEDNE

-947 GRKNTAE
+947 GRKNTA
-954 GNISGDKSPTFLNG
+954 GNSLGSFAAGANATVAHNSGN
-968 NDISINDLIDFVNSY
+968 NISINDLIDFVNSY
-983 SEDSIQIDGKNKAAR
+983 SEDSIQINGKKRAAR

-1017 WFGDSKVVDE
+1017 WFGDSLIVDE
-1027 NGQPLKMV
+1027 KGRPLVMYHGTV
-1035 HFSGNE
+1035 AE
-1041 FSQFDKNRAGINNKE
+1041 FDVFNVKKQGKNDTGFFGRGFYFTPIERLARYYAYNK
-1056 SAIGF
+1056 IVM
-1061 WFTDNDSFA
+1061 
-1070 FNNERHPIRY
+1070 P
-1080 DVYLKM
+1080 VYLKINNPLDLSDIAYEEIHNIGIERLKELGIYTKEAQRFI
-1086 DNPLVIEGTG
+1086 DNPVEIERNG
-1096 TETNPWAD
+1096 
-1104 TDIDN
+1104 
-1109 LDPYAKFEKMFND
+1109 EKVLATTTLEHYIAENK
-1122 LMYQD
+1122 L
-1127 PQMWDE
+1127 
-1133 RVSESF
+1133 
-1139 YGGYEKQKIKLS
+1139 GKKLS
-1151 FANLLDVKKREVIK
+1151 DNAKKK
-1165 GITDK
+1165 
-1170 LKAQGYDGIIIKNT
+1170 GYDGVIVKGK
-1184 RVDSL
+1184 
-1189 NPDEGINQYV
+1189 EYV

-1224 QFAGENALTADT
+1224 QMSYFDDLGFSKSVRDIKTFLSGLKPKEEVRLMFDKKKRYWFAIDA
-1236 NSLSQARTME
+1236 
-1246 LNDYSDEEIYKETGW
+1246 NDYIHNDMITKAYKQGLYPEFNSEYDARQYFDENYMADDEYLIR
-1261 FKGPDNKWRFEISD
+1261 FKATKYGSENELQSILQ
-1275 KEAKVNRAVIDEIS
+1275 EQLNQDEYTTAYSINT
-1289 SLDGLK
+1289 DG
-1295 AKRKQL
+1295 
-1301 MDDIKAF
+1301 
-1308 ERERES
+1308 
-1314 NSGLYI
+1314 NSGYI
-1320 DGYLDDL
+1320 IFARG
-1327 ISKRYKEIESIDY
+1327 DY
-1340 DIDHGFVSEPKTTLG
+1340 D
-1355 ELLQHDKLYAAYPS
+1355 
-1369 LKDINVV
+1369 LKD
-1376 MQTFKDLTSGSYLRS
+1376 TPLKGL
-1391 ENTIYLDS
+1391 ENI
-1399 RLQDN
+1399 
-1404 DIKSTLMHEIQH
+1404 
-1416 VIQSKE
+1416 
-1422 NFSRG
+1422 
-1427 GNMELAKAYQKIIK
+1427 
-1441 IKEVK
+1441 
-1446 EFHKAL
+1446 
-1452 EKKIT
+1452 
-1457 AAMVE
+1457 
-1462 QLQADNIEQS
+1462 AD
-1472 AAEKVAE
+1472 
-1479 AYGKYLDAI
+1479 
-1488 FNDDLEVEEVTKIEK
+1488 
-1503 GYYQLLDKLSIDSE
+1503 
-1517 RVENAY
+1517 RW
-1523 KAIQGRDLWQEA
+1523 GR
-1535 INETKTKL
+1535 NPNK
-1543 SDANVYE
+1543 
-1550 IYKAFAGEVES
+1550 
-1561 RNTQT
+1561 
-1566 RMDMNEEERRATPSE
+1566 MNEV
-1581 ETQDIKNADAIIVF
+1581 IKTNDNTV
-1595 DDGSVAAYV
+1595 
-1604 PENKNYQTGEP
+1604 YQTGGP
-1615 SEGELNLETEAVQGQ
+1615 GEGELNLETEAVQGQ

-1825 MDEVYKAANR
+1825 MNEVYMAVNR

-1891 NSQYVKRVKGFF
+1891 NSQYAKRVKGFF

-1930 GILSENDMTDDFTE
+1930 GILSENDMTNDFIE

-2001 EEKSKDGRI
+2001 EEKAKDGRI

-2029 TISLANIGNAKERS
+2029 TISLANVGNAKERS

-2141 LEERKVRLETEV
+2141 LEERKARLETEV

-2163 VKEIALRRMNEELKT
+2163 VKEIALRRMNEELKA

-2292 NKVITDRGYVD
+2292 NKVITDGGYVD
-2303 TSKLTKHLDKVLKYT
+2303 TSKLTKHLDTVLKYT

-2349 LEEYLRVEFGNRWEE
+2349 LEEYLRVEFGNRWKE

-2427 CFETAKTNPQKAF
+2427 CFETAKTNPQKAL

-2481 GGSINRYTGMSIK
+2481 GGSINRYTGISIK

>member
-1 MINEEL
+1 MIDLEL
-7 KRKIDEEL
+7 RSKIDEEL
-15 HDLHNSEQLRAKAA
+15 HDLHNSEQLRTKAA
-29 DDSGLS
+29 DDSGFS
-35 FVPVEDKENEKK
+35 FTPIED
-47 TSSGRSWD
+47 G
-55 DFQLV
+55 
-60 PVEDDFDP
+60 
-68 WKIKPQHIEKDEEN
+68 EEPDVDLKVAP
-82 EKKTSSGRS
+82 EGFSFT
-91 WDDFQ
+91 
-96 LVPVEDDFDPWKIKP
+96 PIEDDFDPWKIKP

-144 GKFGNTMFQSSTR
+144 GKFGNTMFQSSAR

-203 WQSVGEK
+203 WQSAGEK
-210 IKQAGDFVLSS
+210 IRQAGDFVLSS
-221 PELQLDEDIFE
+221 PELQLDEEIFE

-311 FVFKPLDTIMGKTSS
+311 FVFKPLDAIMGKTSS

-414 ASTYVLEN
+414 AGTYVLEN

-452 AEAQKALQTKQELE
+452 AEAQKALQIKQELD

-472 FNALKDK
+472 FNVLKDK

-506 PKEYITDNMPKIVK
+506 PKEYITDYMPKIVK

-539 ENWANIVRDIKAA
+539 ENWADIVRDIKAA

-621 AEAGYLPADADVNT
+621 AEAGYLPADADVNA

-672 FEAAG
+672 FEEAG

-710 LSDDL
+710 LPDDL

-753 QYQKGERIR
+753 QYQ
-762 KIDAER
+762 
-768 LAFERKDIN
+768 LS
-777 PDLIGREN
+777 P
-785 EVKEAVD
+785 
-792 INRFF
+792 
-797 ADRKASKEIG
+797 KAY
-807 IDEVMAAVDANVG
+807 
-820 RNENGVRVLKNSVT
+820 GV
-834 GETVTLSN
+834 
-842 SAISKMFSSTSN
+842 
-854 RLDSQNIGG
+854 
-863 ILGKEA
+863 
-869 IANIGSIFDTAMLIK
+869 
-884 TTPDAKHGSKNKIRR
+884 
-899 YANVIRSD
+899 
-907 GENFIVKMT
+907 
-916 VKEMANKRPE
+916 
-926 LTDIEIEDNG
+926 
-936 GRDLSAYDMKV
+936 
-947 GRKNTAE
+947 
-954 GNISGDKSPTFLNG
+954 
-968 NDISINDLIDFVNSY
+968 
-983 SEDSIQIDGKNKAAR
+983 DGKADIDTPEFKR
-998 NSAGR
+998 
-1003 RIARTEEGLRAFYE
+1003 
-1017 WFGDSKVVDE
+1017 WFGDSKIVDE
-1027 NGQPLKMV
+1027 NGKVLELYHITK
-1035 HFSGNE
+1035 SK
-1041 FSQFDKNRAGINNKE
+1041 FDTFDISKAGKNTDDNLNLR
-1056 SAIGF
+1056 GF
-1061 WFTDNDSFA
+1061 WFTDAETSNFA
-1070 FNNERHPIRY
+1070 ESIFSNGGNIPIEKMP
-1080 DVYLKM
+1080 VYIKM
-1086 DNPLVIEGTG
+1086 ENPYIV
-1096 TETNPWAD
+1096 
-1104 TDIDN
+1104 DN
-1109 LDPYAKFEKMFND
+1109 LNEFWENNST
-1122 LMYQD
+1122 
-1127 PQMWDE
+1127 E
-1133 RVSESF
+1133 
-1139 YGGYEKQKIKLS
+1139 
-1151 FANLLDVKKREVIK
+1151 
-1165 GITDK
+1165 K
-1170 LKAQGYDGIIIKNT
+1170 LKQQGYDG
-1184 RVDSL
+1184 V
-1189 NPDEGINQYV
+1189 INKGADLGGTEYI
-1199 VFEPNQIKSV
+1199 VFDPNQIKSV
-1209 DNRGSFSRTDDNIYY
+1209 YNRGTFDPGNDNIYY
-1224 QFAGENALTADT
+1224 QGQVVDNGNDVKLTIDSREETGGLSEDDFKLKMLEVLKSFKGKKIFNQSLNGEIEIRTSSIKKYKSFFADKNKRLIVPYVPELLERANFVSENTYTPETESNIVAYWKADLPINIDNDTYNVHLTVKEDNNGNFFWDAQVNEKAPRTDPATNPGDKGLSTSTDTAVQGGLSESLKAETAYNDNVTQNVGNVNDTYYQLGMQEWRPNYEQIEKSEPYIGYKKYAEDVRNMIQDDVKYADLQMSVNRVGGISSYINGETKDGEAFRIRISDHDTNYDTADI
-1236 NSLSQARTME
+1236 SFY
-1246 LNDYSDEEIYKETGW
+1246 YS
-1261 FKGPDNKWRFEISD
+1261 SD
-1275 KEAKVNRAVIDEIS
+1275 KNKFIERWQKFLKQSEQRKAKAEKQEAARKEYIAENLPKEYINYYRQY
-1289 SLDGLK
+1289 GLK
-1295 AKRKQL
+1295 ALKKAVNERQLPPFKFTFNDEQQKIYGTRGISWRDVKQ
-1301 MDDIKAF
+1301 F
-1308 ERERES
+1308 
-1314 NSGLYI
+1314 
-1320 DGYLDDL
+1320 
-1327 ISKRYKEIESIDY
+1327 IEEN
-1340 DIDHGFVSEPKTTLG
+1340 SEPVNDTL
-1355 ELLQHDKLYAAYPS
+1355 
-1369 LKDINVV
+1369 
-1376 MQTFKDLTSGSYLRS
+1376 
-1391 ENTIYLDS
+1391 
-1399 RLQDN
+1399 
-1404 DIKSTLMHEIQH
+1404 
-1416 VIQSKE
+1416 
-1422 NFSRG
+1422 
-1427 GNMELAKAYQKIIK
+1427 
-1441 IKEVK
+1441 
-1446 EFHKAL
+1446 
-1452 EKKIT
+1452 
-1457 AAMVE
+1457 
-1462 QLQADNIEQS
+1462 
-1472 AAEKVAE
+1472 
-1479 AYGKYLDAI
+1479 
-1488 FNDDLEVEEVTKIEK
+1488 
-1503 GYYQLLDKLSIDSE
+1503 
-1517 RVENAY
+1517 
-1523 KAIQGRDLWQEA
+1523 
-1535 INETKTKL
+1535 
-1543 SDANVYE
+1543 
-1550 IYKAFAGEVES
+1550 
-1561 RNTQT
+1561 
-1566 RMDMNEEERRATPSE
+1566 
-1581 ETQDIKNADAIIVF
+1581 
-1595 DDGSVAAYV
+1595 
-1604 PENKNYQTGEP
+1604 YQTGEP
-1615 SEGELNLETEAVQGQ
+1615 LTEYAYEKGGRAYNKQQLKENQFEVIKEKNPAPNKYQTWIRNVEDIKTFDEVIDDDESFVWGDYTREDALRDLERGEVTVYSSNDIIDGNFVSTSYRQALDYAGGDAKNVREATLPLAYIAWINGDEGQVAITSTIKKRLEKTYFQTGNGSDMLNLEVTPVRRQ
-1630 GEDRINSIPKGAYS
+1630 GEDRINSVPKGAYS
-1644 PQMNV
+1644 SQMNV

-1660 FMHESSHFFKKQLKY
+1660 FMHESAHFFKEQLKY
-1675 FAGKSEKSAQLLKAV
+1675 FAGKSEKSAQLLKTS

-1835 DYAAG
+1835 DYIAG
-1840 KNKLQKTVQ
+1840 KSKFQKTVQ

-1891 NSQYVKRVKGFF
+1891 NSQYAKRVKGFF

-1930 GILSENDMTDDFTE
+1930 GILSENDMTNDFIE

-2029 TISLANIGNAKERS
+2029 TISLANVGNAKERS

-2083 EDVQILRRRVANRK
+2083 EDVQILRRRVSNRK

-2141 LEERKVRLETEV
+2141 LEERKARLETEV

-2194 VGSLLYDLA
+2194 VGNLLYDLA

-2292 NKVITDRGYVD
+2292 NKVITDGGYVD

-2349 LEEYLRVEFGNRWEE
+2349 LEEYLRVEFGNRWKE

-2427 CFETAKTNPQKAF
+2427 CFETAKTNPQKAL

-2494 RNGLFKTIQDQ
+2494 RDGLFKTIQDQ

>member
-1 MINEEL
+1 MIDLEL
-7 KRKIDEEL
+7 KNKIDEEL
-15 HDLHNSEQLRAKAA
+15 HDLHNSEQLRTKAA
-29 DDSGLS
+29 DDSGFS
-35 FVPVEDKENEKK
+35 FTPIED
-47 TSSGRSWD
+47 G
-55 DFQLV
+55 
-60 PVEDDFDP
+60 
-68 WKIKPQHIEKDEEN
+68 EEPDVDLKVAP
-82 EKKTSSGRS
+82 EGFSFT
-91 WDDFQ
+91 
-96 LVPVEDDFDPWKIKP
+96 PIEDDFDPWKIKP

-203 WQSVGEK
+203 WQSAGEK

-221 PELQLDEDIFE
+221 PELQLDEEIFE

-311 FVFKPLDTIMGKTSS
+311 FVFKPLDAIMGKTSS

-422 NADAANDAAFQH
+422 NADAANDDAFQH

-506 PKEYITDNMPKIVK
+506 PKEYITDYMPKIVK

-753 QYQKGERIR
+753 QYQIGERIR

-807 IDEVMAAVDANVG
+807 IDEVMAAVDANVR
-820 RNENGVRVLKNSVT
+820 RNENGVRVLKNSIT

-983 SEDSIQIDGKNKAAR
+983 SEDNIQINGKKRAAR

-1017 WFGDSKVVDE
+1017 WFGDSLIVDE
-1027 NGQPLKMV
+1027 KGRPLVMYHGTV
-1035 HFSGNE
+1035 AE
-1041 FSQFDKNRAGINNKE
+1041 FDVFNVKKQGKNDTGFFGRGFYFTPIERLARYYAYNK
-1056 SAIGF
+1056 IVM
-1061 WFTDNDSFA
+1061 
-1070 FNNERHPIRY
+1070 P
-1080 DVYLKM
+1080 VYLKINNPLDLSDIAYEEIHNIGIERLKELGIYTKEAQRFI
-1086 DNPLVIEGTG
+1086 DNPVEIERNG
-1096 TETNPWAD
+1096 
-1104 TDIDN
+1104 
-1109 LDPYAKFEKMFND
+1109 EKVLATTTLEHYIAENK
-1122 LMYQD
+1122 L
-1127 PQMWDE
+1127 
-1133 RVSESF
+1133 
-1139 YGGYEKQKIKLS
+1139 GKKLS
-1151 FANLLDVKKREVIK
+1151 DNAKKK
-1165 GITDK
+1165 
-1170 LKAQGYDGIIIKNT
+1170 GYDGVIVKGK
-1184 RVDSL
+1184 
-1189 NPDEGINQYV
+1189 EYV

-1224 QFAGENALTADT
+1224 QMSYFDDLGFSKSVRDIKTFLSGLKPKEEVRLMFDKKKRYWFAIDA
-1236 NSLSQARTME
+1236 
-1246 LNDYSDEEIYKETGW
+1246 NDYIHNDMITKAYKQGLYPEFNSEYDARQYFDENYMADDEYLIR
-1261 FKGPDNKWRFEISD
+1261 FKATKYGSENELQSILQ
-1275 KEAKVNRAVIDEIS
+1275 EQLNQDEYTTAYSINT
-1289 SLDGLK
+1289 DG
-1295 AKRKQL
+1295 
-1301 MDDIKAF
+1301 
-1308 ERERES
+1308 
-1314 NSGLYI
+1314 NSGYI
-1320 DGYLDDL
+1320 IFARG
-1327 ISKRYKEIESIDY
+1327 DY
-1340 DIDHGFVSEPKTTLG
+1340 D
-1355 ELLQHDKLYAAYPS
+1355 
-1369 LKDINVV
+1369 LKD
-1376 MQTFKDLTSGSYLRS
+1376 TPLKGL
-1391 ENTIYLDS
+1391 ENI
-1399 RLQDN
+1399 
-1404 DIKSTLMHEIQH
+1404 
-1416 VIQSKE
+1416 
-1422 NFSRG
+1422 
-1427 GNMELAKAYQKIIK
+1427 
-1441 IKEVK
+1441 
-1446 EFHKAL
+1446 
-1452 EKKIT
+1452 
-1457 AAMVE
+1457 
-1462 QLQADNIEQS
+1462 AD
-1472 AAEKVAE
+1472 
-1479 AYGKYLDAI
+1479 
-1488 FNDDLEVEEVTKIEK
+1488 
-1503 GYYQLLDKLSIDSE
+1503 
-1517 RVENAY
+1517 RW
-1523 KAIQGRDLWQEA
+1523 GR
-1535 INETKTKL
+1535 NPNK
-1543 SDANVYE
+1543 
-1550 IYKAFAGEVES
+1550 
-1561 RNTQT
+1561 
-1566 RMDMNEEERRATPSE
+1566 MNEV
-1581 ETQDIKNADAIIVF
+1581 IKTNDNTV
-1595 DDGSVAAYV
+1595 
-1604 PENKNYQTGEP
+1604 YQTGGLGEGEP
-1615 SEGELNLETEAVQGQ
+1615 SLETEAVQGQ

-1704 DEKDGDF
+1704 DEKDGYF

-1720 IHEGFKS
+1720 VHDESFRS
-1727 ADLARNYA
+1727 AEQARNYA

-1748 REGKAPSNYLKRVFD
+1748 REGKAPSNYLKRVFE
-1763 MFLNWLRR
+1763 MFMEWLRHLH
-1771 IYTTAKEMRVK
+1771 TMAKELRVK

-1825 MDEVYKAANR
+1825 MNEVYMAVNR

-1876 LWTKNRRLEIAKLQK
+1876 LWAKNRRLEIAKLQK
-1891 NSQYVKRVKGFF
+1891 NSQYAKRVKGFF

-1930 GILSENDMTDDFTE
+1930 GILSENDMTNDFIE

-2010 RSEEDRAQIVNS
+2010 RSKEDRAQIVNS

-2029 TISLANIGNAKERS
+2029 TISLANVGNVKERS

-2225 NKGLGNEFLRM
+2225 NRGLGNEILRM

-2292 NKVITDRGYVD
+2292 NKVITDGGYVD
-2303 TSKLTKHLDKVLKYT
+2303 TSKLTKYLDKVLKYT

-2349 LEEYLRVEFGNRWEE
+2349 LEEYLRVEFGNRWKE

-2402 EGGKKRMFYM
+2402 EGGNKRMFYM

-2427 CFETAKTNPQKAF
+2427 CFETAKTNPHKAL

-2494 RNGLFKTIQDQ
+2494 RDGLFKTIQIQ
-2505 LAFPVIFDEI
+2505 LVFPVALDEI
-2515 IKDVLSNR
+2515 IKDILSNR
-2523 DVADYKSWRNVPL
+2523 DIADYKSWRNVPL

>member
-1 MINEEL
+1 MIDLEL
-7 KRKIDEEL
+7 KSKIDEEL
-15 HDLHNSEQLRAKAA
+15 HDLHNSEQLRTKAA
-29 DDSGLS
+29 DDSGFS
-35 FVPVEDKENEKK
+35 FTPIED
-47 TSSGRSWD
+47 G
-55 DFQLV
+55 
-60 PVEDDFDP
+60 
-68 WKIKPQHIEKDEEN
+68 EEPDVDLKVAP
-82 EKKTSSGRS
+82 EGFSFT
-91 WDDFQ
+91 
-96 LVPVEDDFDPWKIKP
+96 PIEDDFDPWKIKP

-144 GKFGNTMFQSSTR
+144 GKFGNTMFQSSAR

-203 WQSVGEK
+203 WQSAGEK

-221 PELQLDEDIFE
+221 PELQLDEEIFE

-311 FVFKPLDTIMGKTSS
+311 FVFKPLDAIMGKMSS

-506 PKEYITDNMPKIVK
+506 PKEYITDYMPKIVK

-677 VDIEADSPDT
+677 VDIEAGSPDT

-753 QYQKGERIR
+753 QYQIGERIR

-820 RNENGVRVLKNSVT
+820 QNENGVRVLKNSIT

-869 IANIGSIFDTAMLIK
+869 IANIGSIFNTAVLIK
-884 TTPDAKHGSKNKIRR
+884 TTPDAKHGTKNRIRR

-983 SEDSIQIDGKNKAAR
+983 SEDSIQIDGKKRAAR

-1017 WFGDSKVVDE
+1017 WFGDSLIVDE
-1027 NGQPLKMV
+1027 KGRPLV
-1035 HFSGNE
+1035 VYHGTNAE
-1041 FSQFDKNRAGINNKE
+1041 FDVFDKGKIKRG
-1056 SAIGF
+1056 IGF
-1061 WFTDNDSFA
+1061 WFSSNKETSKEYGNIKEFYLSVKNPIDVNKNRSDFIKLAKEAMPEIPND
-1070 FNNERHPIRY
+1070 
-1080 DVYLKM
+1080 
-1086 DNPLVIEGTG
+1086 
-1096 TETNPWAD
+1096 
-1104 TDIDN
+1104 
-1109 LDPYAKFEKMFND
+1109 
-1122 LMYQD
+1122 
-1127 PQMWDE
+1127 
-1133 RVSESF
+1133 VSEHYIISDALGSTVF
-1139 YGGYEKQKIKLS
+1139 KEYLQ
-1151 FANLLDVKKREVIK
+1151 N
-1165 GITDK
+1165 
-1170 LKAQGYDGIIIKNT
+1170 QGYDAISLG
-1184 RVDSL
+1184 DS
-1189 NPDEGINQYV
+1189 YV
-1199 VFEPNQIKSV
+1199 VFNPNQIKSV

-1224 QFAGENALTADT
+1224 QTGAEFGWPDYQEIEASEHYAAVKQAADNVLQMIEPDVDFAGK
-1236 NSLSQARTME
+1236 TMSINRNGE
-1246 LNDYSDEEIYKETGW
+1246 VSSYV
-1261 FKGPDNKWRFEISD
+1261 KGQTKAGDPFTIRISD
-1275 KEAKVNRAVIDEIS
+1275 HPTVHDYNDISVSYRRDIAVIRDMWKRF
-1289 SLDGLK
+1289 LDSPRLAAERRQQQEAARKEYIAENLPKEYIGYYRQYGLK
-1295 AKRKQL
+1295 ALKKAVNEGQLPPFKFTFNNEQQKIYGTLGISWRDVKQFIEENPGTFDPNNDNIYYQMSYFDDL
-1301 MDDIKAF
+1301 GFSKSVRDIKTFLSGLKPKEEVRLMFDKKKRYWFAIDANDYIHNDMITKAYKQGLYPEF
-1308 ERERES
+1308 NSEYDARQYFDENYMADDEYLIRFKATKYGSENELQS
-1314 NSGLYI
+1314 ILQEQLNQDEYTTAYSINTDGNSGYI
-1320 DGYLDDL
+1320 IFARG
-1327 ISKRYKEIESIDY
+1327 DY
-1340 DIDHGFVSEPKTTLG
+1340 D
-1355 ELLQHDKLYAAYPS
+1355 
-1369 LKDINVV
+1369 LKD
-1376 MQTFKDLTSGSYLRS
+1376 TPLKGL
-1391 ENTIYLDS
+1391 ENI
-1399 RLQDN
+1399 
-1404 DIKSTLMHEIQH
+1404 
-1416 VIQSKE
+1416 
-1422 NFSRG
+1422 
-1427 GNMELAKAYQKIIK
+1427 
-1441 IKEVK
+1441 
-1446 EFHKAL
+1446 
-1452 EKKIT
+1452 
-1457 AAMVE
+1457 
-1462 QLQADNIEQS
+1462 AD
-1472 AAEKVAE
+1472 
-1479 AYGKYLDAI
+1479 
-1488 FNDDLEVEEVTKIEK
+1488 
-1503 GYYQLLDKLSIDSE
+1503 
-1517 RVENAY
+1517 RW
-1523 KAIQGRDLWQEA
+1523 GR
-1535 INETKTKL
+1535 NPNK
-1543 SDANVYE
+1543 
-1550 IYKAFAGEVES
+1550 
-1561 RNTQT
+1561 
-1566 RMDMNEEERRATPSE
+1566 MNEV
-1581 ETQDIKNADAIIVF
+1581 IKTNDNTV
-1595 DDGSVAAYV
+1595 
-1604 PENKNYQTGEP
+1604 YQTGE
-1615 SEGELNLETEAVQGQ
+1615 SGEGELNLETEAVQGQ

-1825 MDEVYKAANR
+1825 MDEVYKAANQ

-2074 NKKYFGKEA
+2074 NKKYFGKET

-2253 TQFGDLGSAVYKA
+2253 TQFGDLGPAVYKA

-2292 NKVITDRGYVD
+2292 NKVIADGGYVD
-2303 TSKLTKHLDKVLKYT
+2303 TSKLTKYLDKVLKYT

-2349 LEEYLRVEFGNRWEE
+2349 LEEYLRVEFGNRWKE

-2427 CFETAKTNPQKAF
+2427 CFETAKTNPQKAL

-2455 GADFLK
+2455 GADLLK

-2494 RNGLFKTIQDQ
+2494 RDGLFKTIQDQ

>member
-15 HDLHNSEQLRAKAA
+15 HDLHNSEQLRARAA

-35 FVPVEDKENEKK
+35 FVPVEDK
-47 TSSGRSWD
+47 
-55 DFQLV
+55 
-60 PVEDDFDP
+60 
-68 WKIKPQHIEKDEEN
+68 EN

-183 QELLGLSDATVN
+183 QELLGLSDTTVN

-203 WQSVGEK
+203 WQSAGEK

-311 FVFKPLDTIMGKTSS
+311 FVFKPLDAIMGKTSS

-506 PKEYITDNMPKIVK
+506 PKEYITDYMPKIVK

-661 EREALRNYEMA
+661 ERESLRNYEMA

-807 IDEVMAAVDANVG
+807 IDEVMAAVDANVR

-1003 RIARTEEGLRAFYE
+1003 RIVRTEEGLRAFYE

-1041 FSQFDKNRAGINNKE
+1041 FSQFDKNRTGINNDE
-1056 SAIGF
+1056 SAVGF
-1061 WFTDNDSFA
+1061 WFADKDDFA
-1070 FNNERHPIRY
+1070 FNNEYHPVRY

-1086 DNPLVIEGTG
+1086 DNPLIIEGKG

-1109 LDPYAKFEKMFND
+1109 LDPYTKFEKMFND

-1133 RVSESF
+1133 RVSESL
-1139 YGGYEKQKIKLS
+1139 YGGFETQKIKLH
-1151 FANLLDVKKREVIK
+1151 FANLSEGRKREVIK
-1165 GITDK
+1165 SIVDK
-1170 LKAQGYDGIIIKNT
+1170 LKTQGYDGIIIKNT
-1184 RVDSL
+1184 QFDSV
-1189 NPDEGINQYV
+1189 NPDERINQYV

-1224 QFAGENALTADT
+1224 QMSYFDDLGFSKSVRDIKTFLSGLKPKEEVRLMFDKKKRYWFAIDA
-1236 NSLSQARTME
+1236 
-1246 LNDYSDEEIYKETGW
+1246 NDYIHNDMITKAYKQGLYPEFNSEYDARQYFDENYMADDEYLIR
-1261 FKGPDNKWRFEISD
+1261 FKATKYGSENELQSILQ
-1275 KEAKVNRAVIDEIS
+1275 EQLNQDEYTTAYSINT
-1289 SLDGLK
+1289 DG
-1295 AKRKQL
+1295 
-1301 MDDIKAF
+1301 
-1308 ERERES
+1308 
-1314 NSGLYI
+1314 NSGYI
-1320 DGYLDDL
+1320 IFARG
-1327 ISKRYKEIESIDY
+1327 DY
-1340 DIDHGFVSEPKTTLG
+1340 D
-1355 ELLQHDKLYAAYPS
+1355 
-1369 LKDINVV
+1369 LKD
-1376 MQTFKDLTSGSYLRS
+1376 TPLKGL
-1391 ENTIYLDS
+1391 ENI
-1399 RLQDN
+1399 
-1404 DIKSTLMHEIQH
+1404 
-1416 VIQSKE
+1416 
-1422 NFSRG
+1422 
-1427 GNMELAKAYQKIIK
+1427 
-1441 IKEVK
+1441 
-1446 EFHKAL
+1446 
-1452 EKKIT
+1452 
-1457 AAMVE
+1457 
-1462 QLQADNIEQS
+1462 AD
-1472 AAEKVAE
+1472 
-1479 AYGKYLDAI
+1479 
-1488 FNDDLEVEEVTKIEK
+1488 
-1503 GYYQLLDKLSIDSE
+1503 
-1517 RVENAY
+1517 RW
-1523 KAIQGRDLWQEA
+1523 GR
-1535 INETKTKL
+1535 NPNK
-1543 SDANVYE
+1543 
-1550 IYKAFAGEVES
+1550 
-1561 RNTQT
+1561 
-1566 RMDMNEEERRATPSE
+1566 MNEV
-1581 ETQDIKNADAIIVF
+1581 IKTNDNTV
-1595 DDGSVAAYV
+1595 
-1604 PENKNYQTGEP
+1604 YQTGGLGEGEP
-1615 SEGELNLETEAVQGQ
+1615 SLETEAVQGQ

-1704 DEKDGDF
+1704 DEKDGYF

-1720 IHEGFKS
+1720 VHDESFRS
-1727 ADLARNYA
+1727 AEQARNYA

-1748 REGKAPSNYLKRVFD
+1748 REGKAPSNYLKRVFE
-1763 MFLNWLRR
+1763 MFMEWLRHLH
-1771 IYTTAKEMRVK
+1771 TMAKELRVK

-1825 MDEVYKAANR
+1825 MNEVYMAVNR

-1876 LWTKNRRLEIAKLQK
+1876 LWAKNRRLEIAKLQK
-1891 NSQYVKRVKGFF
+1891 NSQYAKRVKGFF

-1930 GILSENDMTDDFTE
+1930 GILSENDMTNDFIE

-2010 RSEEDRAQIVNS
+2010 RSKEDRAQIVNS

-2029 TISLANIGNAKERS
+2029 TISLANVGNVKERS

-2225 NKGLGNEFLRM
+2225 NRGLGNEILRM

-2292 NKVITDRGYVD
+2292 NKVITDGGYVD
-2303 TSKLTKHLDKVLKYT
+2303 TSKLTKYLDKVLKYT

-2349 LEEYLRVEFGNRWEE
+2349 LEEYLRVEFGNRWKE

-2402 EGGKKRMFYM
+2402 EGGNKRMFYM

-2427 CFETAKTNPQKAF
+2427 CFETAKTNPHKAL

-2494 RNGLFKTIQDQ
+2494 RDGLFKTIQIQ
-2505 LAFPVIFDEI
+2505 LVFPVALDEI
-2515 IKDVLSNR
+2515 IKDILSNR
-2523 DVADYKSWRNVPL
+2523 DIADYKSWRNVPL

>member
-1 MINEEL
+1 MIDLEL
-7 KRKIDEEL
+7 KNKIDEEL
-15 HDLHNSEQLRAKAA
+15 HDLHNSEQLRTKAA
-29 DDSGLS
+29 DDSGFS
-35 FVPVEDKENEKK
+35 FTPIED
-47 TSSGRSWD
+47 G
-55 DFQLV
+55 
-60 PVEDDFDP
+60 
-68 WKIKPQHIEKDEEN
+68 EEPDVDLKVAP
-82 EKKTSSGRS
+82 EGFSFT
-91 WDDFQ
+91 
-96 LVPVEDDFDPWKIKP
+96 PVEDDFDPWKIKP

-183 QELLGLSDATVN
+183 QELLGLSNTTVN

-203 WQSVGEK
+203 WQSAGEK

-311 FVFKPLDTIMGKTSS
+311 FVFKPLDAIMGKTSS

-506 PKEYITDNMPKIVK
+506 PKEYITDYMPKIVK

-600 REEKRLV
+600 KEEKRLV

-807 IDEVMAAVDANVG
+807 IDEVMAAVDANVR

-907 GENFIVKMT
+907 GEIFIVKMT

-1003 RIARTEEGLRAFYE
+1003 RIVRTEEGLRAFYE

-1041 FSQFDKNRAGINNKE
+1041 FSQFDKNRTGINNDE
-1056 SAIGF
+1056 SAVGF
-1061 WFTDNDSFA
+1061 WFADKDDFA
-1070 FNNERHPIRY
+1070 FNNEYHPVRY

-1086 DNPLVIEGTG
+1086 DNPLIIEGKG

-1109 LDPYAKFEKMFND
+1109 LDPYTKFEKMFND

-1133 RVSESF
+1133 RVSESL
-1139 YGGYEKQKIKLS
+1139 YGGFETQKIKLH
-1151 FANLLDVKKREVIK
+1151 FANLSEGRKREVIK
-1165 GITDK
+1165 SIVDK
-1170 LKAQGYDGIIIKNT
+1170 LKTQGYDGIIIKNT
-1184 RVDSL
+1184 QFDSV
-1189 NPDEGINQYV
+1189 NPDERINQYV

-1224 QFAGENALTADT
+1224 QMSYFDDLGFSKSVRDIKTFLSGLKPKEEVRLMFDKKKRYWFAIDA
-1236 NSLSQARTME
+1236 
-1246 LNDYSDEEIYKETGW
+1246 NDYIHNDMITKAYKQGLYPEFNSEYDARQYFDENYMADDEYLIR
-1261 FKGPDNKWRFEISD
+1261 FKATKYGSENELQSILQ
-1275 KEAKVNRAVIDEIS
+1275 EQLNQDEYTTAYSINT
-1289 SLDGLK
+1289 DG
-1295 AKRKQL
+1295 
-1301 MDDIKAF
+1301 
-1308 ERERES
+1308 
-1314 NSGLYI
+1314 NSGYI
-1320 DGYLDDL
+1320 IFARG
-1327 ISKRYKEIESIDY
+1327 DY
-1340 DIDHGFVSEPKTTLG
+1340 D
-1355 ELLQHDKLYAAYPS
+1355 
-1369 LKDINVV
+1369 LKD
-1376 MQTFKDLTSGSYLRS
+1376 TPLKGL
-1391 ENTIYLDS
+1391 ENI
-1399 RLQDN
+1399 
-1404 DIKSTLMHEIQH
+1404 
-1416 VIQSKE
+1416 
-1422 NFSRG
+1422 
-1427 GNMELAKAYQKIIK
+1427 
-1441 IKEVK
+1441 
-1446 EFHKAL
+1446 
-1452 EKKIT
+1452 
-1457 AAMVE
+1457 
-1462 QLQADNIEQS
+1462 AD
-1472 AAEKVAE
+1472 
-1479 AYGKYLDAI
+1479 
-1488 FNDDLEVEEVTKIEK
+1488 
-1503 GYYQLLDKLSIDSE
+1503 
-1517 RVENAY
+1517 RW
-1523 KAIQGRDLWQEA
+1523 GR
-1535 INETKTKL
+1535 NPNK
-1543 SDANVYE
+1543 
-1550 IYKAFAGEVES
+1550 
-1561 RNTQT
+1561 
-1566 RMDMNEEERRATPSE
+1566 MNEV
-1581 ETQDIKNADAIIVF
+1581 IKTNDNTV
-1595 DDGSVAAYV
+1595 
-1604 PENKNYQTGEP
+1604 YQTGE
-1615 SEGELNLETEAVQGQ
+1615 SGEGELNLETEAVQGQ

-1825 MDEVYKAANR
+1825 MDEVYKAANQ

-2141 LEERKVRLETEV
+2141 LEERKARLETEV

-2194 VGSLLYDLA
+2194 VGNLLYDLA

-2253 TQFGDLGSAVYKA
+2253 TQFGDLGAAVYKA

-2292 NKVITDRGYVD
+2292 NKVITDGGYVD

-2349 LEEYLRVEFGNRWEE
+2349 LEEYLRVEFGNRWKE

-2427 CFETAKTNPQKAF
+2427 CFETAKTNPQKAL

-2470 VTDTLLENVFV
+2470 VTDTWLENVFV

>member
-1 MINEEL
+1 MIDLEL
-7 KRKIDEEL
+7 KNKIDEEL
-15 HDLHNSEQLRAKAA
+15 HDLHNSEQLRTKAA
-29 DDSGLS
+29 DDSGFS
-35 FVPVEDKENEKK
+35 FTPIED
-47 TSSGRSWD
+47 G
-55 DFQLV
+55 
-60 PVEDDFDP
+60 
-68 WKIKPQHIEKDEEN
+68 EEPDVDLKVAP
-82 EKKTSSGRS
+82 EGFSFT
-91 WDDFQ
+91 
-96 LVPVEDDFDPWKIKP
+96 PIEDDFDPWKIKP

-144 GKFGNTMFQSSTR
+144 GKFGNTMFQSSAR

-203 WQSVGEK
+203 WQSAGEK

-221 PELQLDEDIFE
+221 PELQLDEEIFE

-311 FVFKPLDTIMGKTSS
+311 FVFKPLDAIMGKTSS

-506 PKEYITDNMPKIVK
+506 PKEYITDYMPKIVK

-797 ADRKASKEIG
+797 ADRKRAKEIG
-807 IDEVMAAVDANVG
+807 IDEVMAAVDANVR

-1003 RIARTEEGLRAFYE
+1003 RIVRTEEGLRAFYE

-1041 FSQFDKNRAGINNKE
+1041 FSQFDKNRTGINNDE
-1056 SAIGF
+1056 SAVGF
-1061 WFTDNDSFA
+1061 WFADKDDFA
-1070 FNNERHPIRY
+1070 FNNEYHPVRY

-1086 DNPLVIEGTG
+1086 DNPLIIEGKGTG
-1096 TETNPWAD
+1096 TNPWAD

-1109 LDPYAKFEKMFND
+1109 LDPYTKFEKMFND

-1133 RVSESF
+1133 RVSESL
-1139 YGGYEKQKIKLS
+1139 YGGFETQKIKLH
-1151 FANLLDVKKREVIK
+1151 FANLSEGRKREVIK
-1165 GITDK
+1165 SIVDK
-1170 LKAQGYDGIIIKNT
+1170 LKTQGYDGIIIKNT
-1184 RVDSL
+1184 QFDSV
-1189 NPDEGINQYV
+1189 NPDERINQYV

-1224 QFAGENALTADT
+1224 QMSYFDDLGFSKSVRDIKTFLSGLKPKEEVRLMFDKKKRYWFAIDA
-1236 NSLSQARTME
+1236 
-1246 LNDYSDEEIYKETGW
+1246 NDYIHNNMITKAYKQGLYPEFNSEYDARQYFDENYMADDEYLIR
-1261 FKGPDNKWRFEISD
+1261 FKATKYGSENELQSILQ
-1275 KEAKVNRAVIDEIS
+1275 EQLNQDEYTTAYSINT
-1289 SLDGLK
+1289 DG
-1295 AKRKQL
+1295 
-1301 MDDIKAF
+1301 
-1308 ERERES
+1308 
-1314 NSGLYI
+1314 NSGYI
-1320 DGYLDDL
+1320 IFARG
-1327 ISKRYKEIESIDY
+1327 DY
-1340 DIDHGFVSEPKTTLG
+1340 D
-1355 ELLQHDKLYAAYPS
+1355 
-1369 LKDINVV
+1369 LKD
-1376 MQTFKDLTSGSYLRS
+1376 TPLKGL
-1391 ENTIYLDS
+1391 ENI
-1399 RLQDN
+1399 
-1404 DIKSTLMHEIQH
+1404 
-1416 VIQSKE
+1416 
-1422 NFSRG
+1422 
-1427 GNMELAKAYQKIIK
+1427 
-1441 IKEVK
+1441 
-1446 EFHKAL
+1446 
-1452 EKKIT
+1452 
-1457 AAMVE
+1457 
-1462 QLQADNIEQS
+1462 AD
-1472 AAEKVAE
+1472 
-1479 AYGKYLDAI
+1479 
-1488 FNDDLEVEEVTKIEK
+1488 
-1503 GYYQLLDKLSIDSE
+1503 
-1517 RVENAY
+1517 RW
-1523 KAIQGRDLWQEA
+1523 GR
-1535 INETKTKL
+1535 NPNK
-1543 SDANVYE
+1543 
-1550 IYKAFAGEVES
+1550 
-1561 RNTQT
+1561 
-1566 RMDMNEEERRATPSE
+1566 MNEV
-1581 ETQDIKNADAIIVF
+1581 IKTNDNTV
-1595 DDGSVAAYV
+1595 
-1604 PENKNYQTGEP
+1604 YQTGE
-1615 SEGELNLETEAVQGQ
+1615 SGEGEPNLETEAVQGQ

-1835 DYAAG
+1835 DYAVG

-2141 LEERKVRLETEV
+2141 LEERKARLETEV

-2292 NKVITDRGYVD
+2292 NKVITDGGYVD

-2349 LEEYLRVEFGNRWEE
+2349 LEEYLRVEFGNRWKE

-2427 CFETAKTNPQKAF
+2427 CFETAKTNPQKAL
-2440 VDLMRLTLWLMLFNA
+2440 VDLMRLILWLMLFNA

>member
-1 MINEEL
+1 MIDLEL
-7 KRKIDEEL
+7 KNKIDEEL
-15 HDLHNSEQLRAKAA
+15 HDLHNSEQLRTKAA
-29 DDSGLS
+29 DDSGFS
-35 FVPVEDKENEKK
+35 FTPIED
-47 TSSGRSWD
+47 G
-55 DFQLV
+55 
-60 PVEDDFDP
+60 
-68 WKIKPQHIEKDEEN
+68 EEPDVDLKVAP
-82 EKKTSSGRS
+82 EGFSFT
-91 WDDFQ
+91 
-96 LVPVEDDFDPWKIKP
+96 PVEDDFDPWKIKP

-183 QELLGLSDATVN
+183 QELLGLSDTTVN

-203 WQSVGEK
+203 WQSAGEK

-311 FVFKPLDTIMGKTSS
+311 FVFKPLDAIMGKTSS

-506 PKEYITDNMPKIVK
+506 PKEYITDYMPKIVK

-807 IDEVMAAVDANVG
+807 IDEVMAAVDANVR

-1003 RIARTEEGLRAFYE
+1003 RIVRTEEGLRAFYE

-1041 FSQFDKNRAGINNKE
+1041 FSQFDKNRTGINNDE
-1056 SAIGF
+1056 SAVGF
-1061 WFTDNDSFA
+1061 WFADKDDFA
-1070 FNNERHPIRY
+1070 FNNEYHPVRY

-1086 DNPLVIEGTG
+1086 DNPLIIEGKG

-1109 LDPYAKFEKMFND
+1109 LDPYTKFEKMFND

-1133 RVSESF
+1133 RVSESL
-1139 YGGYEKQKIKLS
+1139 YGGFETQKIKLH
-1151 FANLLDVKKREVIK
+1151 FANLSEGRKREVIK
-1165 GITDK
+1165 SIVDK
-1170 LKAQGYDGIIIKNT
+1170 LKTQGYDGIIIKNT
-1184 RVDSL
+1184 QFDSV
-1189 NPDEGINQYV
+1189 NPDERINQYV

-1224 QFAGENALTADT
+1224 QMSYFDDLGFSKSVRDIKTFLSGLKPKEEVRLMFDKKKRYWFAIDA
-1236 NSLSQARTME
+1236 
-1246 LNDYSDEEIYKETGW
+1246 NDYIHNDMITKAYKQGLYPEFNSEYDARQYFDENYMADDEYLIR
-1261 FKGPDNKWRFEISD
+1261 FKATKYGSENELQSILQ
-1275 KEAKVNRAVIDEIS
+1275 EQLNQDEYTTAYSINT
-1289 SLDGLK
+1289 DG
-1295 AKRKQL
+1295 
-1301 MDDIKAF
+1301 
-1308 ERERES
+1308 
-1314 NSGLYI
+1314 NSGYI
-1320 DGYLDDL
+1320 IFARG
-1327 ISKRYKEIESIDY
+1327 DY
-1340 DIDHGFVSEPKTTLG
+1340 D
-1355 ELLQHDKLYAAYPS
+1355 
-1369 LKDINVV
+1369 LKD
-1376 MQTFKDLTSGSYLRS
+1376 TPLKGL
-1391 ENTIYLDS
+1391 ENI
-1399 RLQDN
+1399 
-1404 DIKSTLMHEIQH
+1404 
-1416 VIQSKE
+1416 
-1422 NFSRG
+1422 
-1427 GNMELAKAYQKIIK
+1427 
-1441 IKEVK
+1441 
-1446 EFHKAL
+1446 
-1452 EKKIT
+1452 
-1457 AAMVE
+1457 
-1462 QLQADNIEQS
+1462 AD
-1472 AAEKVAE
+1472 
-1479 AYGKYLDAI
+1479 
-1488 FNDDLEVEEVTKIEK
+1488 
-1503 GYYQLLDKLSIDSE
+1503 
-1517 RVENAY
+1517 RW
-1523 KAIQGRDLWQEA
+1523 GR
-1535 INETKTKL
+1535 NPNK
-1543 SDANVYE
+1543 
-1550 IYKAFAGEVES
+1550 
-1561 RNTQT
+1561 
-1566 RMDMNEEERRATPSE
+1566 MNEV
-1581 ETQDIKNADAIIVF
+1581 IKTNDNTV
-1595 DDGSVAAYV
+1595 
-1604 PENKNYQTGEP
+1604 YQTGE
-1615 SEGELNLETEAVQGQ
+1615 SGEGEPNLETEAVQGQ

-1876 LWTKNRRLEIAKLQK
+1876 LWAKNRRLEIAKLQK
-1891 NSQYVKRVKGFF
+1891 NSQYAKRVKGFF

-1930 GILSENDMTDDFTE
+1930 GILSENDMTNDFIE

-2010 RSEEDRAQIVNS
+2010 RSKEDRAQIVNS

-2029 TISLANIGNAKERS
+2029 TISLANVGNVKERS

-2225 NKGLGNEFLRM
+2225 NRGLGNEILRM

-2292 NKVITDRGYVD
+2292 NKVITDGGYVD
-2303 TSKLTKHLDKVLKYT
+2303 TSKLTKYLDKVLKYT

-2349 LEEYLRVEFGNRWEE
+2349 LEEYLRVEFGNRWKE

-2402 EGGKKRMFYM
+2402 EGGNKRMFYM

-2427 CFETAKTNPQKAF
+2427 CFETAKTNPHKAL

-2481 GGSINRYTGMSIK
+2481 GGSINRYTGMSVK
-2494 RNGLFKTIQDQ
+2494 RDGLFKTIQIQ
-2505 LAFPVIFDEI
+2505 LVFPVALDEI
-2515 IKDVLSNR
+2515 IKDILSNR
-2523 DVADYKSWRNVPL
+2523 DIADYKSWRNVPL

>member
-35 FVPVEDKENEKK
+35 FAPVEDKEN
-47 TSSGRSWD
+47 G
-55 DFQLV
+55 
-60 PVEDDFDP
+60 
-68 WKIKPQHIEKDEEN
+68 
-82 EKKTSSGRS
+82 KKTSSGRS

-144 GKFGNTMFQSSTR
+144 GKFGNTMFQSSAR

-203 WQSVGEK
+203 WQSAGEK

-221 PELQLDEDIFE
+221 PELQLDEEIFE

-311 FVFKPLDTIMGKTSS
+311 FVFKPLDAIMGKTSS

-506 PKEYITDNMPKIVK
+506 PKEYITDYMPKIVK

-600 REEKRLV
+600 KEEKRLV

-807 IDEVMAAVDANVG
+807 IDEVMAAVDANVR

-1003 RIARTEEGLRAFYE
+1003 RIVRTEEGLRAFYE

-1041 FSQFDKNRAGINNKE
+1041 FSQFDKNRTGINNDE
-1056 SAIGF
+1056 SAVGF
-1061 WFTDNDSFA
+1061 WFADKDDFA
-1070 FNNERHPIRY
+1070 FNNEYHPVRY

-1086 DNPLVIEGTG
+1086 DNPLIIEGKG

-1109 LDPYAKFEKMFND
+1109 LDPYTKFEKMFND

-1133 RVSESF
+1133 RVSESL
-1139 YGGYEKQKIKLS
+1139 YGGFETQKIKLH
-1151 FANLLDVKKREVIK
+1151 FANLSEGRKREVIK
-1165 GITDK
+1165 SIVDK
-1170 LKAQGYDGIIIKNT
+1170 LKTQGYDGIIIKNT
-1184 RVDSL
+1184 QFDSV
-1189 NPDEGINQYV
+1189 NPDERINQYV

-1224 QFAGENALTADT
+1224 QMSYFDDLGFSKSVRDIKTFLSGLKPKEEVRLMFDKKKRYWFAIDA
-1236 NSLSQARTME
+1236 
-1246 LNDYSDEEIYKETGW
+1246 NDYIHNDMITKAYKQGLYPEFNSEYDARQYFDENYMADDEYLIR
-1261 FKGPDNKWRFEISD
+1261 FKATKYGSENELQSILQ
-1275 KEAKVNRAVIDEIS
+1275 EQLNQDEYTTAYSINT
-1289 SLDGLK
+1289 DG
-1295 AKRKQL
+1295 
-1301 MDDIKAF
+1301 
-1308 ERERES
+1308 
-1314 NSGLYI
+1314 NSGYI
-1320 DGYLDDL
+1320 IFARG
-1327 ISKRYKEIESIDY
+1327 DY
-1340 DIDHGFVSEPKTTLG
+1340 D
-1355 ELLQHDKLYAAYPS
+1355 
-1369 LKDINVV
+1369 LKD
-1376 MQTFKDLTSGSYLRS
+1376 TPLKGL
-1391 ENTIYLDS
+1391 ENI
-1399 RLQDN
+1399 
-1404 DIKSTLMHEIQH
+1404 
-1416 VIQSKE
+1416 
-1422 NFSRG
+1422 
-1427 GNMELAKAYQKIIK
+1427 
-1441 IKEVK
+1441 
-1446 EFHKAL
+1446 
-1452 EKKIT
+1452 
-1457 AAMVE
+1457 
-1462 QLQADNIEQS
+1462 AD
-1472 AAEKVAE
+1472 
-1479 AYGKYLDAI
+1479 
-1488 FNDDLEVEEVTKIEK
+1488 
-1503 GYYQLLDKLSIDSE
+1503 
-1517 RVENAY
+1517 RW
-1523 KAIQGRDLWQEA
+1523 GR
-1535 INETKTKL
+1535 NPNK
-1543 SDANVYE
+1543 
-1550 IYKAFAGEVES
+1550 
-1561 RNTQT
+1561 
-1566 RMDMNEEERRATPSE
+1566 MNEV
-1581 ETQDIKNADAIIVF
+1581 IKTNDNTV
-1595 DDGSVAAYV
+1595 
-1604 PENKNYQTGEP
+1604 YQTGE
-1615 SEGELNLETEAVQGQ
+1615 SGEGELNLETEAVQGQ

-1825 MDEVYKAANR
+1825 MDEVYKAANQ

-2074 NKKYFGKEA
+2074 NKKYFGKET

-2253 TQFGDLGSAVYKA
+2253 TQFGDLGPAVYKA

-2292 NKVITDRGYVD
+2292 NKVIADGGYVD
-2303 TSKLTKHLDKVLKYT
+2303 TSKLTKYLDKVLKYT

-2349 LEEYLRVEFGNRWEE
+2349 LEEYLRVEFGNRWKE

-2427 CFETAKTNPQKAF
+2427 CFETAKTNPQKAL

-2455 GADFLK
+2455 GADLLK

-2494 RNGLFKTIQDQ
+2494 RDGLFKTIQDQ